1 MKFKSFNRVLA
12 ALLMLTMLAGQVL
25 MSTAM
30 ALNEEP
36 GIVIL
41 DESDLLEAE
50 PTPTPAAESPE
61 GGELPA
67 EGGMPTPGAA
77 ETIEISEDDL
87 TATPTPMPVE
97 PTDTPEAS
105 PTIEPTVTPLLTAT
119 LLRGFNL
126 MSNNADE
133 LANGGIKVIVICD
146 KQGQTIYDG
155 EKCTLTITVN
165 DDDLNTE
172 PNIQEGTE
180 IKVKLP
186 GFLQIEDID
195 AAMKGKWGA
204 YFKEANYDAGTNT
217 LTLIVKKTD
226 ANGTVKYITATIETT
241 AHLAGYDGDET
252 GKIEIDVGNIQEAE
266 IDIGTGT
273 GTGTGTGETQTALNK
288 TIYGNYREGTDRGQG
303 VYLLDDPNKAI
314 TYQVNFGVSKNYT
327 NQVVL
332 TDTLSNGELALC
344 DSQANINVSLDK
356 SFRLFIEGTKYV
368 FTKTTEEK
376 LEFTD
381 TPLGTITIEKKNT
394 GFTVTCDPDSI
405 SQGTDAQMVNVSVRY
420 FAKVVGNATN
430 VTNTVDL
437 AINGEQQQQSSV
449 TARKYDAAMLLLNKY
464 IIADGNAV
472 RMVDINSKEMGKK
485 QVTFRISITQYGD
498 DATEEEASITDD
510 VLSDCFSFVE
520 GSVKYGPENAN
531 KFLSVEHDGG
541 KISIKKTRGERI
553 PAGTYTI
560 DFTVDVDMAE
570 LQPGG
575 VAQNRI
581 SDNSVVYI
589 RRDAELTVNKTW
601 EEGDG
606 EEKIATFQLIG
617 PKGDIIDTATVTG
630 NGSAT
635 LYIGADK
642 LNEGN
647 NICTLREIV
656 AESSKYVA
664 GPDKKVVI
672 NKNGNILK
680 IASIEGG
687 IADQG
692 TASVEIENK
701 LDSQKGSVT
710 FRKYGEDNKP
720 LDGGTFQLWK
730 ENAGSTDTLIADFST
745 VNGSWTSSPIEYGTY
760 YVKEISAPQGYILDS
775 EPSAGITIKKTA
787 AHGTITMTNEKYTA
801 GSITVKKVDEKG
813 KPLAGAEF
821 MLLPGGTKKTTDN
834 SGAAEF
840 TGLEAGKYFI
850 IEKTAP
856 KGYGGYDGTVTVEIK
871 ADGTATV
878 DDLPKG
884 ISFAGE
890 TVTLTWTNTRDKG
903 SISITKT
910 GSANNPLQGAV
921 FGLYKDAAAA
931 EKPIDTQQTD
941 KNGKALFADLAAGTY
956 YVKEI
961 AAPNGYA
968 LDTTVRGF
976 TIGGDNAWDV
986 KTEIKNTLKE
996 YSLTLV
1002 KKGDDG
1008 KLLEGVEFEISGNG
1022 ISKIATSGQGG
1033 VVKFEGLPF
1042 GRYTITETKAPQG
1055 YVKAKPINV
1064 TIDEKNTVGAYTPNQ
1079 AVDGGTITNEH
1090 TVLTV
1095 LKIDDADKKR
1105 LAGATFRIKNSAG
1118 QYVSAENGKFKA
1130 FVSDEGGASV
1140 FETGEDG
1147 KFTLEYLPVGNNYE
1161 LEEISAPQGYIKVKG
1176 TTSFNIVKA
1185 QETVSVGNS
1194 LIKGTLKLV
1203 KKDQHGKLLNG
1214 IEFVLKKGGQYVKAN
1229 GGNSRYTY
1237 TGLANNKEAA
1247 TKLKTDENGRMEIS
1261 GLLWGTYYLEEVNT
1275 PAGLIAGEDIVVSVT
1290 DQSPKPIIDLEV
1302 TNKLNTGSL
1311 SFTKTDGAGKGLAGA
1326 VFKLKLVEGSGTAYS
1341 TVKQMYA
1348 ISDDKG
1354 QVSFEDVPYG
1364 VYELTE
1370 VIAPEGYVRSN
1381 DTYYV
1386 SIGSAVA
1393 EGKNIGSVP
1402 NSWANSRMEK
1412 EFTVEK
1418 VNADGG
1424 EPLNGAA
1431 FQVLDEDENP
1441 IKDKTIT
1448 TWNGGSDTVTLPL
1461 GRYYLKET
1469 VAPEG
1474 YELNEELIPFEVTT
1488 NGRNTVTVKNTPKTG
1503 SLTIQKA
1510 DKDGKPLLGAEF
1522 KIYAMGVAARE
1533 NPIYTLITDSSGKA
1547 VKTGIPYGSYVA
1559 IESRAPE
1566 GYERDDTE
1574 RPFDIP
1580 QKAEDG
1586 TVSAD
1591 ISISVENT
1599 KSRYALSIVKR
1610 DINDKNKKLA
1620 NTKFAVRGGGFYAEV
1635 ETGKDGTVTVEVPAA
1650 GEYSITE
1657 IAPPVG
1663 YTLDPATYTVEVEGH
1678 TAAGE
1683 EVVFTARNYKT
1694 RVKLNKVDEQG
1705 NRLEGAEFSIFD
1717 ADGKQVTF
1725 TNKGSVYTY
1734 SEDGDVTAITAG
1746 NADIVGLPVGSYILR
1761 ENEAPKNYIPME
1773 DMSFHVRADLY
1784 DKALELTVEN
1794 LPHEK
1799 GIAVLKES
1807 PDGTRLKGAEFAL
1820 YGEDDTEIRRVT
1832 TDKAGVALFT
1842 GLKSGSYY
1850 IKETAAPEGYK
1861 PLDNKFE
1868 FTIDEKGNLQGDGFS
1883 GEGLYTL
1890 TVKNSPLEYGFQ
1902 VKKVSTNDE
1911 GLTLPGA
1918 EFRILGGGLDK
1929 RYTTG
1934 ADGLTEQIT
1943 LPIGE
1948 YTLTEMKA
1956 PEGYVING
1964 AGRHISVKADGI
1976 YLDGGKLGEGA
1987 AITIR
1992 NAPVNF
1998 KLRLVKVDADTN
2010 QPLANVAFI
2019 LKGKYGGTHSLIT
2032 GSNGITDTISL
2043 APGEY
2048 TLSEV
2053 AAAEGYAI
2061 PLNGWGFTVTE
2072 GTVQQVTNTSEVTE
2086 WSFKRGLLT
2095 LTLKNSRIYGGLTI
2109 EKTDGKDGSALAGAE
2124 FTVAGSDGTPLTFIK
2139 NNGRYEAAT
2148 GEGAS
2153 STIATDANGKAYITG
2168 LKFGNY
2174 AVTET
2179 KAPEGYVLKGD
2190 RHSIAISRQQT
2201 EVTLR
2206 LKNDKAMYKVTAI
2219 KHDAGENGKLLVGAE
2234 FTLYSAEGAVV
2245 AKAVTGYDGTAVFE
2259 VPEGKYKLI
2268 ETRAPAGYQL
2278 SGDFVREI
2286 TVNAMQDSVGEF
2298 KYTFNNEKTSYS
2310 IEIHK
2315 HDSEDK
2321 QKKLAGAEFAVTD
2334 SRGFTK
2340 TVTTDTSGKA
2350 SITEL
2355 PYDDY
2360 TIREIKAPKGY
2371 ALSDKEYS
2379 VKKTELVHGSPVV
2392 IEAANKHILGSVTIK
2407 KVDHENPEKL
2417 LEGAK
2422 FNVTDENG
2430 SLLKWK
2436 AEGDVY
2442 TLDERGSSV
2451 ITAGRVTLKDLPEG
2465 TYTLTEIDAPSGY
2478 AILDGSRTFTI
2489 TEANMTAPLEIKV
2502 ENLLRRTAVGFIKVD
2517 KNNKEL
2523 RLAGAEFTLY
2533 RMNGEKQG
2541 EVVATGV
2548 TNSNGLVTFT
2558 ELTMGSYRAKE
2569 TKAPKGYKLWNAP
2582 IDFTVDE
2589 YGKVSVGSTELKPEG
2604 LVYTAMITNTAE
2616 EKEITLKKVS
2626 DTGEALTG
2634 ATFRLSGE
2642 KSYILT
2648 TGSDGTAKISLPYG
2662 DYILEEV
2669 IAPDGYVLSSEK
2681 QALNLSDSG
2690 LKLNGKA
2697 VSGFTVTL
2705 KNQPVTFALTLHKRD
2720 ASTGKALSGATFK
2733 ITGNSYTKTVTADAL
2748 GNTETIKLRPGT
2760 YGITETAMPSGYIR
2774 PLGGWTLTVER
2785 DGDMSVSGN
2794 GAYISLDNTVV
2805 LTVDNISNQ
2814 PCSTPTQP
2822 PCSTPGS
2829 GSTPKPAGG
2838 AGKTG
2843 SIGKTGELG
2852 GDIRLLCG
2860 AAMMLLSF
2868 TGLLALLIA
2877 DGRKKQKYM
2886 IGM

>member
-105 PTIEPTVTPLLTAT
+105 PTIEPTDTPLLTAT

-133 LANGGIKVIVICD
+133 LANGGI
-146 KQGQTIYDG
+146 TITISGGKETVEDG
-155 EKCTLTITVN
+155 ETCTFSVTIT
-165 DDDLNTE
+165 DTDLNKVPNLVENTE
-172 PNIQEGTE
+172 VT
-180 IKVKLP
+180 VKLP
-186 GFLQIEDID
+186 EFLDIKDVENAYNKDWKQWFKDAKYDRNKHELTLMLKDIGSSQQTVSISFNIETVANFIGYEGDG
-195 AAMKGKWGA
+195 KGKISIGIA
-204 YFKEANYDAGTNT
+204 GLNEYEGEKE
-217 LTLIVKKTD
+217 
-226 ANGTVKYITATIETT
+226 
-241 AHLAGYDGDET
+241 
-252 GKIEIDVGNIQEAE
+252 
-266 IDIGTGT
+266 IGTGT
-273 GTGTGTGETQTALNK
+273 GTGTGTEETTPYLQKTMFANYLPGADKDNNIYILNDESK
-288 TIYGNYREGTDRGQG
+288 
-303 VYLLDDPNKAI
+303 PI
-314 TYQVNFGVSKNYT
+314 TYRVNFGINKNYAG
-327 NQVVL
+327 NVAIE
-332 TDTLSNGELALC
+332 DDMSNGALALC
-344 DSQANINVSLDK
+344 DVSGSVDASLDK
-356 SFRLFIEGTKYV
+356 CIKLYIDGSRVALSQTGESLTGTHN
-368 FTKTTEEK
+368 E
-376 LEFTD
+376 
-381 TPLGTITIEKKNT
+381 LGNITISKGGT
-394 GFTVTCDPDSI
+394 GFSVTFSRGESFLPGEDSSLANI
-405 SQGTDAQMVNVSVRY
+405 ELRY
-420 FAKVVGNATN
+420 FAKLVGNVN
-430 VTNTVDL
+430 DVTNKVNMNID
-437 AINGEQQQQSSV
+437 GEISKTAQVVARRYTSGAV
-449 TARKYDAAMLLLNKY
+449 TTSKY
-464 IIADGNAV
+464 IMNGNNEV
-472 RMVDINSKEMGKK
+472 TVLDINEKTGT
-485 QVTFRISITQYGD
+485 VTFRIRVSAYGENAIAKD
-498 DATEEEASITDD
+498 RVIVTD
-510 VLSDCFSFVE
+510 VLDNCFIFRNE
-520 GSVKYGPENAN
+520 
-531 KFLSVEHDGG
+531 SVEYSRDAEKYFALAVTNNVVTITKINDGAIAQG
-541 KISIKKTRGERI
+541 F
-553 PAGTYTI
+553 YTI
-560 DFTVDVDMAE
+560 DFTVDVNMDM

-575 VAQNRI
+575 AAQNKI
-581 SDNSVVYI
+581 SESNVVYV

-672 NKNGNILK
+672 NKKDNVVTIVSVEDGNVNK
-680 IASIEGG
+680 
-687 IADQG
+687 G
-692 TASVEIENK
+692 TALVSIENK

-710 FRKYGEDNKP
+710 FKKLGEGKEQIG
-720 LDGGTFQLWK
+720 GGTFQLYRVDG
-730 ENAGSTDTLIADFST
+730 ENSDPVGKVFST
-745 VNGSWTSSPIEYGTY
+745 ANGEHTIDNLLYGTY
-760 YVKEISAPQGYILDS
+760 YVKEITAPAGYILANTLS
-775 EPSAGITIKKTA
+775 QSVTIKKTN
-787 AHGTITMTNEKYTA
+787 AHATIEMTNEKYTA
-801 GSITVKKVDEKG
+801 GSITIMKEDEDG

-821 MLLPGGTKKTTDN
+821 MLFGPKTDKKTTDN
-834 SGAAEF
+834 NGVAEF
-840 TGLEAGKYFI
+840 TGLEAGKYSI

-856 KGYGGYDGTVTVEIK
+856 KGYGRYDGTVTVEIK

-910 GSANNPLQGAV
+910 DGNQLLSGAF

-931 EKPIDTQQTD
+931 EGPIDIQKTD
-941 KNGKALFADLAAGTY
+941 KNGKALFADLEAGTY

-961 AAPNGYA
+961 AAPNGYV
-968 LDTTVRGF
+968 LDETIRPF
-976 TIGGDNAWDV
+976 KIGGNNDWDV
-986 KTEIKNTLKE
+986 ETTIKNTLKE

-1008 KLLEGVEFEISGNG
+1008 KPLEGVEFEISGNG
-1022 ISKIATSGQGG
+1022 ITKKSASGRDG

-1095 LKIDDADKKR
+1095 LKIDDADRKP
-1105 LAGATFRIKNSAG
+1105 LAGATFRIKNSDG

-1130 FVSDEGGASV
+1130 FVSGEGGASV

-1147 KFTLEYLPVGNNYE
+1147 KFTLEYLPVGNNYA

-1214 IEFVLKKGGQYVKAN
+1214 IEFVLKKGGQYVTAN

-1290 DQSPKPIIDLEV
+1290 DQSKNPIIDLEV

-1348 ISDDKG
+1348 ISEDQG
-1354 QVSFEDVPYG
+1354 WVSFKDVPYG

-1386 SIGSAVA
+1386 SIGGAVA

-1402 NSWANSRMEK
+1402 AIWANSRTEK
-1412 EFTVEK
+1412 EFTVKK
-1418 VNADGG
+1418 VSADGG
-1424 EPLNGAA
+1424 ELLSGAV
-1431 FQVLDEDENP
+1431 FQILDEGKKLIEG
-1441 IKDKTIT
+1441 KKIT
-1448 TWNGGSDTVTLPL
+1448 TLNGGSDTVTLPL
-1461 GRYYLKET
+1461 GKYYLKET
-1469 VAPEG
+1469 AAPES

-1522 KIYAMGVAARE
+1522 KIYAMGDAVRE

-1591 ISISVENT
+1591 ISISVKNT

-1610 DINDKNKKLA
+1610 DINDENKKLA

-1635 ETGKDGTVTVEVPAA
+1635 ETGEDGTVTVEVPAA
-1650 GEYSITE
+1650 GTYSITE

-1683 EVVFTARNYKT
+1683 EVAFIAENYQTK
-1694 RVKLNKVDEQG
+1694 VKLNKVDENG
-1705 NRLEGAEFSIFD
+1705 NRREGAEFSILD
-1717 ADGKQVTF
+1717 ADGKQPAKF
-1725 TNKGSVYTY
+1725 TQEGSVYTY
-1734 SEDGDVTAITAG
+1734 SEDGDVTAIAAG
-1746 NADIVGLPVGSYILR
+1746 YAEIVGLPVGSYILR
-1761 ENEAPKNYIPME
+1761 ENKAPKNYIPME

-1807 PDGTRLKGAEFAL
+1807 PDGTRLKGAVFTL
-1820 YGEDDTEIRRVT
+1820 YKADNTEVEKVT
-1832 TDKAGVALFT
+1832 TNKAGVALFT
-1842 GLKSGSYY
+1842 GLNPGSYY

-1861 PLDNKFE
+1861 PLDKRFD
-1868 FTIDEKGNLQGDGFS
+1868 FIIDANGDLRGDGFS

-1890 TVKNSPLEYGFQ
+1890 TVKNSPLEYGFK

-1911 GLTLPGA
+1911 KLVLPGA
-1918 EFRILGGGLDK
+1918 EFRMLGGGLD
-1929 RYTTG
+1929 RTYTTG

-1976 YLDGGKLGEGA
+1976 YLDGGKLDERA
-1987 AITIR
+1987 TITIR

-2032 GSNGITDTISL
+2032 GSDGITDTISL
-2043 APGEY
+2043 APGKY

-2061 PLNGWGFTVTE
+2061 PLNGWGFTVKE
-2072 GTVQQVTNTSEVTE
+2072 GTVQQVTNTSEVAK
-2086 WSFKRGLLT
+2086 WDFNRGLLT

-2124 FTVAGSDGTPLTFIK
+2124 FTVAGSDDTPLTFIK
-2139 NNGRYEAAT
+2139 KGGRYEAAT

-2174 AVTET
+2174 TVTET

-2190 RHSIAISRQQT
+2190 RYSIAISRQQT

-2219 KHDAGENGKLLVGAE
+2219 KQDAGENGKLLVGAE

-2286 TVNAMQDSVGEF
+2286 TVNAMQGAVGEF

-2340 TVTTDTSGKA
+2340 TVTTDASGKA

-2392 IEAANKHILGSVTIK
+2392 IEAANKYILGSVTIK

-2548 TNSNGLVTFT
+2548 TNNNGLVTFT

-2697 VSGFTVTL
+2697 VSGFTVAL

-2760 YGITETAMPSGYIR
+2760 YGITETATPSGYIR

-2794 GAYISLDNTVV
+2794 GAYISLGNTVV

-2814 PCSTPTQP
+2814 PCATPTQP
-2822 PCSTPGS
+2822 PCSTPGP

>member
-50 PTPTPAAESPE
+50 PTPTPAAEPPE

-87 TATPTPMPVE
+87 TATPTPVPVE

-105 PTIEPTVTPLLTAT
+105 PTIEPTDTPLLTAT

-133 LANGGIKVIVICD
+133 LANGGI
-146 KQGQTIYDG
+146 TITISGGKETVEDG
-155 EKCTLTITVN
+155 ETCTFSVTIT
-165 DDDLNTE
+165 DTDLNKVPNLVENTE
-172 PNIQEGTE
+172 VT
-180 IKVKLP
+180 VKLP
-186 GFLQIEDID
+186 EFLDIKDVENAYNKDWKQWFKDAKYDRNKHELTLMLKDIGSSQQTVSISFNIETVANFIGYEGDG
-195 AAMKGKWGA
+195 KGKISIGIA
-204 YFKEANYDAGTNT
+204 GLNEYEGEKE
-217 LTLIVKKTD
+217 
-226 ANGTVKYITATIETT
+226 
-241 AHLAGYDGDET
+241 
-252 GKIEIDVGNIQEAE
+252 
-266 IDIGTGT
+266 IGTGT
-273 GTGTGTGETQTALNK
+273 GTGTGTEETTPYLQKTMFANYLPGADKDNNIYILNDESK
-288 TIYGNYREGTDRGQG
+288 
-303 VYLLDDPNKAI
+303 PI
-314 TYQVNFGVSKNYT
+314 TYRVNFGINKNYAG
-327 NQVVL
+327 NVAIE
-332 TDTLSNGELALC
+332 DDMSNGALALC
-344 DSQANINVSLDK
+344 DVSGSVDASLDK
-356 SFRLFIEGTKYV
+356 CIKLYIDGSRVALSQTGESLTGTHN
-368 FTKTTEEK
+368 E
-376 LEFTD
+376 
-381 TPLGTITIEKKNT
+381 LGNITISKGGT
-394 GFTVTCDPDSI
+394 GFSVTFSRGESFLPGEDSSLANI
-405 SQGTDAQMVNVSVRY
+405 ELRY
-420 FAKVVGNATN
+420 FAKLVGNVN
-430 VTNTVDL
+430 DVTNKVNMNID
-437 AINGEQQQQSSV
+437 GEISKTAQVVARRYTSGAV
-449 TARKYDAAMLLLNKY
+449 TTSKY
-464 IIADGNAV
+464 IMNGNNEV
-472 RMVDINSKEMGKK
+472 TVLDINEKTGT
-485 QVTFRISITQYGD
+485 VTFRIRVSAYGENAIAKD
-498 DATEEEASITDD
+498 RVIVTD
-510 VLSDCFSFVE
+510 VLDNCFIFRNE
-520 GSVKYGPENAN
+520 
-531 KFLSVEHDGG
+531 SVEYSRDAEKYFALAVTNNVVTITKINDGAIAQG
-541 KISIKKTRGERI
+541 F
-553 PAGTYTI
+553 YTI
-560 DFTVDVDMAE
+560 DFTVDVNMDM

-575 VAQNRI
+575 AAQNKI
-581 SDNSVVYI
+581 SESNVVYV

-672 NKNGNILK
+672 NKKDNVVTIVSVEDGNVNK
-680 IASIEGG
+680 
-687 IADQG
+687 G
-692 TASVEIENK
+692 TALVSIENK

-710 FRKYGEDNKP
+710 LKKLGEGKEQIG
-720 LDGGTFQLWK
+720 GGTFQLYRVDG
-730 ENAGSTDTLIADFST
+730 ENSDPVGKVFST
-745 VNGSWTSSPIEYGTY
+745 ANGEHTIDNLLYGTY

-801 GSITVKKVDEKG
+801 GAITIKKVDEKN

-821 MLLPGGTKKTTDN
+821 TLLPGEIKKTTGENGEAVFD
-834 SGAAEF
+834 
-840 TGLEAGKYFI
+840 GLTEETYTI
-850 IEKTAP
+850 IETKSPT
-856 KGYGGYDGTVTVEIK
+856 GYGKLEGYVTVNIEANGTANVAGTVPDNLNFNGKSVI
-871 ADGTATV
+871 
-878 DDLPKG
+878 
-884 ISFAGE
+884 
-890 TVTLTWTNTRDKG
+890 LTWENTRTHG

-910 GSANNPLQGAV
+910 DGNQPLSGAF

-931 EKPIDTQQTD
+931 EEPIDIQKTD
-941 KNGKALFADLAAGTY
+941 KNGKALFADLEAGTY

-961 AAPNGYA
+961 AAPNGYV
-968 LDTTVRGF
+968 LDETIRPF
-976 TIGGDNAWDV
+976 TIGGNDAWDV
-986 KTEIKNTLKE
+986 KTDIENSLKQYTLK
-996 YSLTLV
+996 LT

-1008 KLLEGVEFEISGNG
+1008 KLLEGVEFTLSGNG
-1022 ISKIATSGQGG
+1022 ITKKSASGQDG
-1033 VVKFEGLPF
+1033 VVTFEGLHF
-1042 GRYTITETKAPQG
+1042 GKYTITETKAPQG
-1055 YVKAKPINV
+1055 YVPAGSINV
-1064 TIDEKNTVGAYTPNQ
+1064 EVKGDSSNGSVIQVGDVINKRTKLTVTKFAEDGKTALPGAKFVIKSADGKYVK
-1079 AVDGGTITNEH
+1079 VDGTSFASF
-1090 TVLTV
+1090 
-1095 LKIDDADKKR
+1095 ADKKED
-1105 LAGATFRIKNSAG
+1105 ATAIVTG
-1118 QYVSAENGKFKA
+1118 ENG
-1130 FVSDEGGASV
+1130 
-1140 FETGEDG
+1140 T
-1147 KFTLEYLPVGNNYE
+1147 FTLEYLPLGKYV
-1161 LEEISAPQGYIKVKG
+1161 LEEIEAPEGYMIVTASKDFEIKN
-1176 TTSFNIVKA
+1176 S
-1185 QETVSVGNS
+1185 ETRVSINNTK
-1194 LIKGTLKLV
+1194 IK
-1203 KKDQHGKLLNG
+1203 
-1214 IEFVLKKGGQYVKAN
+1214 
-1229 GGNSRYTY
+1229 
-1237 TGLANNKEAA
+1237 TGLKIV
-1247 TKLKTDENGRMEIS
+1247 KTDENGKLLEGIRFVLKDSGGQAVQASGSGGKYTYTGRGDTGTEFTTDGRGEIFVS
-1261 GLLWGTYYLEEVNT
+1261 GLLWGTYYLSETNAPKGMV
-1275 PAGLIAGEDIVVSVT
+1275 GIKDQIVKVDAENHNKT
-1290 DQSPKPIIDLEV
+1290 IELKLE
-1302 TNKLNTGSL
+1302 NRSEKEKIE
-1311 SFTKTDGAGKGLAGA
+1311 FKKTDGAGNGLAGA
-1326 VFKLKLVEGSGTAYS
+1326 VFKLKLVEKSGTAYS

-1348 ISDDKG
+1348 ISDDEG
-1354 QVSFEDVPYG
+1354 RVSFEDVPYG

-1381 DTYYV
+1381 KTYYV
-1386 SIGSAVA
+1386 SIGGATA
-1393 EGKNIGSVP
+1393 DGITIGNAP
-1402 NSWANSRMEK
+1402 DPWTNDPTEK
-1412 EFTVEK
+1412 EFTVKK
-1418 VNADGG
+1418 VSADGG
-1424 EPLNGAA
+1424 ELLNGAV
-1431 FQVLDEDENP
+1431 FQVLDEDEKP
-1441 IKDKTIT
+1441 IEGKIIT
-1448 TWNGGSDTVTLPL
+1448 TYGGSGKITLPL
-1461 GRYYLKET
+1461 GRYYLKEK

-1474 YELNEELIPFEVTT
+1474 YKLNEELIPFEVTT

-1503 SLTIQKA
+1503 LLTVKKT
-1510 DKDGKPLLGAEF
+1510 DNGGNPLLGAEF
-1522 KIYAMGVAARE
+1522 KIYAMGDEARK

-1547 VKTGIPYGSYVA
+1547 VKTGIPYGRYVA

-1566 GYERDDTE
+1566 GYELDNTE
-1574 RPFDIP
+1574 HTFDIP
-1580 QKAEDG
+1580 QKNEDG

-1591 ISISVENT
+1591 ISIFVKNT
-1599 KSRYALSIVKR
+1599 KSRYALSIEKK

-1635 ETGKDGTVTVEVPAA
+1635 ETDADGTVTVEVPAV
-1650 GEYSITE
+1650 GTYSITE

-1663 YTLDPATYTVEVEGH
+1663 YTIDPNTYTVNVSGHTESGKEVEFI
-1678 TAAGE
+1678 AE
-1683 EVVFTARNYKT
+1683 NYQTKVT
-1694 RVKLNKVDEQG
+1694 LNKVDEKE

-1717 ADGKQVTF
+1717 AEGKQPAKF
-1725 TNKGSVYTY
+1725 TQEGSVYTY
-1734 SEDGDVTAITAG
+1734 SEDGNVTAITAG
-1746 NADIVGLPVGSYILR
+1746 NAEIVGLPVGSYILR
-1761 ENEAPKNYIPME
+1761 ENTAPKNYIPME
-1773 DMSFHVRADLY
+1773 DMSFHVRADMY
-1784 DKALELTVEN
+1784 DKALELTAEN

-1799 GIAVLKES
+1799 GVAVLKES
-1807 PDGTRLKGAEFAL
+1807 PDGTRLKGAVFTL
-1820 YGEDDTEIRRVT
+1820 YKDDSVIKEVT
-1832 TDKAGVALFT
+1832 TDNAGVALFT
-1842 GLKSGSYY
+1842 GLNPGSYY

-1861 PLDNKFE
+1861 PLDNRVE
-1868 FTIDEKGNLQGDGFS
+1868 FTIDEKGNLKGDGFS
-1883 GEGLYTL
+1883 GDGLYML
-1890 TVKNSPLEYGFQ
+1890 TVENSPLEYGFK
-1902 VKKVSTNDE
+1902 VKKVSANDE
-1911 GLTLPGA
+1911 KLVLPGA

-1929 RYTTG
+1929 RYTTK

-1956 PEGYVING
+1956 PEGYVIAG
-1964 AGRHISVKADGI
+1964 TGRHISVRADGI
-1976 YLDGGKLGEGA
+1976 YLDGDELGEGE

-2019 LKGKYGGTHSLIT
+2019 LKGEYGGTHSLIT

-2086 WSFKRGLLT
+2086 WSFNDGLLT

-2502 ENLLRRTAVGFIKVD
+2502 ENLVRRTAVGFIKVD

-2760 YGITETAMPSGYIR
+2760 YGITETATPSGYIR

-2794 GAYISLDNTVV
+2794 GSYISLGNTVV

-2814 PCSTPTQP
+2814 PCATPTQP
-2822 PCSTPGS
+2822 PCSTPGP

>member
-581 SDNSVVYI
+581 SDNSVVYV

-672 NKNGNILK
+672 NKKDNVVTIVSVEDGNVNK
-680 IASIEGG
+680 
-687 IADQG
+687 G
-692 TASVEIENK
+692 TALVSIENK

-710 FRKYGEDNKP
+710 LKKLGEGKEQIG
-720 LDGGTFQLWK
+720 GGTFQLYRVDG
-730 ENAGSTDTLIADFST
+730 ENSDPVGKVFST
-745 VNGSWTSSPIEYGTY
+745 ANGEYTIDNLLYGTY

-801 GSITVKKVDEKG
+801 GSITIKKVDENG
-813 KPLAGAEF
+813 NPLAGAEF
-821 MLLPGGTKKTTDN
+821 TLLPGRISETTGANGIAVFDGLTEGTYTIIETKSPTGYGKL
-834 SGAAEF
+834 E
-840 TGLEAGKYFI
+840 GLEGS
-850 IEKTAP
+850 
-856 KGYGGYDGTVTVEIK
+856 VTVNIQ
-871 ADGTATV
+871 ANGTANV
-878 DDLPKG
+878 EGKVPDKFRFDGK
-884 ISFAGE
+884 S
-890 TVTLTWTNTRDKG
+890 VKLTWKNTRTHG

-910 GSANNPLQGAV
+910 DGNQPLSGAF

-931 EKPIDTQQTD
+931 EEPIDIQKTD

-968 LDTTVRGF
+968 LDETIRPF
-976 TIGGDNAWDV
+976 KIGGNNDWDV
-986 KTEIKNTLKE
+986 ETTIKNTLKE

-1008 KLLEGVEFEISGNG
+1008 KPLEGVEFEISGNG
-1022 ISKIATSGQGG
+1022 ITKKSASGRDG
-1033 VVKFEGLPF
+1033 VVTFTGLAF
-1042 GRYTITETKAPQG
+1042 GEYTITEVEAPQG
-1055 YVKAKPINV
+1055 YVKAAPIKV
-1064 TIDEKNTVGAYTPNQ
+1064 TIDGSDSAERVIQLEPIENKHTKLTVTKFAEDGKTALPGAEFIIRNAEGKYVK
-1079 AVDGGTITNEH
+1079 VDGTSFASF
-1090 TVLTV
+1090 
-1095 LKIDDADKKR
+1095 ADKKED
-1105 LAGATFRIKNSAG
+1105 ATAIVTG
-1118 QYVSAENGKFKA
+1118 ENG
-1130 FVSDEGGASV
+1130 
-1140 FETGEDG
+1140 T
-1147 KFTLEYLPVGNNYE
+1147 FTLEYLPLGKYV
-1161 LEEISAPQGYIKVKG
+1161 LEEIEAPEGYMIVTASKDFEIKN
-1176 TTSFNIVKA
+1176 S
-1185 QETVSVGNS
+1185 ETRVSINNTK
-1194 LIKGTLKLV
+1194 IK
-1203 KKDQHGKLLNG
+1203 
-1214 IEFVLKKGGQYVKAN
+1214 
-1229 GGNSRYTY
+1229 
-1237 TGLANNKEAA
+1237 TGLKII
-1247 TKLKTDENGRMEIS
+1247 KTDENGKLLEGIKFTLKNSADGFVTASGSGGKYTYTGRGDTGTEFTTDGRGEIFVS
-1261 GLLWGTYYLEEVNT
+1261 GLLWGTYYLSETNAPKGMV
-1275 PAGLIAGEDIVVSVT
+1275 GIKDQIVKVDAENHNKT
-1290 DQSPKPIIDLEV
+1290 IELKLE
-1302 TNKLNTGSL
+1302 NRSEKGKIE
-1311 SFTKTDGAGKGLAGA
+1311 FTKTDGAGNGLAGA

-1354 QVSFEDVPYG
+1354 RVSFEDVPYG
-1364 VYELTE
+1364 VYELSE

-1386 SIGSAVA
+1386 SIGDAVA
-1393 EGKNIGSVP
+1393 EGKKIDSVP
-1402 NSWANSRMEK
+1402 NPWTNSRTEK
-1412 EFTVEK
+1412 EFTVKK
-1418 VNADGG
+1418 VSADGG
-1424 EPLNGAA
+1424 ELLNGAV
-1431 FQVLDEDENP
+1431 FQVLDEDNNP
-1441 IKDKTIT
+1441 IEDKIIT
-1448 TWNGGSDTVTLPL
+1448 TNGGSGKITLPL

-1522 KIYAMGVAARE
+1522 KIYAAEGAARK

-1566 GYERDDTE
+1566 GYERDNTE
-1574 RPFDIP
+1574 HTFDIP
-1580 QKAEDG
+1580 QKNEDG

-1635 ETGKDGTVTVEVPAA
+1635 ETGEDGTVTVEVPAA
-1650 GEYSITE
+1650 GTYSITE

-1683 EVVFTARNYKT
+1683 EVAFIAKNYQTK
-1694 RVKLNKVDEQG
+1694 VKLNKVDEKGIQ
-1705 NRLEGAEFSIFD
+1705 LEGAEFSILG
-1717 ADGKQVTF
+1717 AEGKRAVKF
-1725 TNKGSVYTY
+1725 KKEGSVYTY

-1746 NADIVGLPVGSYILR
+1746 NAEIVGLPVGSYILR
-1761 ENEAPKNYIPME
+1761 ENNAPANYVSLE
-1773 DMSFHVRADLY
+1773 DIRFRVRADLY

-1807 PDGTRLKGAEFAL
+1807 PDGTRLKGAVFTL
-1820 YGEDDTEIRRVT
+1820 YKADNTEVEKVT
-1832 TDKAGVALFT
+1832 TNKAGVALFT
-1842 GLKSGSYY
+1842 GLNPGSYY

-1861 PLDNKFE
+1861 PLDKRFD
-1868 FTIDEKGNLQGDGFS
+1868 FIIDANGDLRGDGFS

-1890 TVKNSPLEYGFQ
+1890 IVKNSPLEYGFK

-1911 GLTLPGA
+1911 KLVLPGA

-1956 PEGYVING
+1956 PESYVING

-1987 AITIR
+1987 AITVR

-2010 QPLANVAFI
+2010 QPLANVAFM
-2019 LKGKYGGTHSLIT
+2019 LKGEKGAHSLIT

-2043 APGEY
+2043 APGKY

-2086 WSFKRGLLT
+2086 WNFKGGLLT

-2109 EKTDGKDGSALAGAE
+2109 EKTDGKDGGALAGAE
-2124 FTVAGSDGTPLTFIK
+2124 FTVAGSDDTPLTFIK

-2219 KHDAGENGKLLVGAE
+2219 KQDADENGKLLVGAE
-2234 FTLYSAEGAVV
+2234 FMLYSMEGAVV

-2259 VPEGKYKLI
+2259 VPEGKYKLV

-2340 TVTTDTSGKA
+2340 TVTTDASGKA

-2360 TIREIKAPKGY
+2360 TIHEIKAPKGY

-2430 SLLKWK
+2430 SLLMWK

-2523 RLAGAEFTLY
+2523 RLADAEFTLY

-2634 ATFRLSGE
+2634 ATFRLNGE

-2648 TGSDGTAKISLPYG
+2648 TDSDGTAKISLPYG

-2760 YGITETAMPSGYIR
+2760 YGITETATPSGYIR

-2785 DGDMSVSGN
+2785 DGNMSVSGN
-2794 GAYISLDNTVV
+2794 GAYISLGNTVV

-2814 PCSTPTQP
+2814 PCATPTQP
-2822 PCSTPGS
+2822 PCSTPGP

>member
-105 PTIEPTVTPLLTAT
+105 PTIEPTDTPLLTAT

-133 LANGGIKVIVICD
+133 LANGGI
-146 KQGQTIYDG
+146 TINISGGKETVEDG
-155 EKCTLTITVN
+155 ESCTFSVTIT
-165 DDDLNTE
+165 DTDLHAT
-172 PNIQEGTE
+172 PNLVEGT
-180 IKVKLP
+180 KVTVKLP
-186 GFLQIEDID
+186 EFLEIKDIET
-195 AAMKGKWGA
+195 A
-204 YFKEANYDAGTNT
+204 YNKDWKQWFKNAEYDQNKHELI
-217 LTLIVKKTD
+217 LTL
-226 ANGTVKYITATIETT
+226 ANIDSSKQTVGISFNIETV
-241 AHLAGYDGDET
+241 ANFIGYDGDGK
-252 GKIEIDVGNIQEAE
+252 GKISIGIAGLNESETE
-266 IDIGTGT
+266 IGTGT
-273 GTGTGTGETQTALNK
+273 GTGTGKTEPYLQKTMFANYMPGADKDHNIYILNDQSK
-288 TIYGNYREGTDRGQG
+288 
-303 VYLLDDPNKAI
+303 PI
-314 TYQVNFGVSKNYT
+314 TYRVNFGINKNYAG
-327 NQVVL
+327 NVAIE
-332 TDTLSNGELALC
+332 DDMSNGALALC
-344 DSQANINVSLDK
+344 DDSGRVDASLVKCIKLYIDGSPVALSQTGESLTGTHNELGNITISKDGTGFSVTFSREEGFAQGEDSSLANIEL
-356 SFRLFIEGTKYV
+356 
-368 FTKTTEEK
+368 
-376 LEFTD
+376 
-381 TPLGTITIEKKNT
+381 
-394 GFTVTCDPDSI
+394 
-405 SQGTDAQMVNVSVRY
+405 RY
-420 FAKVVGNATN
+420 FAKLVGNVN
-430 VTNTVDL
+430 DVTNKVNMKIDDKISEAAQVVARRYTSG
-437 AINGEQQQQSSV
+437 AV
-449 TARKYDAAMLLLNKY
+449 TTSKY
-464 IIADGNAV
+464 IMNGSNEV
-472 RMVDINSKEMGKK
+472 TVLDINEKTGT
-485 QVTFRISITQYGD
+485 VTFRIRVSAYGEIAID
-498 DATEEEASITDD
+498 KDTVIVKD
-510 VLSDCFSFVE
+510 VLEDCFSYKDK
-520 GSVKYGPENAN
+520 SVKYGTKADEYFKLEVNGQTVTIT
-531 KFLSVEHDGG
+531 KIKDGAIAQG
-541 KISIKKTRGERI
+541 F
-553 PAGTYTI
+553 YTI
-560 DFTVDVDMAE
+560 DFTVDVDMAK

-581 SDNSVVYI
+581 SDNSVVYV

-617 PKGDIIDTATVTG
+617 PKGNIDIIDTAKVTG
-630 NGSAT
+630 NDSAT

-642 LNEGN
+642 LSEGDN
-647 NICTLREIV
+647 TCTLRETV
-656 AESSKYVA
+656 EESSKYVA

-672 NKNGNILK
+672 NKKDNVVTIVSVEDGNVNK
-680 IASIEGG
+680 
-687 IADQG
+687 G
-692 TASVEIENK
+692 TASVRIENK

-710 FRKYGEDNKP
+710 FKKLGEGKEQIG
-720 LDGGTFQLWK
+720 GGTFQLYRVDG
-730 ENAGSTDTLIADFST
+730 ENSDPVGKVFST
-745 VNGSWTSSPIEYGTY
+745 ANGEHTIDNLLYGTY
-760 YVKEISAPQGYILDS
+760 YVKEITAPQGYILDS
-775 EPSAGITIKKTA
+775 EPSAEITIKKTA

-801 GSITVKKVDEKG
+801 GSITVKKVDENG
-813 KPLAGAEF
+813 NPLAGAEF
-821 MLLPGGTKKTTDN
+821 MLSGPKAEKKTTDN
-834 SGAAEF
+834 SGVAEF
-840 TGLEAGKYFI
+840 TGLEAGKYYI

-856 KGYGGYDGTVTVEIK
+856 KGYGRYDGTVTVEIK

-910 GSANNPLQGAV
+910 GSANKSLQGAV

-941 KNGKALFADLAAGTY
+941 KNGEALFADLEAGTY

-968 LDTTVRGF
+968 LSDDVHTF
-976 TIGGDNAWDV
+976 IIGNGENAAWDCE
-986 KTEIKNTLKE
+986 KTITNQLKKYTLK
-996 YSLTLV
+996 LT

-1008 KLLEGVEFEISGNG
+1008 KLLQGVDFTLSGNG
-1022 ISKIATSGQGG
+1022 ITKKSASGQDG

-1042 GRYTITETKAPQG
+1042 GRYTIAETKAPQG
-1055 YVKAKPINV
+1055 YVPAGSINV
-1064 TIDEKNTVGAYTPNQ
+1064 EVKGDGSNGSVIQVGDVINKRTKLTVTKFAEDEKTALPGAKFVIKSADGKYVK
-1079 AVDGGTITNEH
+1079 VDGTSFASF
-1090 TVLTV
+1090 
-1095 LKIDDADKKR
+1095 ADKKED
-1105 LAGATFRIKNSAG
+1105 ATAI
-1118 QYVSAENGKFKA
+1118 VTDENG
-1130 FVSDEGGASV
+1130 
-1140 FETGEDG
+1140 T
-1147 KFTLEYLPVGNNYE
+1147 FTLEYLPLGEYV
-1161 LEEISAPQGYIKVKG
+1161 LEE
-1176 TTSFNIVKA
+1176 VKA
-1185 QETVSVGNS
+1185 PDGYLTISDPENFTIKNESTAVSVGNTR
-1194 LIKGTLKLV
+1194 IKADLK
-1203 KKDQHGKLLNG
+1203 
-1214 IEFVLKKGGQYVKAN
+1214 II
-1229 GGNSRYTY
+1229 
-1237 TGLANNKEAA
+1237 
-1247 TKLKTDENGRMEIS
+1247 KTDENGKLLEGIKFTLKNSVVGFVTASGSNGRYTYTDLADTVTEFITDERGEIFVS
-1261 GLLWGTYYLEEVNT
+1261 GLLWGTYYLSETNA
-1275 PAGLIAGEDIVVSVT
+1275 PKGIVGIK
-1290 DQSPKPIIDLEV
+1290 DQIVKVDAENHNKTIELKLE
-1302 TNKLNTGSL
+1302 NRSEKGKIE
-1311 SFTKTDGAGKGLAGA
+1311 FTKTDGAGNGLAGA
-1326 VFKLKLVEGSGTAYS
+1326 VFKLKLVEKSGTAYS
-1341 TVKQMYA
+1341 TVEQMYA
-1348 ISDDKG
+1348 ISDDEG
-1354 QVSFEDVPYG
+1354 RVSFEDVPYG

-1386 SIGSAVA
+1386 SIGGAVA
-1393 EGKNIGSVP
+1393 EGIIIGNAP
-1402 NSWANSRMEK
+1402 DPWTNSRTEK
-1412 EFTVEK
+1412 EFTVKK
-1418 VNADGG
+1418 VSADGG
-1424 EPLNGAA
+1424 ELLNGAV
-1431 FQVLDEDENP
+1431 FQVLDEDNNP
-1441 IKDKTIT
+1441 IEDKIIT
-1448 TWNGGSDTVTLPL
+1448 TNGGSGKITLPL

-1522 KIYAMGVAARE
+1522 KIYAAEGAARK

-1566 GYERDDTE
+1566 GYERDNTE
-1574 RPFDIP
+1574 HTFDIP
-1580 QKAEDG
+1580 QKNEDG

-1635 ETGKDGTVTVEVPAA
+1635 ETGEDGTVTVEVPAA
-1650 GEYSITE
+1650 GTYSITE

-1683 EVVFTARNYKT
+1683 EVAFIAKNYQTK
-1694 RVKLNKVDEQG
+1694 VKLNKVDEKGIQ
-1705 NRLEGAEFSIFD
+1705 LEGAEFSILG
-1717 ADGKQVTF
+1717 AEGKRAVKF
-1725 TNKGSVYTY
+1725 KKEGSVYTY

-1746 NADIVGLPVGSYILR
+1746 NAEIVGLPVGSYILR

-1807 PDGTRLKGAEFAL
+1807 PDGTRLKGAVFTL
-1820 YGEDDTEIRRVT
+1820 YKADNTEVEKVT
-1832 TDKAGVALFT
+1832 TNKAGVALFT
-1842 GLKSGSYY
+1842 GLNPGSYY

-1861 PLDNKFE
+1861 PLDKRFD
-1868 FTIDEKGNLQGDGFS
+1868 FIIDANGDLRGDGFS

-1890 TVKNSPLEYGFQ
+1890 IVKNSPLEYGFK

-1911 GLTLPGA
+1911 KLVLPGA
-1918 EFRILGGGLDK
+1918 EFRILGGGLD
-1929 RYTTG
+1929 RTYTTG

-2392 IEAANKHILGSVTIK
+2392 IEAANKYILGSVTIK

-2442 TLDERGSSV
+2442 TLDERGNSV

-2465 TYTLTEIDAPSGY
+2465 TYTLTEIDAPGGY

-2541 EVVATGV
+2541 EAVATGV

-2697 VSGFTVTL
+2697 VSGLTVTL

-2760 YGITETAMPSGYIR
+2760 YGITETATPSGYIR

-2785 DGDMSVSGN
+2785 DGNMSVSGN
-2794 GAYISLDNTVV
+2794 GAYISLGNTVV

-2814 PCSTPTQP
+2814 PCATPTQP
-2822 PCSTPGS
+2822 PCSTPGP

>member
-105 PTIEPTVTPLLTAT
+105 PTIEPTDTPLLTAT

-133 LANGGIKVIVICD
+133 LANGGI
-146 KQGQTIYDG
+146 TINISGGKETVEDG
-155 EKCTLTITVN
+155 ESCTFSVTIT
-165 DDDLNTE
+165 DTDLHAT
-172 PNIQEGTE
+172 PNLVEGT
-180 IKVKLP
+180 KVTVKLP
-186 GFLQIEDID
+186 EFLEIKDIET
-195 AAMKGKWGA
+195 A
-204 YFKEANYDAGTNT
+204 YNKDWKQWFKNAEYDQNKHELI
-217 LTLIVKKTD
+217 LTL
-226 ANGTVKYITATIETT
+226 ANIDSSKQTVGISFNIETV
-241 AHLAGYDGDET
+241 ANFIGYDGDGK
-252 GKIEIDVGNIQEAE
+252 GKISIGIAGLNESETE
-266 IDIGTGT
+266 IGTGT
-273 GTGTGTGETQTALNK
+273 GTGTGKTEPYLQKTMFANYMPGADKDHNIYILNDQSK
-288 TIYGNYREGTDRGQG
+288 
-303 VYLLDDPNKAI
+303 PI
-314 TYQVNFGVSKNYT
+314 TYRVNFGINKNYAG
-327 NQVVL
+327 NVAIE
-332 TDTLSNGELALC
+332 DDMSNGALALC
-344 DSQANINVSLDK
+344 DDSGRVDASLVKCIKLYIDGSPVALSQTGESLTGTHNELGNITISKDGTGFSVTFSREEGFAQGEDSSLANIEL
-356 SFRLFIEGTKYV
+356 
-368 FTKTTEEK
+368 
-376 LEFTD
+376 
-381 TPLGTITIEKKNT
+381 
-394 GFTVTCDPDSI
+394 
-405 SQGTDAQMVNVSVRY
+405 RY
-420 FAKVVGNATN
+420 FAKLVGNVN
-430 VTNTVDL
+430 DVTNKVNMKIDDKISEAAQVVARRYTSG
-437 AINGEQQQQSSV
+437 AV
-449 TARKYDAAMLLLNKY
+449 TTSKY
-464 IIADGNAV
+464 IMNGSNEV
-472 RMVDINSKEMGKK
+472 TVLDINEKTGT
-485 QVTFRISITQYGD
+485 VTFRIRVSAYGEIAID
-498 DATEEEASITDD
+498 KDTVIVKD
-510 VLSDCFSFVE
+510 VLEDCFSYKDK
-520 GSVKYGPENAN
+520 SVKYGTKADEYFKLEVNGQTVTIT
-531 KFLSVEHDGG
+531 KIKDGAIAQG
-541 KISIKKTRGERI
+541 F
-553 PAGTYTI
+553 YTI
-560 DFTVDVDMAE
+560 DFTVDVDMAK

-581 SDNSVVYI
+581 SDNSVVYV

-617 PKGDIIDTATVTG
+617 PKGNIDIIDTAKVTG
-630 NGSAT
+630 NDSAT

-642 LNEGN
+642 LSEGDN
-647 NICTLREIV
+647 TCTLRETV
-656 AESSKYVA
+656 EESSKYVA

-672 NKNGNILK
+672 NKKDNVVTIVSVEDGNVNK
-680 IASIEGG
+680 
-687 IADQG
+687 G
-692 TASVEIENK
+692 TASVRIENK

-710 FRKYGEDNKP
+710 FKKLGEGKEQIG
-720 LDGGTFQLWK
+720 GGTFQLYRVDG
-730 ENAGSTDTLIADFST
+730 ENSDPVGKVFST
-745 VNGSWTSSPIEYGTY
+745 ANGEHTIDNLLYGTY
-760 YVKEISAPQGYILDS
+760 YVKEITAPQGYILDS
-775 EPSAGITIKKTA
+775 EPSAEITIKKTA

-801 GSITVKKVDEKG
+801 GSITVKKVDENG
-813 KPLAGAEF
+813 NPLAGAEF
-821 MLLPGGTKKTTDN
+821 MLSGPKAEKKTTDN
-834 SGAAEF
+834 SGVAEF
-840 TGLEAGKYFI
+840 TGLEAGKYYI

-856 KGYGGYDGTVTVEIK
+856 KGYGRYDGTVTVEIK

-910 GSANNPLQGAV
+910 GSANKSLQGAV

-941 KNGKALFADLAAGTY
+941 KNGEALFADLEAGTY

-968 LDTTVRGF
+968 LSDDVHTF
-976 TIGGDNAWDV
+976 IIGNGENAAWDCE
-986 KTEIKNTLKE
+986 KTITNQLKKYTLK
-996 YSLTLV
+996 LT

-1008 KLLEGVEFEISGNG
+1008 KLLQGVDFTLSGNG
-1022 ISKIATSGQGG
+1022 ITKKSASGQDG

-1042 GRYTITETKAPQG
+1042 GRYTIAETKAPQG
-1055 YVKAKPINV
+1055 YVPAGSINV
-1064 TIDEKNTVGAYTPNQ
+1064 EVKGDGSNGSVIQVGDVINKRTK
-1079 AVDGGTITNEH
+1079 
-1090 TVLTV
+1090 LTV
-1095 LKIDDADKKR
+1095 TKFAEDGETKLPGAEFIIRNGEGKYVTAD
-1105 LAGATFRIKNSAG
+1105 GIN
-1118 QYVSAENGKFKA
+1118 
-1130 FVSDEGGASV
+1130 FVSFTDKDNATKLT
-1140 FETGEDG
+1140 TGSDG
-1147 KFTLEYLPVGNNYE
+1147 TFTLEYLPLGEYV
-1161 LEEISAPQGYIKVKG
+1161 LEE
-1176 TTSFNIVKA
+1176 VKA
-1185 QETVSVGNS
+1185 PDGYLTISDPKIFTIKNESTAVSVGNTR
-1194 LIKGTLKLV
+1194 IKADLK
-1203 KKDQHGKLLNG
+1203 
-1214 IEFVLKKGGQYVKAN
+1214 II
-1229 GGNSRYTY
+1229 
-1237 TGLANNKEAA
+1237 
-1247 TKLKTDENGRMEIS
+1247 KTDENGKLLEGIKFTLKNSAGGFVTASGSNGRYTYTDLADIGTEFITDERGEILIS
-1261 GLLWGTYYLEEVNT
+1261 GLLWGTYYLSETNAPKGMV
-1275 PAGLIAGEDIVVSVT
+1275 GIKDQIVKVDAENHNKT
-1290 DQSPKPIIDLEV
+1290 IELKLE
-1302 TNKLNTGSL
+1302 NRSEKGKIE
-1311 SFTKTDGAGKGLAGA
+1311 FTKTDGAGNGLAGA
-1326 VFKLKLVEGSGTAYS
+1326 VFKLKLVEKSGTAYS

-1348 ISDDKG
+1348 ISDDQG
-1354 QVSFEDVPYG
+1354 RVSFEDVPYG

-1381 DTYYV
+1381 KTYYV
-1386 SIGSAVA
+1386 SIGGAVA
-1393 EGKNIGSVP
+1393 EGIIIGNAP
-1402 NSWANSRMEK
+1402 DPWTNSRTEK
-1412 EFTVEK
+1412 EFTVKK
-1418 VNADGG
+1418 VSADGG
-1424 EPLNGAA
+1424 ELLNGAV
-1431 FQVLDEDENP
+1431 FQVLDEDNNP
-1441 IKDKTIT
+1441 IEDKIIT
-1448 TWNGGSDTVTLPL
+1448 TNGGSGKITLPL

-1522 KIYAMGVAARE
+1522 KIYAAEGAARK

-1566 GYERDDTE
+1566 GYERDNTE
-1574 RPFDIP
+1574 HTFDIP
-1580 QKAEDG
+1580 QKNEDG

-1635 ETGKDGTVTVEVPAA
+1635 ETGEDGTVTVEVPAA
-1650 GEYSITE
+1650 GTYSITE

-1683 EVVFTARNYKT
+1683 EVAFIAKNYQTK
-1694 RVKLNKVDEQG
+1694 VKLNKVDEKGIQ
-1705 NRLEGAEFSIFD
+1705 LEGAEFSILG
-1717 ADGKQVTF
+1717 AEGKRAVKF
-1725 TNKGSVYTY
+1725 KKEGSVYTY

-1746 NADIVGLPVGSYILR
+1746 NAEIVGLPVGSYILR

-1807 PDGTRLKGAEFAL
+1807 PDGTRLKGAVFTL
-1820 YGEDDTEIRRVT
+1820 YKADNTEVEKVT
-1832 TDKAGVALFT
+1832 TNKAGVALFT
-1842 GLKSGSYY
+1842 GLNPGSYY

-1861 PLDNKFE
+1861 PLDKRFD
-1868 FTIDEKGNLQGDGFS
+1868 FIIDANGDLRGDGFS

-1890 TVKNSPLEYGFQ
+1890 IVKNSPLEYGFK

-1911 GLTLPGA
+1911 KLVLPGA
-1918 EFRILGGGLDK
+1918 EFRILGGGLD
-1929 RYTTG
+1929 RTYTTG

-2392 IEAANKHILGSVTIK
+2392 IEAANKYILGSVTIK

-2442 TLDERGSSV
+2442 TLDERGNSV

-2465 TYTLTEIDAPSGY
+2465 TYTLTEIDAPGGY

-2541 EVVATGV
+2541 EAVATGV

-2681 QALNLSDSG
+2681 QTMNLSDSG

-2760 YGITETAMPSGYIR
+2760 YGITETATPSGYIR

-2785 DGDMSVSGN
+2785 DGHMSVSGN
-2794 GAYISLDNTVV
+2794 GAYISLGNTVV

-2814 PCSTPTQP
+2814 PCATPTQP
-2822 PCSTPGS
+2822 PCSTPGP

>member
-50 PTPTPAAESPE
+50 PTPTPAAEPPE

-87 TATPTPMPVE
+87 TATPTPVPVE

-105 PTIEPTVTPLLTAT
+105 PTIEPTDTPLLTAT

-133 LANGGIKVIVICD
+133 LANGGI
-146 KQGQTIYDG
+146 TITISRGKETVEDG
-155 EKCTLTITVN
+155 ETCTFSVTIT
-165 DDDLNTE
+165 DTDLNKVPNLVENTE
-172 PNIQEGTE
+172 VT
-180 IKVKLP
+180 VKLP
-186 GFLQIEDID
+186 EFLDIKDVENAYNKDWKQWFKD
-195 AAMKGKWGA
+195 AK
-204 YFKEANYDAGTNT
+204 YDRNKHELT
-217 LTLIVKKTD
+217 LTLKDI
-226 ANGTVKYITATIETT
+226 GSSQQTVSISFNIETV
-241 AHLAGYDGDET
+241 ANFIGYEGDGK
-252 GKIEIDVGNIQEAE
+252 GKISIGIAGLNEYEGEKE
-266 IDIGTGT
+266 IGTGT
-273 GTGTGTGETQTALNK
+273 GTGTGTEETTPYLQKTMFANYLPGADKDNNIYILNDESK
-288 TIYGNYREGTDRGQG
+288 
-303 VYLLDDPNKAI
+303 PI
-314 TYQVNFGVSKNYT
+314 TYRVNFGINKNYAG
-327 NQVVL
+327 NVAIE
-332 TDTLSNGELALC
+332 DDMSNGALALC
-344 DSQANINVSLDK
+344 DVSGSVDASLDK
-356 SFRLFIEGTKYV
+356 CIKLYIDGSRVALSQTGESLTGTHN
-368 FTKTTEEK
+368 E
-376 LEFTD
+376 
-381 TPLGTITIEKKNT
+381 LGNITISKGGT
-394 GFTVTCDPDSI
+394 GFSVTFSRGESFLPGEDSSLANI
-405 SQGTDAQMVNVSVRY
+405 ELRY
-420 FAKVVGNATN
+420 FAKLVGNVN
-430 VTNTVDL
+430 DVTNKVNMNID
-437 AINGEQQQQSSV
+437 GEISKTAQVVARRYTSGAV
-449 TARKYDAAMLLLNKY
+449 TTSKY
-464 IIADGNAV
+464 IMNGNNEV
-472 RMVDINSKEMGKK
+472 TVLDINEKTGT
-485 QVTFRISITQYGD
+485 VTFRIRVSAYGENAIAKD
-498 DATEEEASITDD
+498 RVIVTD
-510 VLSDCFSFVE
+510 VLDNCFIFRNE
-520 GSVKYGPENAN
+520 
-531 KFLSVEHDGG
+531 SVEYSRDAEKYFALAVTNNVVTITKINDGAIAQG
-541 KISIKKTRGERI
+541 F
-553 PAGTYTI
+553 YTI
-560 DFTVDVDMAE
+560 DFTVDVNMDM

-575 VAQNRI
+575 AAQNKI
-581 SDNSVVYI
+581 SESNVVYV

-672 NKNGNILK
+672 NKKDNVVTIVSVEDGNVNK
-680 IASIEGG
+680 
-687 IADQG
+687 G
-692 TASVEIENK
+692 TALVSIENK

-710 FRKYGEDNKP
+710 LKKLGEGKEQIG
-720 LDGGTFQLWK
+720 GGTFQLYRVDG
-730 ENAGSTDTLIADFST
+730 ENSDPVGKVFST
-745 VNGSWTSSPIEYGTY
+745 ANGEHTIDNLLYGTY

-801 GSITVKKVDEKG
+801 GSITIKKVDENG
-813 KPLAGAEF
+813 NPLAGAEF
-821 MLLPGGTKKTTDN
+821 TLLPGRISETTGANGIAVFDGLTEGTYTIIETKSPTGYGKL
-834 SGAAEF
+834 E
-840 TGLEAGKYFI
+840 GLEGS
-850 IEKTAP
+850 
-856 KGYGGYDGTVTVEIK
+856 VTVNIQ
-871 ADGTATV
+871 ANGTANV
-878 DDLPKG
+878 EGKVPDKFRFDGK
-884 ISFAGE
+884 S
-890 TVTLTWTNTRDKG
+890 VKLTWKNTRTHG

-910 GSANNPLQGAV
+910 DGNQPLSGAF
-921 FGLYKDAAAA
+921 FGIYKDAAAA
-931 EKPIDTQQTD
+931 EEPIDIQKTD

-968 LDTTVRGF
+968 LDETIRPF
-976 TIGGDNAWDV
+976 KIGGNNDWDV
-986 KTEIKNTLKE
+986 ETTIKNTLKE

-1008 KLLEGVEFEISGNG
+1008 KPLEGVEFEISGNG
-1022 ISKIATSGQGG
+1022 ITKKSASGRDG
-1033 VVKFEGLPF
+1033 VVTFTGLAF
-1042 GRYTITETKAPQG
+1042 GEYTITEVEAPQG
-1055 YVKAKPINV
+1055 YVKAAPIKV
-1064 TIDEKNTVGAYTPNQ
+1064 TIDGSDSAERVIQLEPIENKHTKLTVTKFAEDEKTALPGAKFVIKSADGKYVK
-1079 AVDGGTITNEH
+1079 VDGTSFASF
-1090 TVLTV
+1090 
-1095 LKIDDADKKR
+1095 ADKKED
-1105 LAGATFRIKNSAG
+1105 ATAI
-1118 QYVSAENGKFKA
+1118 VTDENG
-1130 FVSDEGGASV
+1130 
-1140 FETGEDG
+1140 T
-1147 KFTLEYLPVGNNYE
+1147 FTLEYLPLGEYV
-1161 LEEISAPQGYIKVKG
+1161 LEE
-1176 TTSFNIVKA
+1176 VKA
-1185 QETVSVGNS
+1185 PDGYLTISDPENFTIKNESTAVSVGNTR
-1194 LIKGTLKLV
+1194 IKADLK
-1203 KKDQHGKLLNG
+1203 
-1214 IEFVLKKGGQYVKAN
+1214 II
-1229 GGNSRYTY
+1229 
-1237 TGLANNKEAA
+1237 
-1247 TKLKTDENGRMEIS
+1247 KTDENGKLLEGIKFTLKNSVVGFVTASGSNGRYTYTDLADTVTEFITDERGEIFVS
-1261 GLLWGTYYLEEVNT
+1261 GLLWGTYYLSETNA
-1275 PAGLIAGEDIVVSVT
+1275 PKGIVGIK
-1290 DQSPKPIIDLEV
+1290 DQIVKVDAENHNKTIELKLE
-1302 TNKLNTGSL
+1302 NRSEKGKIE
-1311 SFTKTDGAGKGLAGA
+1311 FTKTDGAGNGLAGA
-1326 VFKLKLVEGSGTAYS
+1326 VFKLKLVEKSGTAYS
-1341 TVKQMYA
+1341 TVEQMYA
-1348 ISDDKG
+1348 ISDDEG
-1354 QVSFEDVPYG
+1354 RVSFEDVPYG

-1386 SIGSAVA
+1386 SIGGAVA
-1393 EGKNIGSVP
+1393 EGIIIGNAP
-1402 NSWANSRMEK
+1402 DPWTNSRTEK
-1412 EFTVEK
+1412 EFTVKK
-1418 VNADGG
+1418 VSADGG
-1424 EPLNGAA
+1424 ELLNGAV
-1431 FQVLDEDENP
+1431 FQVLDEDNNP
-1441 IKDKTIT
+1441 IEDKIIT
-1448 TWNGGSDTVTLPL
+1448 TNGGSGKITLPL

-1522 KIYAMGVAARE
+1522 KIYAAEGAARK

-1566 GYERDDTE
+1566 GYERDNTE
-1574 RPFDIP
+1574 HTFDIP
-1580 QKAEDG
+1580 QKNEDG

-1635 ETGKDGTVTVEVPAA
+1635 ETGEDGTVTVEVPAA
-1650 GEYSITE
+1650 GTYSITE

-1683 EVVFTARNYKT
+1683 EVAFIAKNYQTK
-1694 RVKLNKVDEQG
+1694 VKLNKVDEKGIQ
-1705 NRLEGAEFSIFD
+1705 LEGAEFSILG
-1717 ADGKQVTF
+1717 AEGKRAVKF
-1725 TNKGSVYTY
+1725 KKEGSVYTY

-1746 NADIVGLPVGSYILR
+1746 NAEIVGLPVGSYILR

-1807 PDGTRLKGAEFAL
+1807 PDGTRLKGAVFTL
-1820 YGEDDTEIRRVT
+1820 YKADNTEVEKVT
-1832 TDKAGVALFT
+1832 TNKAGVALFT
-1842 GLKSGSYY
+1842 GLNPGSYY

-1861 PLDNKFE
+1861 PLDKRFD
-1868 FTIDEKGNLQGDGFS
+1868 FIIDANGDLRGDGFS

-1890 TVKNSPLEYGFQ
+1890 IVKNSPLEYGFK

-1911 GLTLPGA
+1911 KLVLPGA
-1918 EFRILGGGLDK
+1918 EFRILGGGLD
-1929 RYTTG
+1929 RTYTTG

-2379 VKKTELVHGSPVV
+2379 VKKTELLHGSPVV
-2392 IEAANKHILGSVTIK
+2392 IEAANKYILGSVTIK

-2442 TLDERGSSV
+2442 TLDERGNSV

-2465 TYTLTEIDAPSGY
+2465 TYTLTEIDAPGGY

-2548 TNSNGLVTFT
+2548 TNNNGLVTFT

-2720 ASTGKALSGATFK
+2720 ASTGKALSGATFR

-2814 PCSTPTQP
+2814 PCATPTQP

>member
-241 AHLAGYDGDET
+241 AHLAGYDDDET

-430 VTNTVDL
+430 VTNTVNL

-498 DATEEEASITDD
+498 DATEEEASIADD

-1956 PEGYVING
+1956 PESYVING

-1987 AITIR
+1987 AITVR

-2010 QPLANVAFI
+2010 QPLANVAFM
-2019 LKGKYGGTHSLIT
+2019 LKGEKGAHSLIT

-2043 APGEY
+2043 APGKY

-2086 WSFKRGLLT
+2086 WNFKGGLLT

-2109 EKTDGKDGSALAGAE
+2109 EKTDGKDGGALAGAE
-2124 FTVAGSDGTPLTFIK
+2124 FTVAGSDDTPLTFIK

-2219 KHDAGENGKLLVGAE
+2219 KQDADENGKLLVGAE
-2234 FTLYSAEGAVV
+2234 FMLYSMEGAVV

-2259 VPEGKYKLI
+2259 VPEGKYKLV

-2286 TVNAMQDSVGEF
+2286 TVNAMQGAVGEF

-2340 TVTTDTSGKA
+2340 TVTTDASGKA

-2392 IEAANKHILGSVTIK
+2392 IEAANKYILGSVTIK

-2430 SLLKWK
+2430 SLLMWK

-2548 TNSNGLVTFT
+2548 TNNNGLVTFT

-2681 QALNLSDSG
+2681 QTMNLSDSG

-2705 KNQPVTFALTLHKRD
+2705 KNQPVIFALTLHKRD

-2760 YGITETAMPSGYIR
+2760 YGITETATPSGYIR

-2794 GAYISLDNTVV
+2794 GAYISLGNTVV

-2814 PCSTPTQP
+2814 PCATPTQP
-2822 PCSTPGS
+2822 PCSTPGP

>member
-41 DESDLLEAE
+41 DESDLLETE
-50 PTPTPAAESPE
+50 PTPTPAAEPPE

-87 TATPTPMPVE
+87 TATPTPVPVE

-105 PTIEPTVTPLLTAT
+105 PTIEPTDTPLLTAM

-133 LANGGIKVIVICD
+133 LANGGI
-146 KQGQTIYDG
+146 TINISGGKETVEDG
-155 EKCTLTITVN
+155 EICTFSVTIT
-165 DDDLNTE
+165 DTDLHAK
-172 PNIQEGTE
+172 PNLVEGTE
-180 IKVKLP
+180 VTVKLP
-186 GFLQIEDID
+186 EFLEIKDIET
-195 AAMKGKWGA
+195 A
-204 YFKEANYDAGTNT
+204 YNKDWKQWFKNAEYDQNKHELI
-217 LTLIVKKTD
+217 LTL
-226 ANGTVKYITATIETT
+226 ANIGSSQQTVGISFNIETV
-241 AHLAGYDGDET
+241 ANFIGYDGDGK
-252 GKIEIDVGNIQEAE
+252 GKISIGIAGLNESETEI
-266 IDIGTGT
+266 GT
-273 GTGTGTGETQTALNK
+273 GTGTGTGETEPYLQKTMFANYLPGADKDHNIYILNDK
-288 TIYGNYREGTDRGQG
+288 SK
-303 VYLLDDPNKAI
+303 PI
-314 TYQVNFGVSKNYT
+314 TYRVNFGINKNYAG
-327 NQVVL
+327 NVAIE
-332 TDTLSNGELALC
+332 DDMSNGALALC
-344 DSQANINVSLDK
+344 DVSGSVDASLDK
-356 SFRLFIEGTKYV
+356 CIKLYIDGSRVALSQTGESLTGTHN
-368 FTKTTEEK
+368 E
-376 LEFTD
+376 
-381 TPLGTITIEKKNT
+381 LGNITISKGGT
-394 GFTVTCDPDSI
+394 GFSVTFSRGEGFASGENSSLANI
-405 SQGTDAQMVNVSVRY
+405 ELRY
-420 FAKVVGNATN
+420 FAKLVGDVND
-430 VTNTVDL
+430 VTNKVNMK
-437 AINGEQQQQSSV
+437 INDKISKTAQVVARRYTSGAV
-449 TARKYDAAMLLLNKY
+449 TTSKY
-464 IIADGNAV
+464 IMNGSNEV
-472 RMVDINSKEMGKK
+472 TVLDINEKTGT
-485 QVTFRISITQYGD
+485 VTFRIRVSAYGENAIAK
-498 DATEEEASITDD
+498 DAVIVTD
-510 VLSDCFSFVE
+510 VLENCFSFRNE
-520 GSVKYGPENAN
+520 
-531 KFLSVEHDGG
+531 SVEYSRDAGKYFALAVTNNVVTITKINDGAIAQG
-541 KISIKKTRGERI
+541 F
-553 PAGTYTI
+553 YTI
-560 DFTVDVDMAE
+560 DFTVDVNMDM

-575 VAQNRI
+575 AAQNKI
-581 SDNSVVYI
+581 SESNVVYV

-672 NKNGNILK
+672 NKKDNVVTIVSVEDGNVNK
-680 IASIEGG
+680 
-687 IADQG
+687 G
-692 TASVEIENK
+692 TALVSIENK

-710 FRKYGEDNKP
+710 LKKLGEGKEQIG
-720 LDGGTFQLWK
+720 GGTFQLYRVDG
-730 ENAGSTDTLIADFST
+730 ENSVPVGKVFST
-745 VNGSWTSSPIEYGTY
+745 ANGEHTIDNLLYGTY

-787 AHGTITMTNEKYTA
+787 AHGTITMTNEKYTV
-801 GSITVKKVDEKG
+801 GSITIKKVDENG
-813 KPLAGAEF
+813 NPLAGAEF
-821 MLLPGGTKKTTDN
+821 TLFGPKTDKKTTDN
-834 SGAAEF
+834 NGVAEF
-840 TGLEAGKYFI
+840 TGLEAGKYSI

-856 KGYGGYDGTVTVEIK
+856 KGYGRYDGTVTVEIK

-884 ISFAGE
+884 ISFAGK

-910 GSANNPLQGAV
+910 DGNQLLSEAF

-931 EKPIDTQQTD
+931 GDLVKTAHTD
-941 KNGKALFADLAAGTY
+941 RYGKALFADLEAGTY

-968 LDTTVRGF
+968 LDETIRPF
-976 TIGGDNAWDV
+976 KIGGNNDWDV
-986 KTEIKNTLKE
+986 ETTIKNTLKE

-1008 KLLEGVEFEISGNG
+1008 KPLEGVEFEISGNG
-1022 ISKIATSGQGG
+1022 ITKKSASGRDG
-1033 VVKFEGLPF
+1033 VVTFTGLAF
-1042 GRYTITETKAPQG
+1042 GEYTITEVEAPQG
-1055 YVKAKPINV
+1055 YVKAAPIKV
-1064 TIDEKNTVGAYTPNQ
+1064 TIDGSDSAERVIQLEPIENKHTKLTVTKFAEDGKTALPGAEFIIRNAEGKYVK
-1079 AVDGGTITNEH
+1079 VDGTSFASF
-1090 TVLTV
+1090 
-1095 LKIDDADKKR
+1095 ADKKED
-1105 LAGATFRIKNSAG
+1105 ATAIVTG
-1118 QYVSAENGKFKA
+1118 ENG
-1130 FVSDEGGASV
+1130 
-1140 FETGEDG
+1140 T
-1147 KFTLEYLPVGNNYE
+1147 FTLEYLPLGKYV
-1161 LEEISAPQGYIKVKG
+1161 LEEIEAPEGYMIVTASKDFEIKN
-1176 TTSFNIVKA
+1176 S
-1185 QETVSVGNS
+1185 ETRVSINNTK
-1194 LIKGTLKLV
+1194 IK
-1203 KKDQHGKLLNG
+1203 
-1214 IEFVLKKGGQYVKAN
+1214 
-1229 GGNSRYTY
+1229 
-1237 TGLANNKEAA
+1237 TGLKII
-1247 TKLKTDENGRMEIS
+1247 KTDENGKLLEGIKFTLKNSVGGFVTASGSNGRYTYTDLANIGTEFITDERGEILIS
-1261 GLLWGTYYLEEVNT
+1261 GLLWGTYYLSETNAPKGMV
-1275 PAGLIAGEDIVVSVT
+1275 GIKDQIVKVDAENHNKT
-1290 DQSPKPIIDLEV
+1290 IELKLE
-1302 TNKLNTGSL
+1302 NRSEKGKIE
-1311 SFTKTDGAGKGLAGA
+1311 FTKTDGAGNGLAGA

-1354 QVSFEDVPYG
+1354 RVSFEDVPYG
-1364 VYELTE
+1364 VYELSE

-1386 SIGSAVA
+1386 SIGDAVA
-1393 EGKNIGSVP
+1393 EGKKIDSVP
-1402 NSWANSRMEK
+1402 NPWTNSRTEK
-1412 EFTVEK
+1412 EFTVKK
-1418 VNADGG
+1418 VSADGG
-1424 EPLNGAA
+1424 EPLSGAV
-1431 FQVLDEDENP
+1431 FQVLDEGNNP
-1441 IKDKTIT
+1441 IENKIIT
-1448 TWNGGSDTVTLPL
+1448 TNGGSGKIKLPL
-1461 GRYYLKET
+1461 GKYYLKET
-1469 VAPEG
+1469 AAPEG

-1510 DKDGKPLLGAEF
+1510 DKDDKPLLGAEF
-1522 KIYAMGVAARE
+1522 KIYAAKDKARE
-1533 NPIYTLITDSSGKA
+1533 NPITLITDSSGKA
-1547 VKTGIPYGSYVA
+1547 IKTGIPYGSYVA

-1574 RPFDIP
+1574 HTFDIP
-1580 QKAEDG
+1580 QKDEDG
-1586 TVSAD
+1586 KVTEVED
-1591 ISISVENT
+1591 VTISVTNV
-1599 KSRYALSIVKR
+1599 KSRYALRIVKV
-1610 DINDKNKKLA
+1610 DKDNSEIRLA
-1620 NTKFAVRGGGFYAEV
+1620 GARFAVSGGSFYIEAV
-1635 ETGKDGTVTVEVPAA
+1635 TGEDGTVTVEVPEK
-1650 GEYSITE
+1650 GKYLITE
-1657 IAPPVG
+1657 LEPPAG
-1663 YTLDPATYTVEVEGH
+1663 YTIDPKTYTVEVKAH
-1678 TAAGE
+1678 SADDVNIAAIH
-1683 EVVFTARNYKT
+1683 KSQDHQT
-1694 RVKLNKVDEQG
+1694 RVELTKVNEKGQQ
-1705 NRLEGAEFSIFD
+1705 LEGAEFSILD
-1717 ADGKQVTF
+1717 AEGKRPAKF
-1725 TNKGSVYTY
+1725 TQEGSVYTY
-1734 SEDGDVTAITAG
+1734 SESGSVTEIEAG
-1746 NADIVGLPVGSYILR
+1746 YAEIVGLPVGSYILR

-1807 PDGTRLKGAEFAL
+1807 PDGTRLKGAVFTL
-1820 YGEDDTEIRRVT
+1820 YKADNTEVEKVT

-1861 PLDNKFE
+1861 PLDNRFE
-1868 FTIDEKGNLQGDGFS
+1868 FTIDEKGNLKGDGFS
-1883 GEGLYTL
+1883 GDGLYML
-1890 TVKNSPLEYGFQ
+1890 TVENSPLEYGFK

-1956 PEGYVING
+1956 PESYVING

-1987 AITIR
+1987 AITVR

-2010 QPLANVAFI
+2010 QPLANVAFM
-2019 LKGKYGGTHSLIT
+2019 LKGEKGAHSLIT

-2043 APGEY
+2043 APGKY

-2086 WSFKRGLLT
+2086 WNFKGGLLT

-2109 EKTDGKDGSALAGAE
+2109 EKTDGKDGGALAGAE
-2124 FTVAGSDGTPLTFIK
+2124 FTISGSDDTPLTFIK
-2139 NNGRYEAAT
+2139 NNGRYEAAA

-2219 KHDAGENGKLLVGAE
+2219 KQDADENGKLLVGAE
-2234 FTLYSAEGAVV
+2234 FMLYSMEGAVV

-2259 VPEGKYKLI
+2259 VPEGKYKLV

-2286 TVNAMQDSVGEF
+2286 TVNAMQGAVGEF

-2310 IEIHK
+2310 VEIHK

-2340 TVTTDTSGKA
+2340 TVTTDASGKA

-2379 VKKTELVHGSPVV
+2379 VKKTELLHGSPVV
-2392 IEAANKHILGSVTIK
+2392 IEAANKYVLGSVTIK

-2442 TLDERGSSV
+2442 TLDERGSNV

-2548 TNSNGLVTFT
+2548 TNNNGLVTFT

-2720 ASTGKALSGATFK
+2720 ASTGKALSGATFR

-2814 PCSTPTQP
+2814 PCATPTQP

>member
-41 DESDLLEAE
+41 DESDLLETE
-50 PTPTPAAESPE
+50 PTPTPAAEPPE

-105 PTIEPTVTPLLTAT
+105 PTIEPTVTPLTAT

-133 LANGGIKVIVICD
+133 LANGGI
-146 KQGQTIYDG
+146 TINISGGKETVEDG
-155 EKCTLTITVN
+155 ESCTFSVTIT
-165 DDDLNTE
+165 DTDLHAT
-172 PNIQEGTE
+172 PNLVEGT
-180 IKVKLP
+180 KVTVKLP
-186 GFLQIEDID
+186 EFLEIKDIET
-195 AAMKGKWGA
+195 A
-204 YFKEANYDAGTNT
+204 YNKDWKQWFKNAEYDQNKHELI
-217 LTLIVKKTD
+217 LTL
-226 ANGTVKYITATIETT
+226 ANIDSSKQTVGISFNIETV
-241 AHLAGYDGDET
+241 ANFIGYDGDGK
-252 GKIEIDVGNIQEAE
+252 GKISIGIAGLNESETE
-266 IDIGTGT
+266 IGTGT
-273 GTGTGTGETQTALNK
+273 GTGTGKTEPYLQKTMFANYMPGADKDHNIYILNDQSK
-288 TIYGNYREGTDRGQG
+288 
-303 VYLLDDPNKAI
+303 PI
-314 TYQVNFGVSKNYT
+314 TYRVNFGINKNYAG
-327 NQVVL
+327 NVAIE
-332 TDTLSNGELALC
+332 DDMSNGALALC
-344 DSQANINVSLDK
+344 DDSGRVDASLVKCIKLYIDGSPVALSQTGESLTGTHNELGNITISKDGTGFSVTFSREEGFAQGEDSSLANIEL
-356 SFRLFIEGTKYV
+356 
-368 FTKTTEEK
+368 
-376 LEFTD
+376 
-381 TPLGTITIEKKNT
+381 
-394 GFTVTCDPDSI
+394 
-405 SQGTDAQMVNVSVRY
+405 RY
-420 FAKVVGNATN
+420 FAKLVGNVN
-430 VTNTVDL
+430 DVTNKVNMNID
-437 AINGEQQQQSSV
+437 GEISKTAQVVARRYTSGAV
-449 TARKYDAAMLLLNKY
+449 TTSKY
-464 IIADGNAV
+464 IMNGNNEV
-472 RMVDINSKEMGKK
+472 TVLDINEKTGT
-485 QVTFRISITQYGD
+485 VTFRIRVSAYGENAIAKD
-498 DATEEEASITDD
+498 RVIVTD
-510 VLSDCFSFVE
+510 VLDNCFIFRNE
-520 GSVKYGPENAN
+520 
-531 KFLSVEHDGG
+531 SVEYSRDAEKYFALAVTNNVVTITKINDGAIAQG
-541 KISIKKTRGERI
+541 F
-553 PAGTYTI
+553 YTI
-560 DFTVDVDMAE
+560 DFTVDVNMDM

-575 VAQNRI
+575 AAQNKI
-581 SDNSVVYI
+581 SESNVVYV

-672 NKNGNILK
+672 NKKDNVVTIVSVEDGNVNK
-680 IASIEGG
+680 
-687 IADQG
+687 G
-692 TASVEIENK
+692 TALVSIENK

-710 FRKYGEDNKP
+710 LKKLGEGKEQIG
-720 LDGGTFQLWK
+720 GGTFQLYRVDG
-730 ENAGSTDTLIADFST
+730 ENSDPVGKVFST
-745 VNGSWTSSPIEYGTY
+745 ANGEHTIDNLLYGTY

-801 GSITVKKVDEKG
+801 GSITIKKVDENG
-813 KPLAGAEF
+813 NPLAGAEF
-821 MLLPGGTKKTTDN
+821 TLLPGRISETTGANGIAVFDGLTEGTYTIIETKSPTGYGKL
-834 SGAAEF
+834 E
-840 TGLEAGKYFI
+840 GLEGS
-850 IEKTAP
+850 
-856 KGYGGYDGTVTVEIK
+856 VTVNIQ
-871 ADGTATV
+871 ANGTANV
-878 DDLPKG
+878 EGKVPDKFRFDGK
-884 ISFAGE
+884 S
-890 TVTLTWTNTRDKG
+890 VKLTWKNTRTHG

-910 GSANNPLQGAV
+910 DGNQPLSGAF

-931 EKPIDTQQTD
+931 EEPIDIQKTD

-968 LDTTVRGF
+968 LDETIRPF
-976 TIGGDNAWDV
+976 KIGGNNDWDV
-986 KTEIKNTLKE
+986 ETTIKNTLKE

-1008 KLLEGVEFEISGNG
+1008 KPLEGVEFEISGNG
-1022 ISKIATSGQGG
+1022 ITKKSASGRDG
-1033 VVKFEGLPF
+1033 VVTFTGLAF
-1042 GRYTITETKAPQG
+1042 GEYTITEVEAPQG
-1055 YVKAKPINV
+1055 YVKAAPIKV
-1064 TIDEKNTVGAYTPNQ
+1064 TIDGSDSAERVIQLEPIENKHTKLTVTKFAEDGKTALPGAEFIIRNAEGKYVK
-1079 AVDGGTITNEH
+1079 VDGTSFASF
-1090 TVLTV
+1090 
-1095 LKIDDADKKR
+1095 ADKKED
-1105 LAGATFRIKNSAG
+1105 ATAIVTG
-1118 QYVSAENGKFKA
+1118 ENG
-1130 FVSDEGGASV
+1130 
-1140 FETGEDG
+1140 T
-1147 KFTLEYLPVGNNYE
+1147 FTLEYLPLGKYV
-1161 LEEISAPQGYIKVKG
+1161 LEEIEAPEGYMIVTASKDFEIKN
-1176 TTSFNIVKA
+1176 S
-1185 QETVSVGNS
+1185 ETRVSINNTK
-1194 LIKGTLKLV
+1194 IK
-1203 KKDQHGKLLNG
+1203 
-1214 IEFVLKKGGQYVKAN
+1214 
-1229 GGNSRYTY
+1229 
-1237 TGLANNKEAA
+1237 TGLKII
-1247 TKLKTDENGRMEIS
+1247 KTDENGKLLEGIKFTLKNSADGFVTASGSGGKYTYTGRGDTGTEFTTDGRGEIFVS
-1261 GLLWGTYYLEEVNT
+1261 GLLWGTYYLSETNAPKGMV
-1275 PAGLIAGEDIVVSVT
+1275 GIKDQIVKVDAENHNKT
-1290 DQSPKPIIDLEV
+1290 IELKLE
-1302 TNKLNTGSL
+1302 NRSEKGKIE
-1311 SFTKTDGAGKGLAGA
+1311 FTKTDGAGNGLAGA

-1354 QVSFEDVPYG
+1354 RVSFEDVPYG
-1364 VYELTE
+1364 VYELSE

-1386 SIGSAVA
+1386 SIGDAVA
-1393 EGKNIGSVP
+1393 EGKKIDSVP
-1402 NSWANSRMEK
+1402 NPWTNSRTEK
-1412 EFTVEK
+1412 EFTVKK
-1418 VNADGG
+1418 VSADGG
-1424 EPLNGAA
+1424 ELLNGAV
-1431 FQVLDEDENP
+1431 FQVLDEDNNP
-1441 IKDKTIT
+1441 IEDKIIT
-1448 TWNGGSDTVTLPL
+1448 TNGGSGKITLPL

-1522 KIYAMGVAARE
+1522 KIYAAEGAARK

-1566 GYERDDTE
+1566 GYERDNTE
-1574 RPFDIP
+1574 HTFDIP
-1580 QKAEDG
+1580 QKNEDG

-1635 ETGKDGTVTVEVPAA
+1635 ETGEDGTVTVEVPAA
-1650 GEYSITE
+1650 GTYSITE

-1683 EVVFTARNYKT
+1683 EVAFIAKNYQTK
-1694 RVKLNKVDEQG
+1694 VKLNKVDEKGIQ
-1705 NRLEGAEFSIFD
+1705 LEGAEFSILG
-1717 ADGKQVTF
+1717 AEGKRAVKF
-1725 TNKGSVYTY
+1725 KKEGSVYTY

-1746 NADIVGLPVGSYILR
+1746 NAEIVGLPVGSYILR
-1761 ENEAPKNYIPME
+1761 ENNAPANYVSLE
-1773 DMSFHVRADLY
+1773 DIRFRVRADLY

-1807 PDGTRLKGAEFAL
+1807 PDGTRLKGAVFTL
-1820 YGEDDTEIRRVT
+1820 YKADNTEVEKVT
-1832 TDKAGVALFT
+1832 TNKAGVALFT
-1842 GLKSGSYY
+1842 GLNPGSYY

-1861 PLDNKFE
+1861 PLDKRFD
-1868 FTIDEKGNLQGDGFS
+1868 FIIDANGDLRGDGFS

-1890 TVKNSPLEYGFQ
+1890 IVKNSPLEYGFK

-1911 GLTLPGA
+1911 KLVLPGA
-1918 EFRILGGGLDK
+1918 EFSILGGGLD
-1929 RYTTG
+1929 RTYTTG

-1956 PEGYVING
+1956 PEGYVIAG
-1964 AGRHISVKADGI
+1964 TGRHISVRADGI
-1976 YLDGGKLGEGA
+1976 YLDGDELGEGE

-2019 LKGKYGGTHSLIT
+2019 LKGEYGGTHSLIT

-2086 WSFKRGLLT
+2086 WSFNDGLLT

-2523 RLAGAEFTLY
+2523 RLADAEFTLY

-2541 EVVATGV
+2541 KVVATGV

-2720 ASTGKALSGATFK
+2720 ASTGKALSGATFR

-2760 YGITETAMPSGYIR
+2760 YGITETATPSGYIR

-2794 GAYISLDNTVV
+2794 GAYISLGNTVV

-2814 PCSTPTQP
+2814 PCATPTQP
-2822 PCSTPGS
+2822 PCSTPGP

>member
-50 PTPTPAAESPE
+50 PTPTQAAEPPE

-105 PTIEPTVTPLLTAT
+105 PTIEPTVTPLTAENGIMLLGDT
-119 LLRGFNL
+119 LEDG
-126 MSNNADE
+126 D
-133 LANGGIKVIVICD
+133 GG
-146 KQGQTIYDG
+146 
-155 EKCTLTITVN
+155 LSITVN
-165 DDDLNTE
+165 SDRTTVQDGDEYIFSVGIKDDDLTKE
-172 PNIQEGTE
+172 PNIKAGD
-180 IKVKLP
+180 KVTIKLP
-186 GFLQIEDID
+186 DFLEIEKFPNQLQQYFNWPPEYDKNTHTITLTFEDI
-195 AAMKGKWGA
+195 KPGA
-204 YFKEANYDAGTNT
+204 QSLNVQFS
-217 LTLIVKKTD
+217 
-226 ANGTVKYITATIETT
+226 ITARVNTI
-241 AHLAGYDGDET
+241 GYDGD
-252 GKIEIDVGNIQEAE
+252 
-266 IDIGTGT
+266 
-273 GTGTGTGETQTALNK
+273 
-288 TIYGNYREGTDRGQG
+288 GQG
-303 VYLLDDPNKAI
+303 SIEVGLGEVKKISTNIGLDTGAGEGSEQGEPYLVKSIWSNGRPNGERYIMKETDKPI
-314 TYQVNFGVSKNYT
+314 GYSVGFGVNSG
-327 NQVVL
+327 
-332 TDTLSNGELALC
+332 NGAVITFSDDMSSGNLALC
-344 DSQANINVSLDK
+344 SVNGDTSAPLENCITRVTINGSAVLPTKVENGSL
-356 SFRLFIEGTKYV
+356 V
-368 FTKTTEEK
+368 FSHEK
-376 LEFTD
+376 LGTMAISKQGKGFKAEITAKAEGQSEFVEV
-381 TPLGTITIEKKNT
+381 GI
-394 GFTVTCDPDSI
+394 
-405 SQGTDAQMVNVSVRY
+405 RY
-420 FAKVVGNATN
+420 FAVIVGDAVNATNTATLTIGGGESYTDNATIIRYESQGAVVWKRALDNGNEVTVIDITETDSITFRIKINQYGEGSLYKDGDVIAFDDLEPCLTYDQTAESSIRGPFRIEANNNRLNIVKSGDDPIPAGEYNIDFSVKVDKEKLDYGNAT
-430 VTNTVDL
+430 TNTVG
-437 AINGEQQQQSSV
+437 NTV
-449 TARKYDAAMLLLNKY
+449 T
-464 IIADGNAV
+464 
-472 RMVDINSKEMGKK
+472 
-485 QVTFRISITQYGD
+485 
-498 DATEEEASITDD
+498 
-510 VLSDCFSFVE
+510 
-520 GSVKYGPENAN
+520 
-531 KFLSVEHDGG
+531 
-541 KISIKKTRGERI
+541 
-553 PAGTYTI
+553 
-560 DFTVDVDMAE
+560 
-570 LQPGG
+570 
-575 VAQNRI
+575 
-581 SDNSVVYI
+581 I
-589 RRDAELTVNKTW
+589 RRKAKLTINKTW
-601 EEGDG
+601 ADGKQIGKGAEFSLLDGKKVIASAQSNGDG
-606 EEKIATFQLIG
+606 L
-617 PKGDIIDTATVTG
+617 V
-630 NGSAT
+630 T
-635 LYIGADK
+635 LYISADDLK
-642 LNEGN
+642 SGQHTYVLKETVDENSGY
-647 NICTLREIV
+647 
-656 AESSKYVA
+656 SSVK
-664 GPDKKVVI
+664 DKEVVI
-672 NKNGNILK
+672 TKADNAIIINSIDGQNN
-680 IASIEGG
+680 ASGEARVSITNTPDSGLGTVSFKKLGEGKEQIG
-687 IADQG
+687 
-692 TASVEIENK
+692 
-701 LDSQKGSVT
+701 
-710 FRKYGEDNKP
+710 
-720 LDGGTFQLWK
+720 GGTFQLWK
-730 ENAGSTDTLIADFST
+730 EGTDSTADQLIDEFST

-760 YVKEISAPQGYILDS
+760 YVKEITAPAGYILANTLS
-775 EPSAGITIKKTA
+775 KSVTIKKTN
-787 AHGTITMTNEKYTA
+787 AHATIEMTNEKYTA
-801 GSITVKKVDEKG
+801 GAITIKKVDENG
-813 KPLAGAEF
+813 NPLAGAEF
-821 MLLPGGTKKTTDN
+821 TLLPGEIKKTTDN
-834 SGAAEF
+834 NGVAEF

-856 KGYGGYDGTVTVEIK
+856 KGYGRYDGTVTVEIK

-884 ISFAGE
+884 ISFVGE

-910 GSANNPLQGAV
+910 DGNQPLSGAF

-931 EKPIDTQQTD
+931 GDPVKTAYTD
-941 KNGKALFADLAAGTY
+941 RYGKALFADLEAGKY

-961 AAPNGYA
+961 AAPNGYV
-968 LDTTVRGF
+968 LDETIRPF
-976 TIGGDNAWDV
+976 TIGGNDAWDV
-986 KTEIKNTLKE
+986 KTNIENSLKQYTLK
-996 YSLTLV
+996 LT

-1008 KLLEGVEFEISGNG
+1008 KLLQGVEFTLSGNG
-1022 ISKIATSGQGG
+1022 ISSITKSSDEDG
-1033 VVKFEGLPF
+1033 VVTFTGLAF
-1042 GRYTITETKAPQG
+1042 GEYTITEVEAPQG

-1095 LKIDDADKKR
+1095 LKIDDADKKP

-1130 FVSDEGGASV
+1130 FVSGEEMASV

-1147 KFTLEYLPVGNNYE
+1147 KFTLEYLPVGNNYA

-1214 IEFVLKKGGQYVKAN
+1214 IEFVLKKGGRYVTAN
-1229 GGNSRYTY
+1229 GVNSRYTY
-1237 TGLANNKEAA
+1237 TGLADNKEAA

-1290 DQSPKPIIDLEV
+1290 DQSQKPIIDLEV
-1302 TNKLNTGSL
+1302 TNKLNTDSL
-1311 SFTKTDGAGKGLAGA
+1311 SFTKTDGAGNGLAGA
-1326 VFKLKLVEGSGTAYS
+1326 VFKLKLVEKSGTAYS
-1341 TVKQMYA
+1341 TVEQMYA

-1354 QVSFEDVPYG
+1354 RVSFEDVPYG
-1364 VYELTE
+1364 VYELSE

-1386 SIGSAVA
+1386 SIGDAVA
-1393 EGKNIGSVP
+1393 EGKKIDSVP
-1402 NSWANSRMEK
+1402 NPWTNSRTEK
-1412 EFTVEK
+1412 EFTVKK
-1418 VNADGG
+1418 VSADGG
-1424 EPLNGAA
+1424 ELLNGAV
-1431 FQVLDEDENP
+1431 FQVLDEDNNP
-1441 IKDKTIT
+1441 IEDKIIT
-1448 TWNGGSDTVTLPL
+1448 TNGGSGKITLPL
-1461 GRYYLKET
+1461 GKYYLKET

-1503 SLTIQKA
+1503 SLTIQKD

-1522 KIYAMGVAARE
+1522 KIYAMGGAARG

-1547 VKTGIPYGSYVA
+1547 IKTGIPYGSYVA

-1566 GYERDDTE
+1566 GYELDNTE
-1574 RPFDIP
+1574 HTFDIP

-1591 ISISVENT
+1591 ISISVKNT
-1599 KSRYALSIVKR
+1599 KSRYALSIEKR
-1610 DINDKNKKLA
+1610 DINDENKKLA

-1635 ETGKDGTVTVEVPAA
+1635 ETGKDGTAMVEVPAA

-1663 YTLDPATYTVEVEGH
+1663 YTLDPATYTVKVEGH

-1683 EVVFTARNYKT
+1683 EEPFIAKNYQTKVT
-1694 RVKLNKVDEQG
+1694 LNKVDEKG
-1705 NRLEGAEFSIFD
+1705 NRLEGAEFSILD
-1717 ADGKQVTF
+1717 AEGKRAVKF
-1725 TNKGSVYTY
+1725 KKEGSVYTY
-1734 SEDGDVTAITAG
+1734 SEDGGVTAITAG
-1746 NADIVGLPVGSYILR
+1746 NADIVGLPVGDYILR
-1761 ENEAPKNYIPME
+1761 ENKAPANYVSLE
-1773 DMSFHVRADLY
+1773 DIRFRVRADMY
-1784 DKALELTVEN
+1784 DKALELTAEN

-1799 GIAVLKES
+1799 GVAVLKES
-1807 PDGTRLKGAEFAL
+1807 PDGTRLKGAVFTL
-1820 YGEDDTEIRRVT
+1820 YRDDSVIKEVT
-1832 TDKAGVALFT
+1832 TDNAGVALFT

-1861 PLDNKFE
+1861 LSDKKFD
-1868 FTIDEKGNLQGDGFS
+1868 FTIDSNGVLSDEGFAGD
-1883 GEGLYTL
+1883 ELYKL
-1890 TVKNSPLEYGFQ
+1890 TVENRPVEHGFK

-1911 GLTLPGA
+1911 GLTLSGA
-1918 EFRILGGGLDK
+1918 EFRILGGGLDST
-1929 RYTTG
+1929 YTTG
-1934 ADGLTEQIT
+1934 ANGLTEQIT

-1964 AGRHISVKADGI
+1964 AGRHISVRADGI
-1976 YLDGGKLGEGA
+1976 YLDGDELDEGE

-2061 PLNGWGFTVTE
+2061 PLNGWGFTVKE
-2072 GTVQQVTNTSEVTE
+2072 GTVQQVTNTSEVAK
-2086 WSFKRGLLT
+2086 WDFNRGLLT

-2124 FTVAGSDGTPLTFIK
+2124 FTVAGSDDTPLTFIK
-2139 NNGRYEAAT
+2139 NNGRYEAAA

-2219 KHDAGENGKLLVGAE
+2219 KQDAGENGKLLVGAE
-2234 FTLYSAEGAVV
+2234 FMLYSMEGAVV

-2286 TVNAMQDSVGEF
+2286 TVNAVQGAVGEF

-2340 TVTTDTSGKA
+2340 TVTTDASGKA

-2392 IEAANKHILGSVTIK
+2392 IEAANKYILGSVTIK

-2548 TNSNGLVTFT
+2548 TNNNGLVTFT

-2697 VSGFTVTL
+2697 VSGFTVAL

-2760 YGITETAMPSGYIR
+2760 YGITETATPSGYIR

-2794 GAYISLDNTVV
+2794 GAYISLGNTVV

-2814 PCSTPTQP
+2814 PCATPTQP
-2822 PCSTPGS
+2822 PCSTPGP

>member
-50 PTPTPAAESPE
+50 PTPTPAAEPPE

-87 TATPTPMPVE
+87 TATPTPVPVE

-133 LANGGIKVIVICD
+133 LANGGI
-146 KQGQTIYDG
+146 TINISGGKETVEDG
-155 EKCTLTITVN
+155 EICTFSVTIMDT
-165 DDDLNTE
+165 DLNKVPNLVENTE
-172 PNIQEGTE
+172 VT
-180 IKVKLP
+180 VKLP
-186 GFLQIEDID
+186 EFLDIKD
-195 AAMKGKWGA
+195 VENA
-204 YFKEANYDAGTNT
+204 YNKDWKQWFKNAEYDQNEHKLI
-217 LTLIVKKTD
+217 LTL
-226 ANGTVKYITATIETT
+226 ANIDSSQQTVGISFNIETV
-241 AHLAGYDGDET
+241 ANFIGYDGDGK
-252 GKIEIDVGNIQEAE
+252 GKISIGIAGLKESETE
-266 IDIGTGT
+266 IGTGT
-273 GTGTGTGETQTALNK
+273 GTGTGEKEPYLQKTMFANYMPGADKDKNIYILNDSDK
-288 TIYGNYREGTDRGQG
+288 
-303 VYLLDDPNKAI
+303 PI
-314 TYQVNFGVSKNYT
+314 TYRINFGVSKNYT
-327 NQVVL
+327 QRVAVV
-332 TDTLSNGELALC
+332 DNMSNGALALC
-344 DSQANINVSLDK
+344 DVSGSVDASLDK
-356 SFRLFIEGTKYV
+356 CIKLYIDGSRVALSQTGGSLTGTHN
-368 FTKTTEEK
+368 E
-376 LEFTD
+376 
-381 TPLGTITIEKKNT
+381 LGNITISKGGT
-394 GFTVTCDPDSI
+394 GF
-405 SQGTDAQMVNVSVRY
+405 SVIFSREEVVAPGNDEALANIELRY
-420 FAKVVGNATN
+420 FAKLVGNVN
-430 VTNTVDL
+430 DVTNKVEMEIDNNIIGTAQV
-437 AINGEQQQQSSV
+437 V
-449 TARKYDAAMLLLNKY
+449 ARKFKSGAVTTSKY
-464 IIADGNAV
+464 IMNGSNEV
-472 RMVDINSKEMGKK
+472 TELDINEKTGT
-485 QVTFRISITQYGD
+485 VTFRIRVSAYGEIAID
-498 DATEEEASITDD
+498 KDTVIVKD
-510 VLSDCFSFVE
+510 VLEDCFSYKDK
-520 GSVKYGPENAN
+520 SVKYGTKADEYFKLEVNGQTVTIT
-531 KFLSVEHDGG
+531 KIKDGAIAQG
-541 KISIKKTRGERI
+541 F
-553 PAGTYTI
+553 YTI
-560 DFTVDVDMAE
+560 DFTVDVNMNK
-570 LQPGG
+570 LQPGDA
-575 VAQNRI
+575 AQNKI
-581 SDNSVVYI
+581 SESNVVYI
-589 RRDAELTVNKTW
+589 HRDAELTVNKTW
-601 EEGDG
+601 EGDG
-606 EEKIATFQLIG
+606 AGEKATFRLIG
-617 PKGDIIDTATVTG
+617 PKGDIDTATVTG

-642 LNEGN
+642 LNEDN
-647 NICTLREIV
+647 NICTLHEIV

-672 NKNGNILK
+672 NKKDNVVTIVSVEHENVNK
-680 IASIEGG
+680 
-687 IADQG
+687 G
-692 TASVEIENK
+692 TASVSIKNTP
-701 LDSQKGSVT
+701 DSGVGSVT
-710 FRKYGEDNKP
+710 FKKLGEGKEQIGD
-720 LDGGTFQLWK
+720 GTFQLWK
-730 ENAGSTDTLIADFST
+730 ENEGSDDELIKTFST

-760 YVKEISAPQGYILDS
+760 YVKEIAAPQGYILDS
-775 EPSAGITIKKTA
+775 KPSDGITIKKTA

-801 GSITVKKVDEKG
+801 GSITIKKVDENG
-813 KPLAGAEF
+813 NPLAGAEF
-821 MLLPGGTKKTTDN
+821 TLLGPKTDKKTTDN
-834 SGAAEF
+834 NGVAEF
-840 TGLEAGKYFI
+840 TGLEAGKYSI

-856 KGYGGYDGTVTVEIK
+856 KGYGRYDGTVTVEIK

-910 GSANNPLQGAV
+910 DGNQPLSGAV
-921 FGLYKDAAAA
+921 FGLYENK
-931 EKPIDTQQTD
+931 
-941 KNGKALFADLAAGTY
+941 DLADNDPKTAVTNGQGVAEFNDLSAGTY
-956 YVKEI
+956 YLKEI
-961 AAPNGYA
+961 TAPNGYA
-968 LDTTVRGF
+968 LDETIRPF
-976 TIGGDNAWDV
+976 KIGGNNDWDV
-986 KTEIKNTLKE
+986 ETTIKNTLKE

-1008 KLLEGVEFEISGNG
+1008 KPLEGVEFEISGNG
-1022 ISKIATSGQGG
+1022 ITKKSASGRDG
-1033 VVKFEGLPF
+1033 VVTFTGLAF
-1042 GRYTITETKAPQG
+1042 GEYTITEVEAPQG
-1055 YVKAKPINV
+1055 YVKAAPIKV
-1064 TIDEKNTVGAYTPNQ
+1064 TIDGSDSAERVIQLEPIENKHTKLTVTKFAEDGKTALPGAEFIIRNAEGKYVK
-1079 AVDGGTITNEH
+1079 VDGTSFASF
-1090 TVLTV
+1090 
-1095 LKIDDADKKR
+1095 ADKKED
-1105 LAGATFRIKNSAG
+1105 ATAIVTG
-1118 QYVSAENGKFKA
+1118 ENG
-1130 FVSDEGGASV
+1130 
-1140 FETGEDG
+1140 T
-1147 KFTLEYLPVGNNYE
+1147 FTLEYLPLGKYV
-1161 LEEISAPQGYIKVKG
+1161 LEEIEAPEGYMIVTASKDFEIKN
-1176 TTSFNIVKA
+1176 S
-1185 QETVSVGNS
+1185 ETRVSINNTK
-1194 LIKGTLKLV
+1194 IK
-1203 KKDQHGKLLNG
+1203 
-1214 IEFVLKKGGQYVKAN
+1214 
-1229 GGNSRYTY
+1229 
-1237 TGLANNKEAA
+1237 TGLKIV
-1247 TKLKTDENGRMEIS
+1247 KTDENGKLLEGIKFTLKNSADGFVTASGSGGKYTYTGRGDTGTEFTTDGRGEIFVS
-1261 GLLWGTYYLEEVNT
+1261 GLLWGTYYLSETNAPKGMVE
-1275 PAGLIAGEDIVVSVT
+1275 IKDQIVKVDAENHNKT
-1290 DQSPKPIIDLEV
+1290 IELKLE
-1302 TNKLNTGSL
+1302 NRSEKGKIE
-1311 SFTKTDGAGKGLAGA
+1311 FTKTDGAGKGLAGA
-1326 VFKLKLVEGSGTAYS
+1326 VFKLKLVEESGTAYS

-1348 ISDDKG
+1348 ISDDEG
-1354 QVSFEDVPYG
+1354 RVSFEDVPYG

-1381 DTYYV
+1381 KTYYV
-1386 SIGSAVA
+1386 SIGGAVA
-1393 EGKNIGSVP
+1393 EGKNIDIVP
-1402 NSWANSRMEK
+1402 DVWLNSRTEK
-1412 EFTVEK
+1412 EFTVKK
-1418 VNADGG
+1418 VSADGG
-1424 EPLNGAA
+1424 EPLSGAV
-1431 FQVLDEDENP
+1431 FQVLDEGKKP
-1441 IKDKTIT
+1441 IEGKIIT
-1448 TWNGGSDTVTLPL
+1448 TYGDSGKIKLPL
-1461 GRYYLKET
+1461 GKYYLKET

-1503 SLTIQKA
+1503 LLTVKKT
-1510 DKDGKPLLGAEF
+1510 DNGGNPLLGAEF
-1522 KIYAMGVAARE
+1522 KIYAMGDEARK
-1533 NPIYTLITDSSGKA
+1533 NPIYTLITDSNGKA

-1566 GYERDDTE
+1566 GCELDNTE
-1574 RPFDIP
+1574 HTFDIP
-1580 QKAEDG
+1580 QKNEDG

-1591 ISISVENT
+1591 ISISVKNT

-1635 ETGKDGTVTVEVPAA
+1635 ETDADGTVTVEVPAA

-1663 YTLDPATYTVEVEGH
+1663 YTLDPATYKVNVSGHTEAGKEVEFI
-1678 TAAGE
+1678 AE
-1683 EVVFTARNYKT
+1683 NYQTK
-1694 RVKLNKVDEQG
+1694 VKLNKVDEKE

-1717 ADGKQVTF
+1717 AEGKQVTF
-1725 TNKGSVYTY
+1725 TNKDRVYTY
-1734 SEDGDVTAITAG
+1734 FEDGDVTAITAG
-1746 NADIVGLPVGSYILR
+1746 NADIVGLPVGDYILR
-1761 ENEAPKNYIPME
+1761 ENKAPANYVSLE
-1773 DMSFHVRADLY
+1773 DIRFRVRADLY
-1784 DKALELTVEN
+1784 DKALELTAKN

-1799 GIAVLKES
+1799 GVAVLKES
-1807 PDGTRLKGAEFAL
+1807 PDGTRLKGAVFTL
-1820 YGEDDTEIRRVT
+1820 YKDDSVIKKVT
-1832 TDKAGVALFT
+1832 TDNAGVALFT

-1861 PLDNKFE
+1861 LSDKKFD
-1868 FTIDEKGNLQGDGFS
+1868 FTIDSNGVLSDEGFAGD
-1883 GEGLYTL
+1883 ELYKL
-1890 TVKNSPLEYGFQ
+1890 TVENRPVEHGFK

-1911 GLTLPGA
+1911 GLTLSGA
-1918 EFRILGGGLDK
+1918 EFRILGGGLDST
-1929 RYTTG
+1929 YTTG
-1934 ADGLTEQIT
+1934 ANGLTEQIT

-1964 AGRHISVKADGI
+1964 AGRHISVREDGI
-1976 YLDGGKLGEGA
+1976 YLDGDKLGEGE

-2032 GSNGITDTISL
+2032 GSDGITDTISL

-2061 PLNGWGFTVTE
+2061 PLNGWGFTVKE
-2072 GTVQQVTNTSEVTE
+2072 STVQQVTNTSEVTE
-2086 WSFKRGLLT
+2086 WSFNDGLLT

-2124 FTVAGSDGTPLTFIK
+2124 FTVAGSDDTPLTFIK

-2340 TVTTDTSGKA
+2340 TVTTDASGKA

-2392 IEAANKHILGSVTIK
+2392 IEAANKYILGSVTIK

-2442 TLDERGSSV
+2442 TPDERGSSV

-2478 AILDGSRTFTI
+2478 AILDGSRAFTI

-2548 TNSNGLVTFT
+2548 TNNNGLVTFT

-2681 QALNLSDSG
+2681 QTMNLSDSG

-2760 YGITETAMPSGYIR
+2760 YGITETATPSGYIR

-2794 GAYISLDNTVV
+2794 GAYISLGNTVV

-2814 PCSTPTQP
+2814 PCATPTQP
-2822 PCSTPGS
+2822 PCSTPGP

>member
-12 ALLMLTMLAGQVL
+12 ALLMLTMLVGQVL

-50 PTPTPAAESPE
+50 PTPTPAAEPPE

-97 PTDTPEAS
+97 PTDTPEVS
-105 PTIEPTVTPLLTAT
+105 PTIEPTVTPLTAT

-133 LANGGIKVIVICD
+133 LANGGI
-146 KQGQTIYDG
+146 TINISGGKETVEDG
-155 EKCTLTITVN
+155 EICTFSVTIMDT
-165 DDDLNTE
+165 DLNKVPNLVENTE
-172 PNIQEGTE
+172 VT
-180 IKVKLP
+180 VKLP
-186 GFLQIEDID
+186 EFLDIKDVENAYNKDWKQWFKD
-195 AAMKGKWGA
+195 AK
-204 YFKEANYDAGTNT
+204 YDRNKHELT
-217 LTLIVKKTD
+217 LTLKDI
-226 ANGTVKYITATIETT
+226 GSSQQTVSISFNIETV
-241 AHLAGYDGDET
+241 ANFIGYDGDGK
-252 GKIEIDVGNIQEAE
+252 GKISIGIAGLNEFETEI
-266 IDIGTGT
+266 GT
-273 GTGTGTGETQTALNK
+273 GTGTGTGETEPYLQKTMFANYLPGADKDHNIYILNDK
-288 TIYGNYREGTDRGQG
+288 SK
-303 VYLLDDPNKAI
+303 PI
-314 TYQVNFGVSKNYT
+314 TYRVNFGINKNYAG
-327 NQVVL
+327 NVAIE
-332 TDTLSNGELALC
+332 DDMSNGALALC
-344 DSQANINVSLDK
+344 DVSGSVDASLDK
-356 SFRLFIEGTKYV
+356 CIKLYIDGSRVALSQTGESLTGTHN
-368 FTKTTEEK
+368 E
-376 LEFTD
+376 
-381 TPLGTITIEKKNT
+381 LGNITISKGGT
-394 GFTVTCDPDSI
+394 GFSVTFSRGESFLPGEDSSLANI
-405 SQGTDAQMVNVSVRY
+405 ELRY
-420 FAKVVGNATN
+420 FAKLVGDVND
-430 VTNTVDL
+430 VTNKVNMK
-437 AINGEQQQQSSV
+437 INDEIIKTAQVVARRYTSGVV
-449 TARKYDAAMLLLNKY
+449 TTSKY
-464 IIADGNAV
+464 IMNGSNEV
-472 RMVDINSKEMGKK
+472 TVLDIKEQDKT
-485 QVTFRISITQYGD
+485 VTFRIQISAYGENSIAGGTVIV
-498 DATEEEASITDD
+498 TD
-510 VLSDCFSFVE
+510 VLEDCFSYKDN
-520 GSVKYGPENAN
+520 SVTYGTDAGEYFKLEVNGQTVTIT
-531 KFLSVEHDGG
+531 KIKDGAIAQG
-541 KISIKKTRGERI
+541 F
-553 PAGTYTI
+553 YTI
-560 DFTVDVDMAE
+560 DFTVDVDMAK

-575 VAQNRI
+575 VAQNKI
-581 SDNSVVYI
+581 SESNVVYI

-601 EEGDG
+601 DGDKAG
-606 EEKIATFQLIG
+606 KEATFKLIG
-617 PKGDIIDTATVTG
+617 PKGNIDTATVTG

-642 LNEGN
+642 LSEGDN
-647 NICTLREIV
+647 TCTLRETV
-656 AESSKYVA
+656 EESSAYVA

-672 NKNGNILK
+672 NKNGNTLT

-730 ENAGSTDTLIADFST
+730 ENEGSDDEWIADFST
-745 VNGSWTSSPIEYGTY
+745 VNGVWSKDNLPYGTY
-760 YVKEISAPQGYILDS
+760 YVKEITAPQGYILDS
-775 EPSAGITIKKTA
+775 KPSDGITIKKTA

-801 GSITVKKVDEKG
+801 GSITIKKEDEDG
-813 KPLAGAEF
+813 NPLAGAEF
-821 MLLPGGTKKTTDN
+821 MLSGPKTDKKTTDN
-834 SGAAEF
+834 NGVAEF
-840 TGLEAGKYFI
+840 TGLEAGKYSI

-910 GSANNPLQGAV
+910 DGNQPLSGAF

-931 EKPIDTQQTD
+931 EEPIDIQKTD

-968 LDTTVRGF
+968 LSDDVHTF
-976 TIGGDNAWDV
+976 IIGNGENAAWDCE
-986 KTEIKNTLKE
+986 KTITNQLKKYTLK
-996 YSLTLV
+996 LT

-1008 KLLEGVEFEISGNG
+1008 KLLQGVDFTLSGNG
-1022 ISKIATSGQGG
+1022 ITKKSASGQDG

-1042 GRYTITETKAPQG
+1042 GRYTIAETKAPQG
-1055 YVKAKPINV
+1055 YVPAGSINV
-1064 TIDEKNTVGAYTPNQ
+1064 EVKGDGSNGSVIQVGDVINKRTKLTVTKFAEDEKTALPGAKFVIKSADGKYVK
-1079 AVDGGTITNEH
+1079 VDGTSFASF
-1090 TVLTV
+1090 
-1095 LKIDDADKKR
+1095 ADKKED
-1105 LAGATFRIKNSAG
+1105 ATAI
-1118 QYVSAENGKFKA
+1118 VTDENG
-1130 FVSDEGGASV
+1130 
-1140 FETGEDG
+1140 T
-1147 KFTLEYLPVGNNYE
+1147 FTLEYLPLGEYV
-1161 LEEISAPQGYIKVKG
+1161 LEE
-1176 TTSFNIVKA
+1176 VKA
-1185 QETVSVGNS
+1185 PDGYLTISDPENFTIKNESTAVSVGNTR
-1194 LIKGTLKLV
+1194 IKADLK
-1203 KKDQHGKLLNG
+1203 
-1214 IEFVLKKGGQYVKAN
+1214 II
-1229 GGNSRYTY
+1229 
-1237 TGLANNKEAA
+1237 
-1247 TKLKTDENGRMEIS
+1247 KTDENGKLLEGIKFTLKNSVVGFVTASGSNGRYTYTDLADTVTEFITDERGEIFVS
-1261 GLLWGTYYLEEVNT
+1261 GLLWGTYYLSETNA
-1275 PAGLIAGEDIVVSVT
+1275 PKGIVGIK
-1290 DQSPKPIIDLEV
+1290 DQIVKVDAENHNKTIELKLE
-1302 TNKLNTGSL
+1302 NRSEKGKIE
-1311 SFTKTDGAGKGLAGA
+1311 FTKTDGAGNGLAGA
-1326 VFKLKLVEGSGTAYS
+1326 VFKLKLVEKSGTAYS
-1341 TVKQMYA
+1341 TVEQMYA
-1348 ISDDKG
+1348 ISDDEG
-1354 QVSFEDVPYG
+1354 RVSFEDVPYG

-1386 SIGSAVA
+1386 SIGGAVA
-1393 EGKNIGSVP
+1393 EGKKIDSVP
-1402 NSWANSRMEK
+1402 NPWTNSRTEK
-1412 EFTVEK
+1412 EFTVKK
-1418 VNADGG
+1418 VSADGG
-1424 EPLNGAA
+1424 ELLNGAV
-1431 FQVLDEDENP
+1431 FQVLDEDNNP
-1441 IKDKTIT
+1441 IEDKIIT
-1448 TWNGGSDTVTLPL
+1448 TNGGSGKITLPL

-1503 SLTIQKA
+1503 SLTIKKT
-1510 DKDGKPLLGAEF
+1510 DEGENPLLGAEF
-1522 KIYAMGVAARE
+1522 KIYAMGDAVRE

-1574 RPFDIP
+1574 HTFDIP
-1580 QKAEDG
+1580 QKNEDG

-1591 ISISVENT
+1591 IRISVKNT
-1599 KSRYALSIVKR
+1599 KSRYALSIEKR
-1610 DINDKNKKLA
+1610 DINDENKKLA

-1635 ETGKDGTVTVEVPAA
+1635 ETGADGTVTVEVPAA

-1663 YTLDPATYTVEVEGH
+1663 YTIDPNTYTVNVSGH
-1678 TAAGE
+1678 TEAGE
-1683 EVVFTARNYKT
+1683 EEPFTARNYKT
-1694 RVKLNKVDEQG
+1694 RVKLSKVDENEIQ
-1705 NRLEGAEFSIFD
+1705 LEGAEFSILD

-1725 TNKGSVYTY
+1725 TNKDRVYTY
-1734 SEDGDVTAITAG
+1734 SESGSVTEIEAG
-1746 NADIVGLPVGSYILR
+1746 NAEIVGLPVGSYILR
-1761 ENEAPKNYIPME
+1761 ENKAPKNYIPME

-1784 DKALELTVEN
+1784 DKALELTAEN

-1799 GIAVLKES
+1799 GVAVLKED
-1807 PDGTRLKGAEFAL
+1807 PDGTRLRGAVFTL
-1820 YGEDDTEIRRVT
+1820 YKDDSVIKEVT
-1832 TDKAGVALFT
+1832 TDNAGVALFT
-1842 GLKSGSYY
+1842 GLNPGSYY

-1861 PLDNKFE
+1861 PLDNRFE
-1868 FTIDEKGNLQGDGFS
+1868 FTIDEKGNLKGDGFS

-1890 TVKNSPLEYGFQ
+1890 NVKNSPLEYGFK

-1911 GLTLPGA
+1911 KLVLPGA
-1918 EFRILGGGLDK
+1918 EFRILGGDLDK

-1934 ADGLTEQIT
+1934 ANGLTEQIT

-1976 YLDGGKLGEGA
+1976 YLDGGKLGEGE

-2019 LKGKYGGTHSLIT
+2019 LKGEYGGTHSLIT

-2043 APGEY
+2043 APGKY

-2053 AAAEGYAI
+2053 AAADGYAI

-2086 WSFKRGLLT
+2086 WSFNDGLLT

-2109 EKTDGKDGSALAGAE
+2109 EKTDGKDGGALAGAE
-2124 FTVAGSDGTPLTFIK
+2124 FTVAGSDGAPLTFIK

-2153 STIATDANGKAYITG
+2153 STIATDANGKAHITG

-2219 KHDAGENGKLLVGAE
+2219 KQDAGENGKLLVGAE

-2286 TVNAMQDSVGEF
+2286 TVSAEQGAVGEF

-2340 TVTTDTSGKA
+2340 TVTTDASGKA

-2392 IEAANKHILGSVTIK
+2392 IEAANKYILGSVTIK

-2548 TNSNGLVTFT
+2548 TNNNGLVTFT

-2604 LVYTAMITNTAE
+2604 LVYTAMVTNTAE

-2760 YGITETAMPSGYIR
+2760 YGITETATPSGYIR

-2794 GAYISLDNTVV
+2794 GAYISLGNTVV

-2814 PCSTPTQP
+2814 PCATPTQP
-2822 PCSTPGS
+2822 PCSTPGP

>member
-41 DESDLLEAE
+41 DESDLLETE
-50 PTPTPAAESPE
+50 PTPTPAAEPPE

-87 TATPTPMPVE
+87 TATPTPVPVE

-105 PTIEPTVTPLLTAT
+105 PTIEPTVTPLLTAENGIMLLGDT
-119 LLRGFNL
+119 LEDG
-126 MSNNADE
+126 D
-133 LANGGIKVIVICD
+133 GG
-146 KQGQTIYDG
+146 
-155 EKCTLTITVN
+155 LSITVN
-165 DDDLNTE
+165 SDRTTVQDGDEYIFSVGIKDDDLTKE
-172 PNIQEGTE
+172 PNIKAGD
-180 IKVKLP
+180 KVTIKLP
-186 GFLQIEDID
+186 EFLEIEKFPNQLQQYFNWPPEYDKNTHTITLTFEDI
-195 AAMKGKWGA
+195 KPGA
-204 YFKEANYDAGTNT
+204 QSLNVQFS
-217 LTLIVKKTD
+217 
-226 ANGTVKYITATIETT
+226 ITARVNTI
-241 AHLAGYDGDET
+241 GYDGD
-252 GKIEIDVGNIQEAE
+252 
-266 IDIGTGT
+266 
-273 GTGTGTGETQTALNK
+273 
-288 TIYGNYREGTDRGQG
+288 GQG
-303 VYLLDDPNKAI
+303 SIEVGLGEVKKISTNIGLDTGAGEGSEQGEPYLVKSIWSNGRPNGERYIMKETDKPI
-314 TYQVNFGVSKNYT
+314 GYSVGFGVNSGSGAVITFADDMSSGN
-327 NQVVL
+327 
-332 TDTLSNGELALC
+332 LALC
-344 DSQANINVSLDK
+344 SVNGDTSAPLENCITWVTINDSPVLPTKGENGSL
-356 SFRLFIEGTKYV
+356 V
-368 FTKTTEEK
+368 FSHEK
-376 LEFTD
+376 LGTMTISKQGKGFKAEITTKAEEQSEFVEV
-381 TPLGTITIEKKNT
+381 GI
-394 GFTVTCDPDSI
+394 
-405 SQGTDAQMVNVSVRY
+405 RY
-420 FAKVVGNATN
+420 FAVIVGDAVNATNTATLTIGGGKSYTDNATIIRYESQGAVVWKRALDNGNEVTVIDITETDSITFRIKINQYGEGSLYKDGDVIAFDDLEPCLTYDQTAESSIRGPFRIEANNNRLNIVKSGDDPIPAGEYNIDFSVKVDKEKLDYGNAT
-430 VTNTVDL
+430 TNTVG
-437 AINGEQQQQSSV
+437 NTV
-449 TARKYDAAMLLLNKY
+449 TICRKAKL
-464 IIADGNAV
+464 
-472 RMVDINSKEMGKK
+472 
-485 QVTFRISITQYGD
+485 
-498 DATEEEASITDD
+498 
-510 VLSDCFSFVE
+510 
-520 GSVKYGPENAN
+520 
-531 KFLSVEHDGG
+531 
-541 KISIKKTRGERI
+541 
-553 PAGTYTI
+553 TI
-560 DFTVDVDMAE
+560 
-570 LQPGG
+570 
-575 VAQNRI
+575 
-581 SDNSVVYI
+581 
-589 RRDAELTVNKTW
+589 NKTW
-601 EEGDG
+601 ADGKQIGKGAEFSLLDGKKVIARAQSKENGPVMLYISAGDLKSG
-606 EEKIATFQLIG
+606 QHTYVLKETVDENSEYSSVKDKDVVIT
-617 PKGDIIDTATVTG
+617 KENNTVTINSIDG
-630 NGSAT
+630 Q
-635 LYIGADK
+635 
-642 LNEGN
+642 N
-647 NICTLREIV
+647 NASGEAQVSITNT
-656 AESSKYVA
+656 
-664 GPDKKVVI
+664 PDSGV
-672 NKNGNILK
+672 
-680 IASIEGG
+680 
-687 IADQG
+687 
-692 TASVEIENK
+692 
-701 LDSQKGSVT
+701 GSVT
-710 FRKYGEDNKP
+710 FRKYGDDNKP
-720 LDGGTFQLWK
+720 LDGGTFQLYRVEG
-730 ENAGSTDTLIADFST
+730 ENSVPVGKVFST
-745 VNGSWTSSPIEYGTY
+745 ANGEHTIDNLLYGTY
-760 YVKEISAPQGYILDS
+760 YVQEITAPAGYILAS
-775 EPSAGITIKKTA
+775 TPSQRVTIKKTN
-787 AHGTITMTNEKYTA
+787 AHATIEMTNEKYTSGA
-801 GSITVKKVDEKG
+801 ITIKKVDEKN
-813 KPLAGAEF
+813 KPLKGAEF
-821 MLLPGGTKKTTDN
+821 MLFGPKTYKKTTDN
-834 SGAAEF
+834 NGVAEF
-840 TGLEAGKYFI
+840 TGLEAGKYSI

-910 GSANNPLQGAV
+910 DGNQPLSGAF

-931 EKPIDTQQTD
+931 EEPIDIQKTD

-961 AAPNGYA
+961 AAPNGYV
-968 LDTTVRGF
+968 LSDVVHTF
-976 TIGGDNAWDV
+976 IIGNGENAAWDCG
-986 KTEIKNTLKE
+986 KTITNQLKKYTLK
-996 YSLTLV
+996 LT

-1008 KLLEGVEFEISGNG
+1008 KLLQGVEFTLSGNG
-1022 ISKIATSGQGG
+1022 ISKIATSGQDG

-1042 GRYTITETKAPQG
+1042 GRYTIAETKAPQG
-1055 YVKAKPINV
+1055 YVPAGSINV
-1064 TIDEKNTVGAYTPNQ
+1064 EVKGDGSNGSVIQVGDVINKRTKLTVTKFAEDGKMALPGAKFVIKSADGKYVK
-1079 AVDGGTITNEH
+1079 VDGTSFASF
-1090 TVLTV
+1090 
-1095 LKIDDADKKR
+1095 ADKKED
-1105 LAGATFRIKNSAG
+1105 ATAIVTG
-1118 QYVSAENGKFKA
+1118 ENGA
-1130 FVSDEGGASV
+1130 
-1140 FETGEDG
+1140 
-1147 KFTLEYLPVGNNYE
+1147 FTLEYLPLGKYV
-1161 LEEISAPQGYIKVKG
+1161 LEEIEAPEGYMIVTASKDFEIKN
-1176 TTSFNIVKA
+1176 S
-1185 QETVSVGNS
+1185 ETRVSINNTK
-1194 LIKGTLKLV
+1194 IK
-1203 KKDQHGKLLNG
+1203 
-1214 IEFVLKKGGQYVKAN
+1214 
-1229 GGNSRYTY
+1229 
-1237 TGLANNKEAA
+1237 TGLKIV
-1247 TKLKTDENGRMEIS
+1247 KTDENGKLLEGIRFVLKDSGGQAVQASGSGGKYTYTGRGDTGTEFTTDGRGEIFVS
-1261 GLLWGTYYLEEVNT
+1261 GLLWGTYYLSETNAPKGMV
-1275 PAGLIAGEDIVVSVT
+1275 GIKDQIVKVDAENHNKT
-1290 DQSPKPIIDLEV
+1290 IELKLE
-1302 TNKLNTGSL
+1302 NRSEKEKIE
-1311 SFTKTDGAGKGLAGA
+1311 FKKTDGAGNGLAGA
-1326 VFKLKLVEGSGTAYS
+1326 VFKLKLVEKSGTAYS
-1341 TVKQMYA
+1341 TVEQMYA
-1348 ISDDKG
+1348 ISDDEG
-1354 QVSFEDVPYG
+1354 RVSFEDVPYG

-1381 DTYYV
+1381 KTYYV
-1386 SIGSAVA
+1386 SIGGAVA
-1393 EGKNIGSVP
+1393 EGKNIVSVP
-1402 NSWANSRMEK
+1402 NPWTNSRTEK

-1418 VNADGG
+1418 VSADGG
-1424 EPLNGAA
+1424 EPLNGAV
-1431 FQVLDEDENP
+1431 FQVLDEGKKP
-1441 IKDKTIT
+1441 IDGKIIT
-1448 TWNGGSDTVTLPL
+1448 TYGGSGTVTLPL
-1461 GRYYLKET
+1461 GKYYLKET

-1566 GYERDDTE
+1566 GYELDNTE
-1574 RPFDIP
+1574 HNFDIP
-1580 QKAEDG
+1580 QKDEDG
-1586 TVSAD
+1586 TVTEVED
-1591 ISISVENT
+1591 VTISVTNV
-1599 KSRYALSIVKR
+1599 KSRYALRIVKV
-1610 DINDKNKKLA
+1610 DKDNSEIRLA
-1620 NTKFAVRGGGFYAEV
+1620 GARFAVSGGSFYTEAV
-1635 ETGKDGTVTVEVPAA
+1635 TGEDGTVTVEVPEK
-1650 GEYSITE
+1650 GKYLITE
-1657 IAPPVG
+1657 LEPPAG
-1663 YTLDPATYTVEVEGH
+1663 YTIDPETYTVEVKAH
-1678 TAAGE
+1678 SADDVNIAAIH
-1683 EVVFTARNYKT
+1683 KSQDHQT
-1694 RVKLNKVDEQG
+1694 RVELTKVNEKGQQ
-1705 NRLEGAEFSIFD
+1705 LEGAEFSILD
-1717 ADGKQVTF
+1717 AEGKQPAKF
-1725 TNKGSVYTY
+1725 TQEGSVYTY
-1734 SEDGDVTAITAG
+1734 SESGSVTKIEAG
-1746 NADIVGLPVGSYILR
+1746 NAEIVGLPVGSYILR
-1761 ENEAPKNYIPME
+1761 ENTAPKNYIPME

-1820 YGEDDTEIRRVT
+1820 YNADDTEIRKVT

-1861 PLDNKFE
+1861 PLDNRVE
-1868 FTIDEKGNLQGDGFS
+1868 FTIDEKGNLKGDGFS
-1883 GEGLYTL
+1883 GDGLYML
-1890 TVKNSPLEYGFQ
+1890 TVENSPLEYGFK

-1911 GLTLPGA
+1911 KLVLPGA
-1918 EFRILGGGLDK
+1918 EFRILGGGLD
-1929 RYTTG
+1929 RTYTTG

-1976 YLDGGKLGEGA
+1976 YLDGDKLTGTAE
-1987 AITIR
+1987 ITVQ
-1992 NAPVNF
+1992 NAPGSF
-1998 KLRLVKVDADTN
+1998 KLKLVKVDADTN

-2043 APGEY
+2043 APGKY

-2072 GTVQQVTNTSEVTE
+2072 GTVQQVTNTSEVAK
-2086 WSFKRGLLT
+2086 WDFNDGLLT

-2124 FTVAGSDGTPLTFIK
+2124 FTVAGSDDTPLTFIK

-2259 VPEGKYKLI
+2259 VPEGKYKLV

-2286 TVNAMQDSVGEF
+2286 TVNAVRGAVGEF

-2340 TVTTDTSGKA
+2340 TVTTDASGKA

-2392 IEAANKHILGSVTIK
+2392 IEAANKYILGSVTIK

-2430 SLLKWK
+2430 SLLMWK

-2442 TLDERGSSV
+2442 TLDERGSNV
-2451 ITAGRVTLKDLPEG
+2451 ITAGRVTLRDLPEG

-2541 EVVATGV
+2541 EAVATGV

-2697 VSGFTVTL
+2697 VSGLTVTL

-2760 YGITETAMPSGYIR
+2760 YGITETATPSGYIR

-2794 GAYISLDNTVV
+2794 GAYISLGNTVV

-2814 PCSTPTQP
+2814 PCATPTQP
-2822 PCSTPGS
+2822 PCSTPGP

>member
-41 DESDLLEAE
+41 DESDLLETE
-50 PTPTPAAESPE
+50 PTPTPAAEPPE

-87 TATPTPMPVE
+87 TATPTPVPVE

-105 PTIEPTVTPLLTAT
+105 PTIEPTDTPLLTAM

-133 LANGGIKVIVICD
+133 LANGGI
-146 KQGQTIYDG
+146 TINISGGKETVEDG
-155 EKCTLTITVN
+155 EICTFSVTIT
-165 DDDLNTE
+165 DTDLHAK
-172 PNIQEGTE
+172 PNLVEGTE
-180 IKVKLP
+180 VTVKLP
-186 GFLQIEDID
+186 EFLEIKDIET
-195 AAMKGKWGA
+195 A
-204 YFKEANYDAGTNT
+204 YNKDWKQWFKNAEYDQNKHELI
-217 LTLIVKKTD
+217 LTL
-226 ANGTVKYITATIETT
+226 ANIGSSQQTVGISFNIETV
-241 AHLAGYDGDET
+241 ANFIGYDGDGK
-252 GKIEIDVGNIQEAE
+252 GKISIGIAGLNESETEI
-266 IDIGTGT
+266 GT
-273 GTGTGTGETQTALNK
+273 GTGTGTGETEPYLQKTMFANYLPGADKDHNIYILNDK
-288 TIYGNYREGTDRGQG
+288 SK
-303 VYLLDDPNKAI
+303 PI
-314 TYQVNFGVSKNYT
+314 TYRVNFGINKNYAG
-327 NQVVL
+327 NVAIE
-332 TDTLSNGELALC
+332 DDMSNGALALC
-344 DSQANINVSLDK
+344 DVSGSVDASLDK
-356 SFRLFIEGTKYV
+356 CIKLYIDGSRVALSQTGESLTGTHN
-368 FTKTTEEK
+368 E
-376 LEFTD
+376 
-381 TPLGTITIEKKNT
+381 LGNITISKGGT
-394 GFTVTCDPDSI
+394 GFSVTFSRGEGFASGENSSLANI
-405 SQGTDAQMVNVSVRY
+405 ELRY
-420 FAKVVGNATN
+420 FAKLVGDVND
-430 VTNTVDL
+430 VTNKVNMK
-437 AINGEQQQQSSV
+437 INDKISKTAQVVARRYTSGAV
-449 TARKYDAAMLLLNKY
+449 TTSKY
-464 IIADGNAV
+464 IMNGSNEV
-472 RMVDINSKEMGKK
+472 TVLDINEKTGT
-485 QVTFRISITQYGD
+485 VTFRIRVSAYGENAIAKD
-498 DATEEEASITDD
+498 RVIVTD
-510 VLSDCFSFVE
+510 VLDNCFIFRNE
-520 GSVKYGPENAN
+520 
-531 KFLSVEHDGG
+531 SVEYSRDAEKYFALAVTNNVVTITKINDGAIAQG
-541 KISIKKTRGERI
+541 F
-553 PAGTYTI
+553 YTI
-560 DFTVDVDMAE
+560 DFTVDVNMDM

-575 VAQNRI
+575 AAQNKI
-581 SDNSVVYI
+581 SESNVVYV

-672 NKNGNILK
+672 NKKDNVVTIVSVEDGNVNK
-680 IASIEGG
+680 
-687 IADQG
+687 G
-692 TASVEIENK
+692 TALVSIENK

-710 FRKYGEDNKP
+710 LKKLGEGKEQIG
-720 LDGGTFQLWK
+720 GGTFQLYRVDG
-730 ENAGSTDTLIADFST
+730 ENSDPVGKVFST
-745 VNGSWTSSPIEYGTY
+745 ANGEHTIDNLLYGTY

-801 GSITVKKVDEKG
+801 GSITIKKVDENG
-813 KPLAGAEF
+813 NPLAGAEF
-821 MLLPGGTKKTTDN
+821 TLLPGRISETTGANGIAVFDGLTEWTYTIIETKSPTGYGKL
-834 SGAAEF
+834 E
-840 TGLEAGKYFI
+840 GLEGS
-850 IEKTAP
+850 
-856 KGYGGYDGTVTVEIK
+856 VTVNIQ
-871 ADGTATV
+871 ANGTANV
-878 DDLPKG
+878 EGKVPDKFRFDGK
-884 ISFAGE
+884 S
-890 TVTLTWTNTRDKG
+890 VKLTWKNTRTHG

-910 GSANNPLQGAV
+910 DGNQPLSGAV
-921 FGLYKDAAAA
+921 FGLYENK
-931 EKPIDTQQTD
+931 
-941 KNGKALFADLAAGTY
+941 DLADNDPKTAVTNGQGVAEFNDLSAGTY
-956 YVKEI
+956 YLKEI
-961 AAPNGYA
+961 TAPNGYV
-968 LDTTVRGF
+968 LDETIRPF
-976 TIGGDNAWDV
+976 KIGGNDAWDV
-986 KTEIKNTLKE
+986 KTDIENSLKQYTLK
-996 YSLTLV
+996 LT

-1022 ISKIATSGQGG
+1022 ITKKSASGQDG

-1042 GRYTITETKAPQG
+1042 GRYTIAETKAPQG
-1055 YVKAKPINV
+1055 YVPAGSINV
-1064 TIDEKNTVGAYTPNQ
+1064 EVKGDGSNGSVIQVGDVINKRTK
-1079 AVDGGTITNEH
+1079 
-1090 TVLTV
+1090 LTV
-1095 LKIDDADKKR
+1095 
-1105 LAGATFRIKNSAG
+1105 T
-1118 QYVSAENGKFKA
+1118 KFA
-1130 FVSDEGGASV
+1130 
-1140 FETGEDG
+1140 EDG
-1147 KFTLEYLPVGNNYE
+1147 KTKLPGAEFIIRNGEGEYVKVDGINFFSFTDKDNATKLTTGSDGTFALEYLPLGEYV
-1161 LEEISAPQGYIKVKG
+1161 LEE
-1176 TTSFNIVKA
+1176 VKA
-1185 QETVSVGNS
+1185 PDGYLTISDPKNFTIKNESTAVSVGNTR
-1194 LIKGTLKLV
+1194 IKADLK
-1203 KKDQHGKLLNG
+1203 
-1214 IEFVLKKGGQYVKAN
+1214 II
-1229 GGNSRYTY
+1229 
-1237 TGLANNKEAA
+1237 
-1247 TKLKTDENGRMEIS
+1247 KTDENGKLLEGIKFTLKNSAGGFVTARESKGKYTYTGRGNTGTEFTTDGCGEIFVS
-1261 GLLWGTYYLEEVNT
+1261 GLLWGTYYLSETNA
-1275 PAGLIAGEDIVVSVT
+1275 PKGIVGIK
-1290 DQSPKPIIDLEV
+1290 DQIVKVDAKNHNKTIELKLE
-1302 TNKLNTGSL
+1302 NRSEKEKIE
-1311 SFTKTDGAGKGLAGA
+1311 FKKTDGADKGLAGA

-1348 ISDDKG
+1348 ISDDQG
-1354 QVSFEDVPYG
+1354 WVSFKDVPYG

-1370 VIAPEGYVRSN
+1370 VIAPEGYERG
-1381 DTYYV
+1381 DEKYYV
-1386 SIGSAVA
+1386 
-1393 EGKNIGSVP
+1393 NIGGATADGITIGNAP
-1402 NSWANSRMEK
+1402 DPWTNDPTEK
-1412 EFTVEK
+1412 EFTVKK
-1418 VNADGG
+1418 VSADGG
-1424 EPLNGAA
+1424 ELLNGAV
-1431 FQVLDEDENP
+1431 FQVLDEDEKP
-1441 IKDKTIT
+1441 IEGKIIT
-1448 TWNGGSDTVTLPL
+1448 TYGGSGKITLPL
-1461 GRYYLKET
+1461 GRYYLKEK

-1474 YELNEELIPFEVTT
+1474 YKLNEELIPFEVTT

-1503 SLTIQKA
+1503 LLTVKKT
-1510 DKDGKPLLGAEF
+1510 DNGGNPLLGAEF
-1522 KIYAMGVAARE
+1522 KIYAMGDEARK

-1547 VKTGIPYGSYVA
+1547 VKTGIPYGRYVA

-1566 GYERDDTE
+1566 GYELDNTE
-1574 RPFDIP
+1574 HTFDIP
-1580 QKAEDG
+1580 QKNEDG

-1591 ISISVENT
+1591 ISIFVKNT
-1599 KSRYALSIVKR
+1599 KSRYALSIEKK

-1635 ETGKDGTVTVEVPAA
+1635 ETDADGTVTVEVPAV
-1650 GEYSITE
+1650 GTYSITE

-1663 YTLDPATYTVEVEGH
+1663 YTIDPNTYTVNVSGHTESGKEVEFI
-1678 TAAGE
+1678 AE
-1683 EVVFTARNYKT
+1683 NYQTKVT
-1694 RVKLNKVDEQG
+1694 LNKVDEKE

-1717 ADGKQVTF
+1717 AEGKQPAKF
-1725 TNKGSVYTY
+1725 TQEGSVYTY
-1734 SEDGDVTAITAG
+1734 SEDGNVTAITAG
-1746 NADIVGLPVGSYILR
+1746 NAEIVGLPVGSYILR
-1761 ENEAPKNYIPME
+1761 ENTAPKNYIPME
-1773 DMSFHVRADLY
+1773 DMSFHVRADMY
-1784 DKALELTVEN
+1784 DKALELTAEN

-1799 GIAVLKES
+1799 GVAVLKES
-1807 PDGTRLKGAEFAL
+1807 PDGTRLKGAVFTL
-1820 YGEDDTEIRRVT
+1820 YKDDSVIKEVT
-1832 TDKAGVALFT
+1832 TDNAGVALFT
-1842 GLKSGSYY
+1842 GLNPGSYY

-1861 PLDNKFE
+1861 PLDNRVE
-1868 FTIDEKGNLQGDGFS
+1868 FTIDEKGNLKGDGFS
-1883 GEGLYTL
+1883 GDGLYML
-1890 TVKNSPLEYGFQ
+1890 TVENSPLEYGFK
-1902 VKKVSTNDE
+1902 VKKVSANDE
-1911 GLTLPGA
+1911 KLVLPGA

-1929 RYTTG
+1929 RYTTK

-1956 PEGYVING
+1956 PEGYVIAG
-1964 AGRHISVKADGI
+1964 TGRHISVRADGI
-1976 YLDGGKLGEGA
+1976 YLDGDELGEGE

-2019 LKGKYGGTHSLIT
+2019 LKGEYGGTHSLIT

-2043 APGEY
+2043 APGKY

-2086 WSFKRGLLT
+2086 WNFKGGLLT

-2124 FTVAGSDGTPLTFIK
+2124 FTVAGSDDTPLTFIK

-2219 KHDAGENGKLLVGAE
+2219 KHDADENGKLLVGAE

-2286 TVNAMQDSVGEF
+2286 TVNTMQGAVGEF

-2340 TVTTDTSGKA
+2340 TVTTDASGKA

-2392 IEAANKHILGSVTIK
+2392 IEAANKYILGSVTIK

-2442 TLDERGSSV
+2442 TLDEHGSNV

-2705 KNQPVTFALTLHKRD
+2705 KNQPVIFALTLHKRD
-2720 ASTGKALSGATFK
+2720 ASTGKALSGATFR

-2760 YGITETAMPSGYIR
+2760 YGITETATPSGYIR

-2794 GAYISLDNTVV
+2794 GSYISLGNTVV

-2814 PCSTPTQP
+2814 PCATPTQP
-2822 PCSTPGS
+2822 PCSTPGP

>member
-50 PTPTPAAESPE
+50 PTPTPAAEPPE

-126 MSNNADE
+126 MSNNPDE
-133 LANGGIKVIVICD
+133 LANGGI
-146 KQGQTIYDG
+146 TINISGGKETVEDG
-155 EKCTLTITVN
+155 EICTFSVTIMDT
-165 DDDLNTE
+165 DLNKVPNLVENTE
-172 PNIQEGTE
+172 VT
-180 IKVKLP
+180 VKLP
-186 GFLQIEDID
+186 EFLDIKDVKNAYNKDWKQWFKD
-195 AAMKGKWGA
+195 AK
-204 YFKEANYDAGTNT
+204 YDRNKHELT
-217 LTLIVKKTD
+217 LTLKDI
-226 ANGTVKYITATIETT
+226 GSSQQTVSISFNIETV
-241 AHLAGYDGDET
+241 ANFIGYDGDGK
-252 GKIEIDVGNIQEAE
+252 GKISIGIAGLNESETE
-266 IDIGTGT
+266 IGTGT
-273 GTGTGTGETQTALNK
+273 GTGTGEKEPYLQKTMFANYLPGADKDNNIYILNDQSK
-288 TIYGNYREGTDRGQG
+288 
-303 VYLLDDPNKAI
+303 PI
-314 TYQVNFGVSKNYT
+314 TYRVNFGINKNYAG
-327 NQVVL
+327 NVAIE
-332 TDTLSNGELALC
+332 DDMSNGALALC
-344 DSQANINVSLDK
+344 DVSGSVDASLVKCIKLYIDGSPVALSQTGESLTGTHNELGNITISKGGTGFSVTFSREEGFAQGEDSSLANIEL
-356 SFRLFIEGTKYV
+356 
-368 FTKTTEEK
+368 
-376 LEFTD
+376 
-381 TPLGTITIEKKNT
+381 
-394 GFTVTCDPDSI
+394 
-405 SQGTDAQMVNVSVRY
+405 RY
-420 FAKVVGNATN
+420 FAKLVGNVN
-430 VTNTVDL
+430 DVTNKVNMKIDDKISKTAQV
-437 AINGEQQQQSSV
+437 V
-449 TARKYDAAMLLLNKY
+449 ARKFTSGAVTTSKY
-464 IIADGNAV
+464 IMNGNNKV
-472 RMVDINSKEMGKK
+472 TVLDIKEQDKT
-485 QVTFRISITQYGD
+485 VTFRIQISAYGEIAID
-498 DATEEEASITDD
+498 KDTVIVKD
-510 VLSDCFSFVE
+510 VLEDCFSYKDK
-520 GSVKYGPENAN
+520 SVKYGTKADEYFKLEVNGQTVTIT
-531 KFLSVEHDGG
+531 KIKDGAIAQG
-541 KISIKKTRGERI
+541 F
-553 PAGTYTI
+553 YTI
-560 DFTVDVDMAE
+560 DFTVNVDMNK
-570 LQPGG
+570 LQPGDA
-575 VAQNRI
+575 AQNKI
-581 SDNSVVYI
+581 SESNVVYV

-606 EEKIATFQLIG
+606 EEKEATFQLIG
-617 PKGDIIDTATVTG
+617 PKGNIIDTATVTE

-647 NICTLREIV
+647 NICTLHEIV

-664 GPDKKVVI
+664 GPDKKVEI
-672 NKNGNILK
+672 NKNGNILT

-687 IADQG
+687 TANQG
-692 TASVEIENK
+692 TASVGIENK

-720 LDGGTFQLWK
+720 LDGGTFQLYRVDG
-730 ENAGSTDTLIADFST
+730 ENSDPVGNVFST
-745 VNGSWTSSPIEYGTY
+745 ANGVWSKDNLPYGTY
-760 YVKEISAPQGYILDS
+760 YVKEISAPQGYILGS
-775 EPSAGITIKKTA
+775 EHSDGITINKTA
-787 AHGTITMTNEKYTA
+787 AHGTITMTNEKYTSGA
-801 GSITVKKVDEKG
+801 ITIKKVDEKNN
-813 KPLAGAEF
+813 PLAGAEF
-821 MLLPGGTKKTTDN
+821 MLSGPKAEKATTDDK
-834 SGAAEF
+834 GVAEF
-840 TGLEAGKYFI
+840 TGLEAGKYSI

-884 ISFAGE
+884 ISFVGE

-910 GSANNPLQGAV
+910 GSANKPLQDAV
-921 FGLYKDAAAA
+921 FGLYKAAAAA
-931 EKPIDTQQTD
+931 EKPIDIQKTD
-941 KNGKALFADLAAGTY
+941 KNGKALFADLEAGTY

-1002 KKGDDG
+1002 KKGDDEN
-1008 KLLEGVEFEISGNG
+1008 LLEGVEFEISGNG

-1095 LKIDDADKKR
+1095 LKIDDADRKP
-1105 LAGATFRIKNSAG
+1105 LAGATFRIKNSDG

-1130 FVSDEGGASV
+1130 FVSGEGGASV

-1147 KFTLEYLPVGNNYE
+1147 KFTLEYLPVGNNYA

-1214 IEFVLKKGGQYVKAN
+1214 IEFVLKKGGQYVTAN

-1290 DQSPKPIIDLEV
+1290 DQSKNPIIDLEV

-1311 SFTKTDGAGKGLAGA
+1311 SFTKTDGAGNGLAGA
-1326 VFKLKLVEGSGTAYS
+1326 VFKLKLVEKSGTAYS

-1348 ISDDKG
+1348 ISDDEG
-1354 QVSFEDVPYG
+1354 WVSFKDVPYG

-1381 DTYYV
+1381 KTYYV
-1386 SIGSAVA
+1386 SIGGATA
-1393 EGKNIGSVP
+1393 DGITIGNAP
-1402 NSWANSRMEK
+1402 DPWTNSRTEK
-1412 EFTVEK
+1412 EFTVKK
-1418 VNADGG
+1418 VSADGD

-1431 FQVLDEDENP
+1431 FQVLDEDEKP
-1441 IKDKTIT
+1441 IEDKTIT
-1448 TWNGGSDTVTLPL
+1448 TLNGGSDTVTLPL
-1461 GRYYLKET
+1461 GKYYLKET
-1469 VAPEG
+1469 AAPEG

-1510 DKDGKPLLGAEF
+1510 DKDDKPLLGAEF
-1522 KIYAMGVAARE
+1522 KIYAAKDKARE
-1533 NPIYTLITDSSGKA
+1533 NPITLITDSSGKA
-1547 VKTGIPYGSYVA
+1547 VKTGIPYGRYVA

-1566 GYERDDTE
+1566 GYELDNTE
-1574 RPFDIP
+1574 HTFDIP
-1580 QKAEDG
+1580 QKNEDG

-1591 ISISVENT
+1591 ISISVKNT

-1610 DINDKNKKLA
+1610 DINDENKKLA

-1635 ETGKDGTVTVEVPAA
+1635 VTGADGTVTVEVPAA

-1663 YTLDPATYTVEVEGH
+1663 YTIDPNTYTVRVSGHTEAGKEVEFI
-1678 TAAGE
+1678 AE
-1683 EVVFTARNYKT
+1683 NYQTK
-1694 RVKLNKVDEQG
+1694 VKLNKVDEKG

-1717 ADGKQVTF
+1717 AEGKQVTF
-1725 TNKGSVYTY
+1725 TNKDRVYTY
-1734 SEDGDVTAITAG
+1734 SEDGGITAITAG
-1746 NADIVGLPVGSYILR
+1746 NAEIVGLPVGSYILR
-1761 ENEAPKNYIPME
+1761 ENKAPKNYIPME
-1773 DMSFHVRADLY
+1773 DMSFHVRADMY

-1799 GIAVLKES
+1799 GVAVLKES

-1842 GLKSGSYY
+1842 GLNPGSYY
-1850 IKETAAPEGYK
+1850 IKETKAPAGYK
-1861 PLDNKFE
+1861 PLDKRFG
-1868 FTIDEKGNLQGDGFS
+1868 FIIDANGDLRGDGFS
-1883 GEGLYTL
+1883 GDGLYTL
-1890 TVKNSPLEYGFQ
+1890 TVENSPLEYGFQ
-1902 VKKVSTNDE
+1902 VKKVSANDE
-1911 GLTLPGA
+1911 KLVLPGA

-1934 ADGLTEQIT
+1934 ANGLTEQIT

-1964 AGRHISVKADGI
+1964 AGRHISVRADGI
-1976 YLDGGKLGEGA
+1976 YLDGGKLGEGE
-1987 AITIR
+1987 AITVR

-2019 LKGKYGGTHSLIT
+2019 LKGEYGGTHSLIT

-2043 APGEY
+2043 APGKY

-2061 PLNGWGFTVTE
+2061 PLNGWGFTVKE
-2072 GTVQQVTNTSEVTE
+2072 GTVQRVTNTSEVAK
-2086 WSFKRGLLT
+2086 WDFNDGLLT

-2124 FTVAGSDGTPLTFIK
+2124 FTVAGSDDTPLTFIK
-2139 NNGRYEAAT
+2139 KGGRYEAAA

-2174 AVTET
+2174 TVTET

-2219 KHDAGENGKLLVGAE
+2219 KQDADKNGKLLVGAE

-2259 VPEGKYKLI
+2259 VPEGNYKLV

-2286 TVNAMQDSVGEF
+2286 TVNALQGAVGEF

-2340 TVTTDTSGKA
+2340 TVTTDASGKA
-2350 SITEL
+2350 SITGL

-2360 TIREIKAPKGY
+2360 TIREIRAPKGY

-2392 IEAANKHILGSVTIK
+2392 IEAANKYILGSVTIK

-2589 YGKVSVGSTELKPEG
+2589 YGKVSVGSTGLKPEG

-2681 QALNLSDSG
+2681 QAMNLSDSG

-2720 ASTGKALSGATFK
+2720 VSTGKALSGATFK

-2760 YGITETAMPSGYIR
+2760 YGITETATPSGYIR

-2794 GAYISLDNTVV
+2794 GAYISLGNTVV

-2814 PCSTPTQP
+2814 PCATPTQP

-2829 GSTPKPAGG
+2829 GGTPNKPSGG
-2838 AGKTG
+2838 GGKTN

>member
-50 PTPTPAAESPE
+50 PTPTPAAEPPE

-105 PTIEPTVTPLLTAT
+105 PTIEPIVTPLLTAT

-133 LANGGIKVIVICD
+133 LANGGI
-146 KQGQTIYDG
+146 TINISGGKGTVEDG
-155 EKCTLTITVN
+155 EICTFSVTIT
-165 DDDLNTE
+165 DTDLNAT
-172 PNIQEGTE
+172 PNLVEGTE
-180 IKVKLP
+180 VTVKLP
-186 GFLQIEDID
+186 EFLEIKDIET
-195 AAMKGKWGA
+195 A
-204 YFKEANYDAGTNT
+204 YNKDWKQWFKNAEYDQNEHKLI
-217 LTLIVKKTD
+217 LTL
-226 ANGTVKYITATIETT
+226 ANIDSSQQTVSISFNIETV
-241 AHLAGYDGDET
+241 ANFIGYDGDGK
-252 GKIEIDVGNIQEAE
+252 GKISIGIAGLNEFENEI
-266 IDIGTGT
+266 GT
-273 GTGTGTGETQTALNK
+273 GTGTGTGETEPYLQKTMFANYMPGADKDHNIYILNDESK
-288 TIYGNYREGTDRGQG
+288 
-303 VYLLDDPNKAI
+303 PI
-314 TYQVNFGVSKNYT
+314 TYRVNFGINKNYAG
-327 NQVVL
+327 NVAIE
-332 TDTLSNGELALC
+332 DDMSNGALALC
-344 DSQANINVSLDK
+344 DVSGSVDASLDK
-356 SFRLFIEGTKYV
+356 CIKLYIDGSRVALSQTGESLTGTHN
-368 FTKTTEEK
+368 E
-376 LEFTD
+376 
-381 TPLGTITIEKKNT
+381 LGNITISKGGT
-394 GFTVTCDPDSI
+394 GFSVTFSRGESFLPGEDSSLANI
-405 SQGTDAQMVNVSVRY
+405 ELRY
-420 FAKVVGNATN
+420 FAKLVGDVND
-430 VTNTVDL
+430 VTNKVNMK
-437 AINGEQQQQSSV
+437 INDEIIKTAQVVARRYTSGAV
-449 TARKYDAAMLLLNKY
+449 TTSKY
-464 IIADGNAV
+464 IMNGSNEV
-472 RMVDINSKEMGKK
+472 TVLDIKEQDKT
-485 QVTFRISITQYGD
+485 VTFRIQISAYGENSIAGGTVIV
-498 DATEEEASITDD
+498 TD
-510 VLSDCFSFVE
+510 VLEDCFSYKDK
-520 GSVKYGPENAN
+520 SVKYGTKADEYFKLEVNGQTVTIT
-531 KFLSVEHDGG
+531 KIKDGAIAQG
-541 KISIKKTRGERI
+541 F
-553 PAGTYTI
+553 YTI
-560 DFTVDVDMAE
+560 DFTVDVDMAK

-581 SDNSVVYI
+581 SDNSVVYV

-617 PKGDIIDTATVTG
+617 PKGNIDIIDTAKVTG
-630 NGSAT
+630 NDSAT

-642 LNEGN
+642 LSEGDN
-647 NICTLREIV
+647 TCTLRETV

-672 NKNGNILK
+672 NKKDNVVTIVSVEDGNVNK
-680 IASIEGG
+680 
-687 IADQG
+687 G
-692 TASVEIENK
+692 TALVSIENK

-710 FRKYGEDNKP
+710 FKKLGEGKEQIG
-720 LDGGTFQLWK
+720 GGTFQLYRVDG
-730 ENAGSTDTLIADFST
+730 ENSDPVGKVFST
-745 VNGSWTSSPIEYGTY
+745 ANGEHTIDNLLYGTY
-760 YVKEISAPQGYILDS
+760 YVKEITAPAGYILANTLS
-775 EPSAGITIKKTA
+775 QSVTIKKTN
-787 AHGTITMTNEKYTA
+787 AHATIEMTNEKYTA
-801 GSITVKKVDEKG
+801 GSITIMKEDEDG

-821 MLLPGGTKKTTDN
+821 MLFGPKTDKKTTDN
-834 SGAAEF
+834 NGVAEF
-840 TGLEAGKYFI
+840 TGLEAGKYSI

-856 KGYGGYDGTVTVEIK
+856 KGYGRYDGTVTVEIK

-910 GSANNPLQGAV
+910 DGNQLLSGAF

-931 EKPIDTQQTD
+931 EGPIDIQKTD
-941 KNGKALFADLAAGTY
+941 KNGKALFADLEAGTY

-961 AAPNGYA
+961 AAPNGYV
-968 LDTTVRGF
+968 LDETIRPF
-976 TIGGDNAWDV
+976 KIGGNNDWDV
-986 KTEIKNTLKE
+986 ETTIKNTLKE

-1008 KLLEGVEFEISGNG
+1008 KPLEGVEFEISGNG
-1022 ISKIATSGQGG
+1022 ITKKSASGRDG

-1095 LKIDDADKKR
+1095 LKIDDADRKP
-1105 LAGATFRIKNSAG
+1105 LAGATFRIKNSDG

-1130 FVSDEGGASV
+1130 FVSGEGGASV

-1147 KFTLEYLPVGNNYE
+1147 KFTLEYLPVGNNYA

-1214 IEFVLKKGGQYVKAN
+1214 IEFVLKKGGQYVTAN

-1290 DQSPKPIIDLEV
+1290 DQSKNPIIDLEV

-1348 ISDDKG
+1348 ISDDEG
-1354 QVSFEDVPYG
+1354 RVSFEDVPYG

-1381 DTYYV
+1381 ETYYV
-1386 SIGSAVA
+1386 SIGGATA
-1393 EGKNIGSVP
+1393 EGKNIDIVP
-1402 NSWANSRMEK
+1402 DVWLNSRTEK
-1412 EFTVEK
+1412 EFTVKK
-1418 VNADGG
+1418 VSADGG
-1424 EPLNGAA
+1424 EPLNGAV
-1431 FQVLDEDENP
+1431 FQVLDEGNNP
-1441 IKDKTIT
+1441 IEDKIIT
-1448 TWNGGSDTVTLPL
+1448 TNGGSGKITLPL
-1461 GRYYLKET
+1461 GKYYLKET
-1469 VAPEG
+1469 AAPEG

-1522 KIYAMGVAARE
+1522 KIYAAKGAARE
-1533 NPIYTLITDSSGKA
+1533 NPITLITDSSGKA

-1566 GYERDDTE
+1566 GYELDNTE
-1574 RPFDIP
+1574 HTFDIP
-1580 QKAEDG
+1580 QKNEDG

-1591 ISISVENT
+1591 ISISVKNT

-1610 DINDKNKKLA
+1610 DINDENKKLA

-1635 ETGKDGTVTVEVPAA
+1635 VTGADGTVTVEVPAA

-1663 YTLDPATYTVEVEGH
+1663 YTIDPNTYTVNVSGHTEAGKEVEFI
-1678 TAAGE
+1678 AE
-1683 EVVFTARNYKT
+1683 NYQTK
-1694 RVKLNKVDEQG
+1694 VKLNKVDEKG
-1705 NRLEGAEFSIFD
+1705 IGLEGAEFSILG
-1717 ADGKQVTF
+1717 AEGKRAVKF
-1725 TNKGSVYTY
+1725 KKEGSVYTY
-1734 SEDGDVTAITAG
+1734 SEDGDFTAITAG
-1746 NADIVGLPVGSYILR
+1746 NADIVGLPVGDYILR
-1761 ENEAPKNYIPME
+1761 ENKAPANYVSLE
-1773 DMSFHVRADLY
+1773 DIRFRVRADLY

-1799 GIAVLKES
+1799 GVAVLKES

-1820 YGEDDTEIRRVT
+1820 YKADNTEVEKVT

-1842 GLKSGSYY
+1842 GLNPGSYY

-1861 PLDNKFE
+1861 PLDKSFD
-1868 FTIDEKGNLQGDGFS
+1868 FIIDANGDLRGDGFS
-1883 GEGLYTL
+1883 GDGLYML
-1890 TVKNSPLEYGFQ
+1890 TVENSPLEYGFQ
-1902 VKKVSTNDE
+1902 VKKVSANDE
-1911 GLTLPGA
+1911 KLVLPGA
-1918 EFRILGGGLDK
+1918 EFRILGGGLD
-1929 RYTTG
+1929 RTYTTG

-1976 YLDGGKLGEGA
+1976 YLDGDKLDEGA

-2019 LKGKYGGTHSLIT
+2019 LKGEYGGTHSLIT
-2032 GSNGITDTISL
+2032 GSNGITDIISL

-2072 GTVQQVTNTSEVTE
+2072 GTVQQVTNTSEVAK
-2086 WSFKRGLLT
+2086 WDFNRGLLT

-2219 KHDAGENGKLLVGAE
+2219 KQDADKNGKLLVGAE

-2259 VPEGKYKLI
+2259 VPEGNYKLV

-2286 TVNAMQDSVGEF
+2286 TVNALQGAVGEF

-2340 TVTTDTSGKA
+2340 TVTTDASGKA

-2392 IEAANKHILGSVTIK
+2392 IEAANKYILGSVTIK

-2548 TNSNGLVTFT
+2548 TNNNGLVTFT

-2697 VSGFTVTL
+2697 VSGFTVAL

-2748 GNTETIKLRPGT
+2748 GNTEAIKLRPGT
-2760 YGITETAMPSGYIR
+2760 YGITETATPSGYIR

-2794 GAYISLDNTVV
+2794 GAYISLGNTVV

-2814 PCSTPTQP
+2814 PCATPTQP
-2822 PCSTPGS
+2822 PCSTPGP

>member
-50 PTPTPAAESPE
+50 PTPTPAAEPPE

-105 PTIEPTVTPLLTAT
+105 PTIEPTVTPLTAENGIMLLGDT
-119 LLRGFNL
+119 LEDG
-126 MSNNADE
+126 D
-133 LANGGIKVIVICD
+133 GG
-146 KQGQTIYDG
+146 
-155 EKCTLTITVN
+155 LSITVN
-165 DDDLNTE
+165 SDRTTVQDGDEYIFSVGIKDDDLTKE
-172 PNIQEGTE
+172 PNIKAGD
-180 IKVKLP
+180 KVTIKLP
-186 GFLQIEDID
+186 EFLEIEKFPNQLQQYFNWPPEYDKNTHTITLTFEDI
-195 AAMKGKWGA
+195 KPGA
-204 YFKEANYDAGTNT
+204 QSLNVQFS
-217 LTLIVKKTD
+217 
-226 ANGTVKYITATIETT
+226 ITARVNTI
-241 AHLAGYDGDET
+241 GYDGD
-252 GKIEIDVGNIQEAE
+252 
-266 IDIGTGT
+266 
-273 GTGTGTGETQTALNK
+273 
-288 TIYGNYREGTDRGQG
+288 GQG
-303 VYLLDDPNKAI
+303 SIEVGLGEVKKISTNIGLDTGAGEGSEQGEPYLVKSIWSNGRQNGERYIMKETDKPI
-314 TYQVNFGVSKNYT
+314 GYSVGFGVNSG
-327 NQVVL
+327 
-332 TDTLSNGELALC
+332 NGAVITFADDMSSGNLALC
-344 DSQANINVSLDK
+344 SANGDTSAPLENCITRVTINDSPVLPTTVENGSL
-356 SFRLFIEGTKYV
+356 V
-368 FTKTTEEK
+368 FSNEK
-376 LEFTD
+376 LGTMTISKQGKGFKAEITAKAEGQSEFVEV
-381 TPLGTITIEKKNT
+381 GI
-394 GFTVTCDPDSI
+394 
-405 SQGTDAQMVNVSVRY
+405 RY
-420 FAKVVGNATN
+420 FAVIVGDAVNATNTATLTIGGGESYTDNATIIRYESQGAVVWKRALDNGNEVTVIDITETDSITFRIKINQYGEGSLYKDGDVIAFDDLEPCLTYDQTAESSIRGPFRIEANNNRLNIVKSGDDPIPAGEYNIDFRVKVDKEKLDYGNAT
-430 VTNTVDL
+430 TNTVG
-437 AINGEQQQQSSV
+437 NTV
-449 TARKYDAAMLLLNKY
+449 TICRKAKL
-464 IIADGNAV
+464 
-472 RMVDINSKEMGKK
+472 
-485 QVTFRISITQYGD
+485 
-498 DATEEEASITDD
+498 
-510 VLSDCFSFVE
+510 
-520 GSVKYGPENAN
+520 
-531 KFLSVEHDGG
+531 
-541 KISIKKTRGERI
+541 
-553 PAGTYTI
+553 TI
-560 DFTVDVDMAE
+560 
-570 LQPGG
+570 
-575 VAQNRI
+575 
-581 SDNSVVYI
+581 
-589 RRDAELTVNKTW
+589 NKTW
-601 EEGDG
+601 EGDKQNGKGAEFSLLDGKKVIASAQSNGDG
-606 EEKIATFQLIG
+606 L
-617 PKGDIIDTATVTG
+617 V
-630 NGSAT
+630 T
-635 LYIGADK
+635 LYISADDLK
-642 LNEGN
+642 SGRNTYVLKE
-647 NICTLREIV
+647 TVDEKS
-656 AESSKYVA
+656 EYSSVK
-664 GPDKKVVI
+664 DKDVVI
-672 NKNGNILK
+672 TKADNTITINSIDGNDYNSGEAQI
-680 IASIEGG
+680 SITNTPDSGLGTVSFKKLGEG
-687 IADQG
+687 
-692 TASVEIENK
+692 
-701 LDSQKGSVT
+701 
-710 FRKYGEDNKP
+710 NKP
-720 LDGGTFQLWK
+720 LNGGEFQLWEK
-730 ENAGSTDTLIADFST
+730 EAGDAGDKLVVETFST
-745 VNGSWTSSPIEYGTY
+745 VNGVWSKDNLPYGTY
-760 YVKEISAPQGYILDS
+760 YVKEIAAPQGYILDS
-775 EPSAGITIKKTA
+775 NPSDGITIKKTA

-801 GSITVKKVDEKG
+801 GSITVKKVDENG
-813 KPLAGAEF
+813 NPLAGAEF
-821 MLLPGGTKKTTDN
+821 MLFGPKTDKKTTDN
-834 SGAAEF
+834 NGVAIFENLPAGDYHVSETKRPTNYGGFNGSVHIKINTSGEAKTITAAEN
-840 TGLEAGKYFI
+840 
-850 IEKTAP
+850 
-856 KGYGGYDGTVTVEIK
+856 VEVEGSNI
-871 ADGTATV
+871 T
-878 DDLPKG
+878 
-884 ISFAGE
+884 IN
-890 TVTLTWTNTRDKG
+890 WTNTRDKG

-910 GSANNPLQGAV
+910 GSANKSLQGAV

-931 EKPIDTQQTD
+931 KEPIKIQQTG
-941 KNGKALFADLAAGTY
+941 KNGKALFADLEAGPY

-968 LDTTVRGF
+968 LSDEVHTF
-976 TIGGDNAWDV
+976 IIGNGENAAWDV
-986 KTEIKNTLKE
+986 KTDIENSLKQYTLK
-996 YSLTLV
+996 LT
-1002 KKGDDG
+1002 KKGDDE
-1008 KLLEGVEFEISGNG
+1008 KLLEGVEFTLSGNG
-1022 ISKIATSGQGG
+1022 ISSITKSSDEDG

-1042 GRYTITETKAPQG
+1042 GRYTIAETKVPQG
-1055 YVKAKPINV
+1055 YVPAGSINV
-1064 TIDEKNTVGAYTPNQ
+1064 EVKGDGSNGSVIQVGDVINKRTKLTVTKFAEDGKTALPGAKFVIKSADGKYVK
-1079 AVDGGTITNEH
+1079 VDGTSFASF
-1090 TVLTV
+1090 
-1095 LKIDDADKKR
+1095 ADKKED
-1105 LAGATFRIKNSAG
+1105 ATAIVTG
-1118 QYVSAENGKFKA
+1118 ENG
-1130 FVSDEGGASV
+1130 
-1140 FETGEDG
+1140 T
-1147 KFTLEYLPVGNNYE
+1147 FTLEYLPLGKYV
-1161 LEEISAPQGYIKVKG
+1161 LEEIEAPEGYMIVTASKDFEIKN
-1176 TTSFNIVKA
+1176 S
-1185 QETVSVGNS
+1185 ETRVSINNTK
-1194 LIKGTLKLV
+1194 IK
-1203 KKDQHGKLLNG
+1203 
-1214 IEFVLKKGGQYVKAN
+1214 
-1229 GGNSRYTY
+1229 
-1237 TGLANNKEAA
+1237 TGLKIV
-1247 TKLKTDENGRMEIS
+1247 KTDENGKLLEGIKFTLKNSAGGFVTASGSNGRYTYNSLEDKGTEFITDERGEILIS
-1261 GLLWGTYYLEEVNT
+1261 GLLWGTYYLNETNAPKGIVGIKDENVTVNADSHNRT
-1275 PAGLIAGEDIVVSVT
+1275 IEL
-1290 DQSPKPIIDLEV
+1290 KLE
-1302 TNKLNTGSL
+1302 NRSEKGNIE
-1311 SFTKTDGAGKGLAGA
+1311 FKKTDGAGNGLAGA

-1348 ISDDKG
+1348 ISDDEG
-1354 QVSFEDVPYG
+1354 RVSFEDVPYG
-1364 VYELTE
+1364 VYELSE
-1370 VIAPEGYVRSN
+1370 AIAPEGYARSN
-1381 DTYYV
+1381 DTCYV
-1386 SIGSAVA
+1386 SIGGAVA
-1393 EGKNIGSVP
+1393 AGKNIGSVP
-1402 NSWANSRMEK
+1402 NSWTNSRTEK
-1412 EFTVEK
+1412 EFTVKK
-1418 VNADGG
+1418 VSADGG
-1424 EPLNGAA
+1424 EPLSGAV
-1431 FQVLDEDENP
+1431 FQVLDEDKKP
-1441 IKDKTIT
+1441 IDGKTIT
-1448 TWNGGSDTVTLPL
+1448 TLNSGSGTVTLPL
-1461 GRYYLKET
+1461 GKYFLQET
-1469 VAPEG
+1469 AAPEG
-1474 YELNEELIPFEVTT
+1474 YEPNKELIPFEVTT

-1522 KIYAMGVAARE
+1522 KIYAVGDEARE

-1566 GYERDDTE
+1566 GYELDNTE

-1580 QKAEDG
+1580 QKDEDG
-1586 TVSAD
+1586 KVTEVED
-1591 ISISVENT
+1591 VTISVTNV
-1599 KSRYALSIVKR
+1599 KSRYALRIVKV
-1610 DINDKNKKLA
+1610 DKDNSEIRLA
-1620 NTKFAVRGGGFYAEV
+1620 GARFAVSGGSFYTEAM
-1635 ETGKDGTVTVEVPAA
+1635 TGEDGTVTVEVPEK
-1650 GEYSITE
+1650 GKYLITE
-1657 IAPPVG
+1657 LEPPAG
-1663 YTLDPATYTVEVEGH
+1663 YTIDPKTYTVEVKAH
-1678 TAAGE
+1678 SADDVNIAAIH
-1683 EVVFTARNYKT
+1683 KSQDHQT
-1694 RVKLNKVDEQG
+1694 RVELTKVNEKG
-1705 NRLEGAEFSIFD
+1705 IRLEGAEFSILD
-1717 ADGKQVTF
+1717 AEGKQPAKF
-1725 TNKGSVYTY
+1725 TQEGSVYTY
-1734 SEDGDVTAITAG
+1734 SEDGNVTAITAG
-1746 NADIVGLPVGSYILR
+1746 NAEIVGLPVGSYILR
-1761 ENEAPKNYIPME
+1761 ENRAPENYIPME

-1820 YGEDDTEIRRVT
+1820 YNADDTEIRRVT

-1861 PLDNKFE
+1861 LSDEEFD
-1868 FTIDEKGNLQGDGFS
+1868 FTIDSNGVLSGEGFS
-1883 GEGLYTL
+1883 GDGLYTL

-1911 GLTLPGA
+1911 GLTLSGA

-1934 ADGLTEQIT
+1934 ANGLTEQIT

-1964 AGRHISVKADGI
+1964 AGRHISVRADGI

-1987 AITIR
+1987 AITVR

-2019 LKGKYGGTHSLIT
+2019 LKGEYGGTHSLIT

-2043 APGEY
+2043 APGKY

-2053 AAAEGYAI
+2053 AAADGYAI

-2072 GTVQQVTNTSEVTE
+2072 GTVQQVTEIINEVAK
-2086 WSFKRGLLT
+2086 WDFKGGLLT

-2109 EKTDGKDGSALAGAE
+2109 EKTDGKDGGALAGAE
-2124 FTVAGSDGTPLTFIK
+2124 FTITGSDGTPLTFIK
-2139 NNGRYEAAT
+2139 NNGRYEAAA

-2153 STIATDANGKAYITG
+2153 STIATDANGKAHITW

-2174 AVTET
+2174 AVKET

-2219 KHDAGENGKLLVGAE
+2219 KQDAGENGKLLVGAE
-2234 FTLYSAEGAVV
+2234 FMLYSMEGAVV

-2286 TVNAMQDSVGEF
+2286 TVNAVQDSVGEF

-2340 TVTTDTSGKA
+2340 TVTTDASGKA

-2392 IEAANKHILGSVTIK
+2392 IEAANKYILGSVTIK

-2430 SLLKWK
+2430 SLLMWK

-2442 TLDERGSSV
+2442 TLDERGNSV

-2669 IAPDGYVLSSEK
+2669 IAPDGYVISSEK
-2681 QALNLSDSG
+2681 QTMNLSDSG

-2748 GNTETIKLRPGT
+2748 GNTEAIKLRPGT
-2760 YGITETAMPSGYIR
+2760 YGITETATPSGYIR

-2794 GAYISLDNTVV
+2794 GAYISLGNTVV

-2814 PCSTPTQP
+2814 PCATPTQP
-2822 PCSTPGS
+2822 PCSTPGP

-2852 GDIRLLCG
+2852 GDIGLLCG

>member
-41 DESDLLEAE
+41 DESDLLETE
-50 PTPTPAAESPE
+50 PTPTPAAEPPE

-87 TATPTPMPVE
+87 TATPTPVPVE

-105 PTIEPTVTPLLTAT
+105 PTIEPTDTPLLTAM

-133 LANGGIKVIVICD
+133 LANGGI
-146 KQGQTIYDG
+146 TINISGGKETVEDG
-155 EKCTLTITVN
+155 EICTFSVTIT
-165 DDDLNTE
+165 DTDLHAK
-172 PNIQEGTE
+172 PNLVEGTE
-180 IKVKLP
+180 VTVKLP
-186 GFLQIEDID
+186 EFLEIKDIET
-195 AAMKGKWGA
+195 A
-204 YFKEANYDAGTNT
+204 YNKDWKQWFKNAEYDQNKHELI
-217 LTLIVKKTD
+217 LTL
-226 ANGTVKYITATIETT
+226 ANIGSSQQTVGISFNIETV
-241 AHLAGYDGDET
+241 ANFIGYDGDGK
-252 GKIEIDVGNIQEAE
+252 GKISIGIAGLNESETEI
-266 IDIGTGT
+266 GT
-273 GTGTGTGETQTALNK
+273 GTGTGTGETEPYLQKTMFANYLPGADKDHNIYILNDK
-288 TIYGNYREGTDRGQG
+288 SK
-303 VYLLDDPNKAI
+303 PI
-314 TYQVNFGVSKNYT
+314 TYRVNFGINKNYAG
-327 NQVVL
+327 NVAIE
-332 TDTLSNGELALC
+332 DDMSNGALALC
-344 DSQANINVSLDK
+344 DVSGSVDASLDK
-356 SFRLFIEGTKYV
+356 CIKLYIDGSRVALSQTGESLTGTHN
-368 FTKTTEEK
+368 E
-376 LEFTD
+376 
-381 TPLGTITIEKKNT
+381 LGNITISKGGT
-394 GFTVTCDPDSI
+394 GFSVTFSRGEGFASGENSSLANI
-405 SQGTDAQMVNVSVRY
+405 ELRY
-420 FAKVVGNATN
+420 FAKLVGDVND
-430 VTNTVDL
+430 VTNKVNMK
-437 AINGEQQQQSSV
+437 INDKISKTAQVVARRYTSGAV
-449 TARKYDAAMLLLNKY
+449 TTSKY
-464 IIADGNAV
+464 IMNGSNEV
-472 RMVDINSKEMGKK
+472 TVLDINEKTGT
-485 QVTFRISITQYGD
+485 VTFRIRVSAYGENAIAK
-498 DATEEEASITDD
+498 DAVIVTD
-510 VLSDCFSFVE
+510 VLENCFSFRNE
-520 GSVKYGPENAN
+520 
-531 KFLSVEHDGG
+531 SVEYSRDAGKYFALAVTNNVVTITKINDGAIAQG
-541 KISIKKTRGERI
+541 F
-553 PAGTYTI
+553 YTI
-560 DFTVDVDMAE
+560 DFTVDVNMDM

-575 VAQNRI
+575 AAQNKI
-581 SDNSVVYI
+581 SESNVVYV

-672 NKNGNILK
+672 NKKDNVVTIVSVEDGNVNK
-680 IASIEGG
+680 
-687 IADQG
+687 G
-692 TASVEIENK
+692 TALVSIENK

-710 FRKYGEDNKP
+710 LKKLGEGKEQIG
-720 LDGGTFQLWK
+720 GGTFQLYRVDG
-730 ENAGSTDTLIADFST
+730 ENSVPVGKVFST
-745 VNGSWTSSPIEYGTY
+745 ANGEHTIDNLLYGTY

-787 AHGTITMTNEKYTA
+787 AHGTITMTNEKYTV
-801 GSITVKKVDEKG
+801 GSITIKKVDENG
-813 KPLAGAEF
+813 NPLAGAEF
-821 MLLPGGTKKTTDN
+821 TLFGPKTDKKTTDN
-834 SGAAEF
+834 NGVAEF
-840 TGLEAGKYFI
+840 TGLEAGKYSI

-856 KGYGGYDGTVTVEIK
+856 KGYGRYDGTVTVEIK

-884 ISFAGE
+884 ISFAGK

-910 GSANNPLQGAV
+910 DGNQLLSEAF

-931 EKPIDTQQTD
+931 GDLVKTAHTD
-941 KNGKALFADLAAGTY
+941 RYGKALFADLEAGTY

-968 LDTTVRGF
+968 LDETIRPF
-976 TIGGDNAWDV
+976 KIGGNNDWDV
-986 KTEIKNTLKE
+986 ETTIKNTLKE

-1008 KLLEGVEFEISGNG
+1008 KPLEGVEFEISGNG
-1022 ISKIATSGQGG
+1022 ITKKSASGRDG
-1033 VVKFEGLPF
+1033 VVTFTGLAF
-1042 GRYTITETKAPQG
+1042 GEYTITEVEAPQG
-1055 YVKAKPINV
+1055 YVKAAPIKV
-1064 TIDEKNTVGAYTPNQ
+1064 TIDGSDSAERVIQLEPIENKHTKLTVTKFAEDGKTALPGAEFIIRNAEGKYVK
-1079 AVDGGTITNEH
+1079 VDGTSFASF
-1090 TVLTV
+1090 
-1095 LKIDDADKKR
+1095 ADKKED
-1105 LAGATFRIKNSAG
+1105 ATAIVTG
-1118 QYVSAENGKFKA
+1118 ENG
-1130 FVSDEGGASV
+1130 
-1140 FETGEDG
+1140 T
-1147 KFTLEYLPVGNNYE
+1147 FTLEYLPLGKYV
-1161 LEEISAPQGYIKVKG
+1161 LEEIEAPEGYMIVTASKDFEIKN
-1176 TTSFNIVKA
+1176 S
-1185 QETVSVGNS
+1185 ETRVSINNTK
-1194 LIKGTLKLV
+1194 IK
-1203 KKDQHGKLLNG
+1203 
-1214 IEFVLKKGGQYVKAN
+1214 
-1229 GGNSRYTY
+1229 
-1237 TGLANNKEAA
+1237 TGLKII
-1247 TKLKTDENGRMEIS
+1247 KTDENGKLLEGIKFTLKNSVGGFVTASGSNGRYTYTDLANIGTEFITDERGEILIS
-1261 GLLWGTYYLEEVNT
+1261 GLLWGTYYLSETNAPKGMV
-1275 PAGLIAGEDIVVSVT
+1275 GIKDQIVKMDAENHNKT
-1290 DQSPKPIIDLEV
+1290 IELKLE
-1302 TNKLNTGSL
+1302 NRSEKGKIE
-1311 SFTKTDGAGKGLAGA
+1311 FTKTDGAGNGLAGA

-1354 QVSFEDVPYG
+1354 RVSFEDVPYG
-1364 VYELTE
+1364 VYELSE

-1386 SIGSAVA
+1386 SIGDAVA
-1393 EGKNIGSVP
+1393 EGKKIDSVP
-1402 NSWANSRMEK
+1402 NPWTNSRTEK
-1412 EFTVEK
+1412 EFTVKK
-1418 VNADGG
+1418 VSADGG
-1424 EPLNGAA
+1424 ELLNGAV
-1431 FQVLDEDENP
+1431 FQVLDEDNNP
-1441 IKDKTIT
+1441 IEDKIIT
-1448 TWNGGSDTVTLPL
+1448 TNGGSGKITLPL

-1522 KIYAMGVAARE
+1522 KIYAAEGAARK

-1566 GYERDDTE
+1566 GYERDNTE
-1574 RPFDIP
+1574 HTFDIP
-1580 QKAEDG
+1580 QKNEDG

-1635 ETGKDGTVTVEVPAA
+1635 ETGEDGTVTVEVPAA
-1650 GEYSITE
+1650 GTYSITE

-1683 EVVFTARNYKT
+1683 EVAFIAKNYQTK
-1694 RVKLNKVDEQG
+1694 VKLNKVDEKGIQ
-1705 NRLEGAEFSIFD
+1705 LEGAEFSILG
-1717 ADGKQVTF
+1717 AEGKRAVKF
-1725 TNKGSVYTY
+1725 KKEGSVYTY

-1746 NADIVGLPVGSYILR
+1746 NAEIVGLPVGSYILR
-1761 ENEAPKNYIPME
+1761 ENNAPANYVSLE
-1773 DMSFHVRADLY
+1773 DIRFRVRADLY

-1807 PDGTRLKGAEFAL
+1807 PDGTRLKGAVFTL
-1820 YGEDDTEIRRVT
+1820 YKADNTEVEKVT
-1832 TDKAGVALFT
+1832 TNKAGVALFT
-1842 GLKSGSYY
+1842 GLNPGSYY

-1861 PLDNKFE
+1861 PLDKRFD
-1868 FTIDEKGNLQGDGFS
+1868 FIIDANGDLRGDGFS

-1890 TVKNSPLEYGFQ
+1890 IVKNSPLEYGFK

-1911 GLTLPGA
+1911 KLVLPGA
-1918 EFRILGGGLDK
+1918 EFRILGGGLD
-1929 RYTTG
+1929 RTYTTG

-2502 ENLLRRTAVGFIKVD
+2502 ENLVRRTAVGFIKVD

-2814 PCSTPTQP
+2814 PCATPTQP
-2822 PCSTPGS
+2822 PYSTPGS

>member
-50 PTPTPAAESPE
+50 PTPTPAAEPPE

-105 PTIEPTVTPLLTAT
+105 PTIEPTDTPLLTAT

-133 LANGGIKVIVICD
+133 LANGGI
-146 KQGQTIYDG
+146 TINISGGKETVEDG
-155 EKCTLTITVN
+155 ESCTFSVTIT
-165 DDDLNTE
+165 DTDLHAT
-172 PNIQEGTE
+172 PNLVEGT
-180 IKVKLP
+180 KVTVKLP
-186 GFLQIEDID
+186 EFLEIKDIET
-195 AAMKGKWGA
+195 A
-204 YFKEANYDAGTNT
+204 YNKDWKQWFKNAEYDQNKHELI
-217 LTLIVKKTD
+217 LTL
-226 ANGTVKYITATIETT
+226 ANIDSSKQTVGISFNIETV
-241 AHLAGYDGDET
+241 ANFIGYDGDGK
-252 GKIEIDVGNIQEAE
+252 GKISIGIAGLNESETE
-266 IDIGTGT
+266 IGTGT
-273 GTGTGTGETQTALNK
+273 GTGTGKTEPYLQKTMFANYMPGADKDHNIYILNDQSK
-288 TIYGNYREGTDRGQG
+288 
-303 VYLLDDPNKAI
+303 PI
-314 TYQVNFGVSKNYT
+314 TYRVNFGINKNYAG
-327 NQVVL
+327 NVAIE
-332 TDTLSNGELALC
+332 DDMSNGALALC
-344 DSQANINVSLDK
+344 DDSGRVDASLVKCIKLYIDGSPVALSQTGESLTGTHNELGNITISKDGTGFSVTFSREEGFAQGEDSSLANIEL
-356 SFRLFIEGTKYV
+356 
-368 FTKTTEEK
+368 
-376 LEFTD
+376 
-381 TPLGTITIEKKNT
+381 
-394 GFTVTCDPDSI
+394 
-405 SQGTDAQMVNVSVRY
+405 RY
-420 FAKVVGNATN
+420 FAKLVGNVN
-430 VTNTVDL
+430 DVTNKVNMKIDDKISEAAQVVARRYTSG
-437 AINGEQQQQSSV
+437 AV
-449 TARKYDAAMLLLNKY
+449 TTSKY
-464 IIADGNAV
+464 IMNGSNEV
-472 RMVDINSKEMGKK
+472 TVLDINEKTGT
-485 QVTFRISITQYGD
+485 VTFRIRVSAYGEIAID
-498 DATEEEASITDD
+498 KDTVIVKD
-510 VLSDCFSFVE
+510 VLEDCFSYKDK
-520 GSVKYGPENAN
+520 SVKYGTKADEYFKLEVNGQTVTIT
-531 KFLSVEHDGG
+531 KIKDGAIAQG
-541 KISIKKTRGERI
+541 F
-553 PAGTYTI
+553 YTI
-560 DFTVDVDMAE
+560 DFTVDVDMAK

-581 SDNSVVYI
+581 SDNSVVYV

-617 PKGDIIDTATVTG
+617 PKGNIDIIDTAKVTG
-630 NGSAT
+630 NDSAT

-642 LNEGN
+642 LSEGDN
-647 NICTLREIV
+647 TCTLRETV
-656 AESSKYVA
+656 EESSKYVA

-672 NKNGNILK
+672 NKKDNVVTIVSVEDGNVNK
-680 IASIEGG
+680 
-687 IADQG
+687 G
-692 TASVEIENK
+692 TASVRIENK

-710 FRKYGEDNKP
+710 FKKLGEGKEQIG
-720 LDGGTFQLWK
+720 GGTFQLYRVDG
-730 ENAGSTDTLIADFST
+730 ENSDPVGKVFST
-745 VNGSWTSSPIEYGTY
+745 ANGEHTIDNLLYGTY
-760 YVKEISAPQGYILDS
+760 YVKEITAPQGYILDS
-775 EPSAGITIKKTA
+775 EPSAEITIKKTA

-801 GSITVKKVDEKG
+801 GSITVKKVDENG
-813 KPLAGAEF
+813 NPLAGAEF
-821 MLLPGGTKKTTDN
+821 MLSGPKAEKKTTDN
-834 SGAAEF
+834 SGVAEF
-840 TGLEAGKYFI
+840 TGLEAGKYYI

-856 KGYGGYDGTVTVEIK
+856 KGYGRYDGTVTVEIK

-910 GSANNPLQGAV
+910 GSANKSLQGAV

-941 KNGKALFADLAAGTY
+941 KNGEALFADLEAGTY

-968 LDTTVRGF
+968 LSDDVHTF
-976 TIGGDNAWDV
+976 IIGNGENAAWDCE
-986 KTEIKNTLKE
+986 KTITNQLKKYTLK
-996 YSLTLV
+996 LT

-1008 KLLEGVEFEISGNG
+1008 KLLQGVDFTLSGNG
-1022 ISKIATSGQGG
+1022 ITKKSASGQDG

-1042 GRYTITETKAPQG
+1042 GRYTIAETKAPQG
-1055 YVKAKPINV
+1055 YVPAGSINV
-1064 TIDEKNTVGAYTPNQ
+1064 EVKGDGSNGSVIQVGDVINKRTKLTVTKFAEDEKTALPGAKFVIKSADGKYVK
-1079 AVDGGTITNEH
+1079 VDGTSFASF
-1090 TVLTV
+1090 
-1095 LKIDDADKKR
+1095 ADKKED
-1105 LAGATFRIKNSAG
+1105 ATAI
-1118 QYVSAENGKFKA
+1118 VTDENG
-1130 FVSDEGGASV
+1130 
-1140 FETGEDG
+1140 T
-1147 KFTLEYLPVGNNYE
+1147 FTLEYLPLGEYV
-1161 LEEISAPQGYIKVKG
+1161 LEE
-1176 TTSFNIVKA
+1176 VKA
-1185 QETVSVGNS
+1185 PDGYLTISDPENFTIKNESTAVSVGNTR
-1194 LIKGTLKLV
+1194 IKADLK
-1203 KKDQHGKLLNG
+1203 
-1214 IEFVLKKGGQYVKAN
+1214 II
-1229 GGNSRYTY
+1229 
-1237 TGLANNKEAA
+1237 
-1247 TKLKTDENGRMEIS
+1247 KTDENGKLLEGIKFTLKNSVVGFVTASGSNGRYTYTDLADTVTEFITDERGEIFVS
-1261 GLLWGTYYLEEVNT
+1261 GLLWGTYYLSETNA
-1275 PAGLIAGEDIVVSVT
+1275 PKGIVGIK
-1290 DQSPKPIIDLEV
+1290 DQIVKVDAENHNKTIELKLE
-1302 TNKLNTGSL
+1302 NRSEKGKIE
-1311 SFTKTDGAGKGLAGA
+1311 FTKTDGAGNGLAGA

-1354 QVSFEDVPYG
+1354 RVSFEDVPYG
-1364 VYELTE
+1364 VYELSE

-1386 SIGSAVA
+1386 SIGDAVA
-1393 EGKNIGSVP
+1393 EGKKIDSVP
-1402 NSWANSRMEK
+1402 NPWTNSRTEK
-1412 EFTVEK
+1412 EFTVKK
-1418 VNADGG
+1418 VSADGG
-1424 EPLNGAA
+1424 ELLNGAV
-1431 FQVLDEDENP
+1431 FQVLDEDNNP
-1441 IKDKTIT
+1441 IEDKIIT
-1448 TWNGGSDTVTLPL
+1448 TNGGSGKITLPL

-1522 KIYAMGVAARE
+1522 KIYAMGDEARK
-1533 NPIYTLITDSSGKA
+1533 NPIYTLITDSNGKA

-1566 GYERDDTE
+1566 GCELDNTE
-1574 RPFDIP
+1574 HTFDIP
-1580 QKAEDG
+1580 QKNEDG

-1591 ISISVENT
+1591 ISISVKNT
-1599 KSRYALSIVKR
+1599 KSRYALSIEKR
-1610 DINDKNKKLA
+1610 DINDENKKLA

-1635 ETGKDGTVTVEVPAA
+1635 ETDADGTVTVEVPAA

-1663 YTLDPATYTVEVEGH
+1663 YTLDPATYKVNVSGHTEAGKEVEFI
-1678 TAAGE
+1678 AE
-1683 EVVFTARNYKT
+1683 NYQTK
-1694 RVKLNKVDEQG
+1694 VKLNKVDEKE

-1717 ADGKQVTF
+1717 AEGKQVTF
-1725 TNKGSVYTY
+1725 TNKDRVYTY
-1734 SEDGDVTAITAG
+1734 FEDGDVTAITAG
-1746 NADIVGLPVGSYILR
+1746 NADIVGLPVGDYILR
-1761 ENEAPKNYIPME
+1761 ENKAPANYVSLE
-1773 DMSFHVRADLY
+1773 DIRFRVRADLY
-1784 DKALELTVEN
+1784 DKALELTAEN

-1820 YGEDDTEIRRVT
+1820 YKADNTEVEKVT

-1842 GLKSGSYY
+1842 GLNPGSYY
-1850 IKETAAPEGYK
+1850 IKETAVPEGYK
-1861 PLDNKFE
+1861 LSDKKFD
-1868 FTIDEKGNLQGDGFS
+1868 FKIDSNGVLS
-1883 GEGLYTL
+1883 GEGFAGDKLYKL
-1890 TVKNSPLEYGFQ
+1890 TVENRPVEHGFK

-1911 GLTLPGA
+1911 KLVLPGA
-1918 EFRILGGGLDK
+1918 EFRILGGDLDK

-1934 ADGLTEQIT
+1934 ANGLTEQIT

-1964 AGRHISVKADGI
+1964 AGRHISVREDGI

-2019 LKGKYGGTHSLIT
+2019 LKGKDGGTHSLIT

-2043 APGEY
+2043 APGKY

-2061 PLNGWGFTVTE
+2061 PLNGWGFTVKE
-2072 GTVQQVTNTSEVTE
+2072 GTVQQVTNTSEVAK
-2086 WSFKRGLLT
+2086 WDFNDGLLT

-2124 FTVAGSDGTPLTFIK
+2124 FTVAGSDDTPLTFIK

-2219 KHDAGENGKLLVGAE
+2219 KQDAGENGKLLVGAE

-2286 TVNAMQDSVGEF
+2286 TVNAVRGAVGEF

-2340 TVTTDTSGKA
+2340 TVTTDASGKA

-2392 IEAANKHILGSVTIK
+2392 IEAANKYILGSVTIK

-2422 FNVTDENG
+2422 FNLTDENG

-2548 TNSNGLVTFT
+2548 TNNNGLVTFT

-2681 QALNLSDSG
+2681 QVLNLSDSG

-2760 YGITETAMPSGYIR
+2760 YGITETATPSGYIR

-2794 GAYISLDNTVV
+2794 GAYISLGNTVV
-2805 LTVDNISNQ
+2805 LAVDNISNQ
-2814 PCSTPTQP
+2814 PCATPTQP
-2822 PCSTPGS
+2822 PCSTPGP

>member
-41 DESDLLEAE
+41 DESDLLETE
-50 PTPTPAAESPE
+50 PTPTPAAEPPE

-77 ETIEISEDDL
+77 ETIEISEEDL

-105 PTIEPTVTPLLTAT
+105 PTIEPIVTPLLTAT

-133 LANGGIKVIVICD
+133 LANGGI
-146 KQGQTIYDG
+146 TINISGGKETVEDG
-155 EKCTLTITVN
+155 EICTFSVTIMDT
-165 DDDLNTE
+165 DLNKVPNLVENTE
-172 PNIQEGTE
+172 VT
-180 IKVKLP
+180 VKLP
-186 GFLQIEDID
+186 EFLDIKD
-195 AAMKGKWGA
+195 VENA
-204 YFKEANYDAGTNT
+204 YNKDWKQWFKNAEYDQNEHKLI
-217 LTLIVKKTD
+217 LTL
-226 ANGTVKYITATIETT
+226 ANIDSSQQTVGISFNIETV
-241 AHLAGYDGDET
+241 ANFIGYDGDGK
-252 GKIEIDVGNIQEAE
+252 GKISIGIAGLKESETE
-266 IDIGTGT
+266 IGTGT
-273 GTGTGTGETQTALNK
+273 GTGTGEKEPYLQKTMFANYMPGADKDKNIYILNDSDK
-288 TIYGNYREGTDRGQG
+288 
-303 VYLLDDPNKAI
+303 PI
-314 TYQVNFGVSKNYT
+314 TYRINFGVSKNYT
-327 NQVVL
+327 QRVAVV
-332 TDTLSNGELALC
+332 DNMSNGALALC
-344 DSQANINVSLDK
+344 DVSGSVDASLDK
-356 SFRLFIEGTKYV
+356 CIKLYIDGSRVALSQTGGSLTGTHN
-368 FTKTTEEK
+368 E
-376 LEFTD
+376 
-381 TPLGTITIEKKNT
+381 LGNITISKGGT
-394 GFTVTCDPDSI
+394 GF
-405 SQGTDAQMVNVSVRY
+405 SVIFSREEVVAPGNDEALANIELRY
-420 FAKVVGNATN
+420 FAKLVGNVN
-430 VTNTVDL
+430 DVTNKVEMEIDNNIIGTAQV
-437 AINGEQQQQSSV
+437 V
-449 TARKYDAAMLLLNKY
+449 ARKFKSGAVTTSKY
-464 IIADGNAV
+464 IMNGSNEV
-472 RMVDINSKEMGKK
+472 TELDINEKTGT
-485 QVTFRISITQYGD
+485 VTFRIRVSAYGEIAID
-498 DATEEEASITDD
+498 KDTVIVKD
-510 VLSDCFSFVE
+510 VLEDCFSYKDK
-520 GSVKYGPENAN
+520 SVKYGTKADEYFKLEVNGQTVTIT
-531 KFLSVEHDGG
+531 KIKDGAIAQG
-541 KISIKKTRGERI
+541 F
-553 PAGTYTI
+553 YTI
-560 DFTVDVDMAE
+560 DFTVDVNMNK
-570 LQPGG
+570 LQPGDA
-575 VAQNRI
+575 AQNKI
-581 SDNSVVYI
+581 SESNVVYI
-589 RRDAELTVNKTW
+589 HRDAELTVNKTW
-601 EEGDG
+601 EGDG
-606 EEKIATFQLIG
+606 AGEKATFRLIG
-617 PKGDIIDTATVTG
+617 PKGDIDTATVTG

-642 LNEGN
+642 LNEDN
-647 NICTLREIV
+647 NICTLHEIV

-672 NKNGNILK
+672 NKKDNVVTIVSVEDENVNK
-680 IASIEGG
+680 
-687 IADQG
+687 G
-692 TASVEIENK
+692 TASVSIKNTP
-701 LDSQKGSVT
+701 DSGVGSVT
-710 FRKYGEDNKP
+710 FKKLGEGKEQIGD
-720 LDGGTFQLWK
+720 GTFQLWK
-730 ENAGSTDTLIADFST
+730 ENEGSDDELIKTFST

-760 YVKEISAPQGYILDS
+760 YVKEIAAPQGYILDS
-775 EPSAGITIKKTA
+775 KPSDGITIKKTA

-801 GSITVKKVDEKG
+801 GSITIKKVDENG
-813 KPLAGAEF
+813 NPLAGAEF
-821 MLLPGGTKKTTDN
+821 TLLGPKTDKKTTDN
-834 SGAAEF
+834 NGVAEF
-840 TGLEAGKYFI
+840 TGLEAGKYSI

-856 KGYGGYDGTVTVEIK
+856 KGYGRYDGTVTVEIK

-910 GSANNPLQGAV
+910 DGNQPLSGAV
-921 FGLYKDAAAA
+921 FGLYENK
-931 EKPIDTQQTD
+931 
-941 KNGKALFADLAAGTY
+941 DLAGNDPKTAVTNGQGVAEFNDLSAGTY
-956 YVKEI
+956 YLKEI
-961 AAPNGYA
+961 TAPNGYA
-968 LDTTVRGF
+968 LDETIRPF
-976 TIGGDNAWDV
+976 KIGGNNDWDV
-986 KTEIKNTLKE
+986 ETTIKNTLKE

-1008 KLLEGVEFEISGNG
+1008 KPLEGVEFEISGNG
-1022 ISKIATSGQGG
+1022 ITKKSASGRDG
-1033 VVKFEGLPF
+1033 VVTFTGLAF
-1042 GRYTITETKAPQG
+1042 GEYTITEVEAPQG
-1055 YVKAKPINV
+1055 YVKAAPIKV
-1064 TIDEKNTVGAYTPNQ
+1064 TIDGSDSAERVIQLEPIENKHTKLTVTKFAEDGKTALPGAEFIIRNAEGKYVK
-1079 AVDGGTITNEH
+1079 VDGTSFASF
-1090 TVLTV
+1090 
-1095 LKIDDADKKR
+1095 ADKKED
-1105 LAGATFRIKNSAG
+1105 ATAIVTG
-1118 QYVSAENGKFKA
+1118 ENG
-1130 FVSDEGGASV
+1130 
-1140 FETGEDG
+1140 T
-1147 KFTLEYLPVGNNYE
+1147 FTLEYLPLGKYV
-1161 LEEISAPQGYIKVKG
+1161 LEEIEAPEGYMIVTASKDFEIKN
-1176 TTSFNIVKA
+1176 S
-1185 QETVSVGNS
+1185 ETRVSINNTK
-1194 LIKGTLKLV
+1194 IK
-1203 KKDQHGKLLNG
+1203 
-1214 IEFVLKKGGQYVKAN
+1214 
-1229 GGNSRYTY
+1229 
-1237 TGLANNKEAA
+1237 TGLKIV
-1247 TKLKTDENGRMEIS
+1247 KTDENGKLLEGIKFTLKNSADGFVTASGSGGKYTYTGRGDTGTEFTTDGRGEIFVS
-1261 GLLWGTYYLEEVNT
+1261 GLLWGTYYLSETNAPKGMVE
-1275 PAGLIAGEDIVVSVT
+1275 IKDQIVKVDAENHNKT
-1290 DQSPKPIIDLEV
+1290 IELKLE
-1302 TNKLNTGSL
+1302 NRSEKGKIE
-1311 SFTKTDGAGKGLAGA
+1311 FTKTDGAGKGLAGA
-1326 VFKLKLVEGSGTAYS
+1326 VFKLKLVEESGTAYS

-1348 ISDDKG
+1348 ISDDEG
-1354 QVSFEDVPYG
+1354 RVSFEDVPYG

-1381 DTYYV
+1381 KTYYV
-1386 SIGSAVA
+1386 SIGGAVA
-1393 EGKNIGSVP
+1393 EGKNIDIVP
-1402 NSWANSRMEK
+1402 DVWLNSRTEK
-1412 EFTVEK
+1412 EFTVKK
-1418 VNADGG
+1418 VSADGG
-1424 EPLNGAA
+1424 EPLSGAV
-1431 FQVLDEDENP
+1431 FQVLDEGKKP
-1441 IKDKTIT
+1441 IEGKIIT
-1448 TWNGGSDTVTLPL
+1448 TYGDSGKIKLPL
-1461 GRYYLKET
+1461 GKYYLKET

-1503 SLTIQKA
+1503 LLTVKKT
-1510 DKDGKPLLGAEF
+1510 DNGGNPLLGAEF
-1522 KIYAMGVAARE
+1522 KIYAMGDEARK
-1533 NPIYTLITDSSGKA
+1533 NPIYTLITDSNGKA

-1566 GYERDDTE
+1566 GCELDNTE
-1574 RPFDIP
+1574 HTFDIP
-1580 QKAEDG
+1580 QKNEDG

-1591 ISISVENT
+1591 ISISVKNT
-1599 KSRYALSIVKR
+1599 KSRYALSIEKR
-1610 DINDKNKKLA
+1610 DINDENKKLA

-1635 ETGKDGTVTVEVPAA
+1635 ETDADGTVTVEVPAA

-1663 YTLDPATYTVEVEGH
+1663 YTLDPATYKVNVSGHTEAGKEVEFI
-1678 TAAGE
+1678 AE
-1683 EVVFTARNYKT
+1683 NYQTK
-1694 RVKLNKVDEQG
+1694 VKLNKVDEKE

-1717 ADGKQVTF
+1717 AEGKQVTF
-1725 TNKGSVYTY
+1725 TNKDRVYTY
-1734 SEDGDVTAITAG
+1734 FEDGDVTAITAG
-1746 NADIVGLPVGSYILR
+1746 NADIVGLPVGDYILR
-1761 ENEAPKNYIPME
+1761 ENKAPANYVSLE
-1773 DMSFHVRADLY
+1773 DIRFRVRADLY
-1784 DKALELTVEN
+1784 DKALELTAEN

-1820 YGEDDTEIRRVT
+1820 YKADNTEVEKVT

-1842 GLKSGSYY
+1842 GLNPGSYY
-1850 IKETAAPEGYK
+1850 IKETAVPEGYK
-1861 PLDNKFE
+1861 LSDKKFD
-1868 FTIDEKGNLQGDGFS
+1868 FKIDSNGVLS
-1883 GEGLYTL
+1883 GEGFAGDKLYKL
-1890 TVKNSPLEYGFQ
+1890 TVENRPVEHGFK

-1911 GLTLPGA
+1911 KLVLPGA
-1918 EFRILGGGLDK
+1918 EFRILGGDLDK

-1934 ADGLTEQIT
+1934 ANGLTEQIT

-1964 AGRHISVKADGI
+1964 AGRHISAKADGI

-2019 LKGKYGGTHSLIT
+2019 LKGKDGGTHSLIT

-2043 APGEY
+2043 APGKY

-2061 PLNGWGFTVTE
+2061 PLNGWGFTVKE
-2072 GTVQQVTNTSEVTE
+2072 GTVQQVTNTSEVAK
-2086 WSFKRGLLT
+2086 WDFNDGLLT

-2109 EKTDGKDGSALAGAE
+2109 EKTDGKDGGALAGAE
-2124 FTVAGSDGTPLTFIK
+2124 FTISGSDGTPLTFIK

-2153 STIATDANGKAYITG
+2153 STIATDANGTAHITG

-2219 KHDAGENGKLLVGAE
+2219 KQDAGENGKLLVGAE

-2286 TVNAMQDSVGEF
+2286 TVKAVQGAVGEF

-2340 TVTTDTSGKA
+2340 TVTTDASGKA

-2392 IEAANKHILGSVTIK
+2392 IEAANKYILGSVTIK

-2436 AEGDVY
+2436 AEGSVY
-2442 TLDERGSSV
+2442 TPDERGSSV

-2548 TNSNGLVTFT
+2548 TNNNGLVTFT

-2681 QALNLSDSG
+2681 QTMNLSDSG

-2733 ITGNSYTKTVTADAL
+2733 VTGNSYTKTVTADAL

-2760 YGITETAMPSGYIR
+2760 YGITETATPSGYIR

-2794 GAYISLDNTVV
+2794 GAYISLGNTVV

-2814 PCSTPTQP
+2814 PCATPTQP
-2822 PCSTPGS
+2822 PCSTPGP

>member
-50 PTPTPAAESPE
+50 PTPTQAAEPPE

-105 PTIEPTVTPLLTAT
+105 PTIEPTVTPLTAENGIMLLGDT
-119 LLRGFNL
+119 LEDG
-126 MSNNADE
+126 D
-133 LANGGIKVIVICD
+133 GG
-146 KQGQTIYDG
+146 
-155 EKCTLTITVN
+155 LSITVN
-165 DDDLNTE
+165 SDRTTVQDGDEYIFSVGIKDDDLTKE
-172 PNIQEGTE
+172 PNIKAGD
-180 IKVKLP
+180 KVTIKLP
-186 GFLQIEDID
+186 EFLEIEKFPNQLQQYFNWPPEYDKNTHTITLTFEDI
-195 AAMKGKWGA
+195 KPGA
-204 YFKEANYDAGTNT
+204 QSLNVQFS
-217 LTLIVKKTD
+217 
-226 ANGTVKYITATIETT
+226 ITARVNTI
-241 AHLAGYDGDET
+241 GYDGD
-252 GKIEIDVGNIQEAE
+252 
-266 IDIGTGT
+266 
-273 GTGTGTGETQTALNK
+273 
-288 TIYGNYREGTDRGQG
+288 GQG
-303 VYLLDDPNKAI
+303 SIEVGLGEVKKISTNIGLDTGAGEGSEQGEPYLVKSIWSNGRQNGERYIMKETDKPI
-314 TYQVNFGVSKNYT
+314 GYSVGFGVNSGSGAVITFADDMSSGN
-327 NQVVL
+327 
-332 TDTLSNGELALC
+332 LALC
-344 DSQANINVSLDK
+344 SVNGDTSAPLENCITWVTINDSPVLPTKGENGSL
-356 SFRLFIEGTKYV
+356 V
-368 FTKTTEEK
+368 FSHEK
-376 LEFTD
+376 LGTMAISKQGKGFKAEITAKAEEQSEFVKVGIRYFAVIVGDAVNATNTATLTTGEGKSYTD
-381 TPLGTITIEKKNT
+381 NATIIRYESQGAVVWKRALDNGKEVTVIDITETDSITFRIKINQYGEGSLYKDGDVIAFDDLEPCLTYDQTAESSIRGPFRIEANNNRLNIVKIGKDPIPAGEYNIDFRVKVDKEKLDYGNAITNTVGNTVTICRKAKLTINKTWAGGKQIGKGAEFSLLDGKKVIASAESKENGQVTLYISAGDLKSGQHTYVLKETVDENSGYSSVKDKDVVITKADNTITINSIDGQNNASGEAQVSITNT
-394 GFTVTCDPDSI
+394 PDS
-405 SQGTDAQMVNVSVRY
+405 
-420 FAKVVGNATN
+420 
-430 VTNTVDL
+430 
-437 AINGEQQQQSSV
+437 
-449 TARKYDAAMLLLNKY
+449 
-464 IIADGNAV
+464 
-472 RMVDINSKEMGKK
+472 
-485 QVTFRISITQYGD
+485 
-498 DATEEEASITDD
+498 
-510 VLSDCFSFVE
+510 
-520 GSVKYGPENAN
+520 
-531 KFLSVEHDGG
+531 
-541 KISIKKTRGERI
+541 
-553 PAGTYTI
+553 
-560 DFTVDVDMAE
+560 
-570 LQPGG
+570 G
-575 VAQNRI
+575 V
-581 SDNSVVYI
+581 
-589 RRDAELTVNKTW
+589 
-601 EEGDG
+601 
-606 EEKIATFQLIG
+606 
-617 PKGDIIDTATVTG
+617 
-630 NGSAT
+630 
-635 LYIGADK
+635 
-642 LNEGN
+642 
-647 NICTLREIV
+647 
-656 AESSKYVA
+656 
-664 GPDKKVVI
+664 
-672 NKNGNILK
+672 
-680 IASIEGG
+680 
-687 IADQG
+687 
-692 TASVEIENK
+692 
-701 LDSQKGSVT
+701 GSVT
-710 FRKYGEDNKP
+710 FKKLGEGNEP
-720 LDGGTFQLWK
+720 LQGGTFQLWK
-730 ENAGSTDTLIADFST
+730 KNEGSDDERIAVFST
-745 VNGSWTSSPIEYGTY
+745 ANGEHTIDNLLYGTY
-760 YVKEISAPQGYILDS
+760 YVKEITAPQGYVLDS
-775 EPSAGITIKKTA
+775 KPSAGITIKKTA
-787 AHGTITMTNEKYTA
+787 AHGTITMTNEKYSSGA
-801 GSITVKKVDEKG
+801 ITIKKVDEKE

-821 MLLPGGTKKTTDN
+821 TLLPGEIKKTTDN
-834 SGAAEF
+834 NGVAIFENLPAGDYYVSETKRPTNYGGFNSSVHIKINTSGEAETITAAEN
-840 TGLEAGKYFI
+840 
-850 IEKTAP
+850 
-856 KGYGGYDGTVTVEIK
+856 VEVEGSNI
-871 ADGTATV
+871 T
-878 DDLPKG
+878 
-884 ISFAGE
+884 IN
-890 TVTLTWTNTRDKG
+890 WTNTRDKG

-910 GSANNPLQGAV
+910 DGNQPLSGAF

-931 EKPIDTQQTD
+931 GDTEIIKSTGKD
-941 KNGKALFADLAAGTY
+941 GKALFADLEAGTY

-968 LDTTVRGF
+968 LSDVVHTF
-976 TIGGDNAWDV
+976 IIGNGEKAAWDCE
-986 KTEIKNTLKE
+986 KTITNQLKKYTLK
-996 YSLTLV
+996 LT
-1002 KKGDDG
+1002 KKGDDEN
-1008 KLLEGVEFEISGNG
+1008 LLEGVEFEISGNG
-1022 ISKIATSGQGG
+1022 ISPITKSSDGAG

-1042 GRYTITETKAPQG
+1042 GRYTIAETKAPQG
-1055 YVKAKPINV
+1055 YVPAGSINV
-1064 TIDEKNTVGAYTPNQ
+1064 EVKGDGSNGSVIQVGDVINKRTK
-1079 AVDGGTITNEH
+1079 
-1090 TVLTV
+1090 LTV
-1095 LKIDDADKKR
+1095 
-1105 LAGATFRIKNSAG
+1105 T
-1118 QYVSAENGKFKA
+1118 KFA
-1130 FVSDEGGASV
+1130 
-1140 FETGEDG
+1140 EDG
-1147 KFTLEYLPVGNNYE
+1147 KTKLPGAEFIIRNGEGKYVKVDGINFVSFTDKDNATKLTTGSEGTFAIEYLPLGEYV
-1161 LEEISAPQGYIKVKG
+1161 LEE
-1176 TTSFNIVKA
+1176 VKA
-1185 QETVSVGNS
+1185 PDGYLTISDPENFTIKNESTAVSVGNTR
-1194 LIKGTLKLV
+1194 IKADLK
-1203 KKDQHGKLLNG
+1203 
-1214 IEFVLKKGGQYVKAN
+1214 II
-1229 GGNSRYTY
+1229 
-1237 TGLANNKEAA
+1237 
-1247 TKLKTDENGRMEIS
+1247 KTDENGKLLEGIKFTLKNSVGGFVTASGSNGRYTYTDLADTVTEFITDERGEIFVS
-1261 GLLWGTYYLEEVNT
+1261 GLLWGTYYLSETNA
-1275 PAGLIAGEDIVVSVT
+1275 PKGIVGIK
-1290 DQSPKPIIDLEV
+1290 DQIVKVDAENHNKTIELKLE
-1302 TNKLNTGSL
+1302 NRSEKGKIE
-1311 SFTKTDGAGKGLAGA
+1311 FTKTDGAGNGLAGA
-1326 VFKLKLVEGSGTAYS
+1326 VFKLKLVEKSGTAYS
-1341 TVKQMYA
+1341 TVEQMYA
-1348 ISDDKG
+1348 ISDDEG
-1354 QVSFEDVPYG
+1354 RVSFEDVPYG

-1381 DTYYV
+1381 KTYYV
-1386 SIGSAVA
+1386 SIGGAVA
-1393 EGKNIGSVP
+1393 EGKNIVSVP
-1402 NSWANSRMEK
+1402 NPWTNSRTEK

-1418 VNADGG
+1418 VSADGG
-1424 EPLNGAA
+1424 EPLNGAV
-1431 FQVLDEDENP
+1431 FQVLDEGKKP
-1441 IKDKTIT
+1441 IDGKIIT
-1448 TWNGGSDTVTLPL
+1448 TYGGSGTVTLPL
-1461 GRYYLKET
+1461 GKYYLKET

-1503 SLTIQKA
+1503 SLTIKKT
-1510 DKDGKPLLGAEF
+1510 DRGENPLLGAEF

-1547 VKTGIPYGSYVA
+1547 IKTGIPYGSYVA

-1566 GYERDDTE
+1566 GYERDNKEHT
-1574 RPFDIP
+1574 FDIP
-1580 QKAEDG
+1580 QKNEDG

-1591 ISISVENT
+1591 ISISVKNT
-1599 KSRYALSIVKR
+1599 KSRYALSIEKR
-1610 DINDKNKKLA
+1610 DINDENKKLA

-1635 ETGKDGTVTVEVPAA
+1635 ETDADGTVTVEVPAA

-1663 YTLDPATYTVEVEGH
+1663 YTLDPATYTVKVEGH
-1678 TAAGE
+1678 TEAGK
-1683 EVVFTARNYKT
+1683 EVEFIAENYQTK
-1694 RVKLNKVDEQG
+1694 VKLNKVDEKG
-1705 NRLEGAEFSIFD
+1705 NRLEGAEFSILG
-1717 ADGKQVTF
+1717 AEGKRAVKF
-1725 TNKGSVYTY
+1725 KKEGSVYTY
-1734 SEDGDVTAITAG
+1734 SEDGGVTAITAG
-1746 NADIVGLPVGSYILR
+1746 NADIVGLPVGDYILR
-1761 ENEAPKNYIPME
+1761 ENKAPANYVSLE
-1773 DMSFHVRADLY
+1773 DIRFRVRADMY
-1784 DKALELTVEN
+1784 DKALELTAEN

-1799 GIAVLKES
+1799 GVAVLKES
-1807 PDGTRLKGAEFAL
+1807 PDGTRLKGAVFTL
-1820 YGEDDTEIRRVT
+1820 YKDDSVIKEVT
-1832 TDKAGVALFT
+1832 TDNAGVALFT

-1861 PLDNKFE
+1861 LSDKKFD
-1868 FTIDEKGNLQGDGFS
+1868 FTIDSNGVLSGKGFAGD
-1883 GEGLYTL
+1883 ELYKL
-1890 TVKNSPLEYGFQ
+1890 TVENRPVEHGFK

-1911 GLTLPGA
+1911 GRTLPGA

-1934 ADGLTEQIT
+1934 ANGLTEQIT

-1976 YLDGGKLGEGA
+1976 YLDGDKLTGTAE
-1987 AITIR
+1987 ITVQ
-1992 NAPVNF
+1992 NAPGSF
-1998 KLRLVKVDADTN
+1998 KLKLVKVDADTN

-2019 LKGKYGGTHSLIT
+2019 LKGKDGGTHSLIT
-2032 GSNGITDTISL
+2032 GSNGITDIISL
-2043 APGEY
+2043 APGKY

-2053 AAAEGYAI
+2053 AAADGYAI

-2086 WSFKRGLLT
+2086 WSFNDGLLT

-2153 STIATDANGKAYITG
+2153 STIATDANGKAHITG

-2179 KAPEGYVLKGD
+2179 KAPEGYVLRGE

-2219 KHDAGENGKLLVGAE
+2219 KQDAGENGKLLVGAE
-2234 FTLYSAEGAVV
+2234 FMLYSMEGAVV

-2259 VPEGKYKLI
+2259 VPEGNYKLV

-2286 TVNAMQDSVGEF
+2286 TVNAVRGAVGEF

-2310 IEIHK
+2310 VEIHK

-2340 TVTTDTSGKA
+2340 TVTTDASGKA

-2392 IEAANKHILGSVTIK
+2392 IEAANKYILGSVTIK

-2523 RLAGAEFTLY
+2523 RLAGAEFTIY

-2760 YGITETAMPSGYIR
+2760 YGITETATPSGYIR

-2794 GAYISLDNTVV
+2794 GAYISLGNTVV

-2814 PCSTPTQP
+2814 PCATPTQP

-2829 GSTPKPAGG
+2829 GSTPKPTGG
-2838 AGKTG
+2838 EGKTG

>member
-50 PTPTPAAESPE
+50 PTPTPAAEPPE

-87 TATPTPMPVE
+87 TATPTPVPVE

-105 PTIEPTVTPLLTAT
+105 PTIEPTDTPLLTAT

-133 LANGGIKVIVICD
+133 LANGGI
-146 KQGQTIYDG
+146 TITISGGKETVEDG
-155 EKCTLTITVN
+155 ETCTFSVTIT
-165 DDDLNTE
+165 DTDLNKVPNLVENTE
-172 PNIQEGTE
+172 VT
-180 IKVKLP
+180 VKLP
-186 GFLQIEDID
+186 EFLDIKDVENAYNKDWKQWFKD
-195 AAMKGKWGA
+195 AK
-204 YFKEANYDAGTNT
+204 YDRNKHELT
-217 LTLIVKKTD
+217 LTLKDI
-226 ANGTVKYITATIETT
+226 GSSQQTVSISFNIETV
-241 AHLAGYDGDET
+241 ANFIGYEGDGK
-252 GKIEIDVGNIQEAE
+252 GKISIGIAGLNEYEGEKE
-266 IDIGTGT
+266 IGTGT
-273 GTGTGTGETQTALNK
+273 GTGTGTEETTPYLQKTMFANYLPGADKDNNIYILNDESK
-288 TIYGNYREGTDRGQG
+288 
-303 VYLLDDPNKAI
+303 PI
-314 TYQVNFGVSKNYT
+314 TYRVNFGINKNYAG
-327 NQVVL
+327 NVAIE
-332 TDTLSNGELALC
+332 DDMSNGALALC
-344 DSQANINVSLDK
+344 DVSGSVDASLDK
-356 SFRLFIEGTKYV
+356 CIKLYIDGSRVALSQTGESLTGTHN
-368 FTKTTEEK
+368 E
-376 LEFTD
+376 
-381 TPLGTITIEKKNT
+381 LGNITISKGGT
-394 GFTVTCDPDSI
+394 GFSVTFSRGESFLPGEDSSLANI
-405 SQGTDAQMVNVSVRY
+405 ELRY
-420 FAKVVGNATN
+420 FAKLVGNVN
-430 VTNTVDL
+430 DVTNKVNMNID
-437 AINGEQQQQSSV
+437 GEISKTAQVVARRYTSGAV
-449 TARKYDAAMLLLNKY
+449 TTSKY
-464 IIADGNAV
+464 IMNGNNEV
-472 RMVDINSKEMGKK
+472 TVLDINEKTGT
-485 QVTFRISITQYGD
+485 VTFRIRVSAYGENAIAKD
-498 DATEEEASITDD
+498 RVIVTD
-510 VLSDCFSFVE
+510 VLDNCFIFRNE
-520 GSVKYGPENAN
+520 
-531 KFLSVEHDGG
+531 SVEYSRDAEKYFALAVTNNVVTITKINDGAIAQG
-541 KISIKKTRGERI
+541 F
-553 PAGTYTI
+553 YTI
-560 DFTVDVDMAE
+560 DFTVDVNMDM

-575 VAQNRI
+575 AAQNKI
-581 SDNSVVYI
+581 SESNVVYV

-672 NKNGNILK
+672 NKKDNVVTIVSVEDGNVNK
-680 IASIEGG
+680 
-687 IADQG
+687 G
-692 TASVEIENK
+692 TALVSIENK

-710 FRKYGEDNKP
+710 FKKLGEGKEQIG
-720 LDGGTFQLWK
+720 GGTFQLYRVDGEK
-730 ENAGSTDTLIADFST
+730 SEPVGNEFST
-745 VNGSWTSSPIEYGTY
+745 VKGEYTIDNLLYGTY
-760 YVKEISAPQGYILDS
+760 YVKEITAPAGYILAS
-775 EPSAGITIKKTA
+775 TPSQRVTIKKTN
-787 AHGTITMTNEKYTA
+787 AHATIEMTNEKYTSGA
-801 GSITVKKVDEKG
+801 ITIKKVDEKN
-813 KPLAGAEF
+813 KPLKGAEF
-821 MLLPGGTKKTTDN
+821 MLFGPKTYKKTTDN
-834 SGAAEF
+834 NGVAEF
-840 TGLEAGKYFI
+840 TGLEAGKYSI

-910 GSANNPLQGAV
+910 DGNQPLSGAV
-921 FGLYKDAAAA
+921 FGLYENK
-931 EKPIDTQQTD
+931 
-941 KNGKALFADLAAGTY
+941 DLADNDPKTAVTNGQGVAEFNDLSAGTY
-956 YVKEI
+956 YLKEI
-961 AAPNGYA
+961 TAPNGYV
-968 LDTTVRGF
+968 LDETIRPF
-976 TIGGDNAWDV
+976 KIGGNDAWDV
-986 KTEIKNTLKE
+986 KTDIENSLKQYTLK
-996 YSLTLV
+996 LT

-1022 ISKIATSGQGG
+1022 ITKKSASGQDG

-1042 GRYTITETKAPQG
+1042 GRYTIAETKAPQG
-1055 YVKAKPINV
+1055 YVPAGSINV
-1064 TIDEKNTVGAYTPNQ
+1064 EVKGDGSNGSVIQVGDVINKRTK
-1079 AVDGGTITNEH
+1079 
-1090 TVLTV
+1090 LTV
-1095 LKIDDADKKR
+1095 
-1105 LAGATFRIKNSAG
+1105 T
-1118 QYVSAENGKFKA
+1118 KFA
-1130 FVSDEGGASV
+1130 
-1140 FETGEDG
+1140 EDG
-1147 KFTLEYLPVGNNYE
+1147 KTKLPGAEFIIRNGEGEYVKVDGINFFSFTDKDNATKLTTGSDGTFALEYLPLGEYV
-1161 LEEISAPQGYIKVKG
+1161 LEE
-1176 TTSFNIVKA
+1176 VKA
-1185 QETVSVGNS
+1185 PDGYLTISDPKNFTIKNESTAVSVGNTR
-1194 LIKGTLKLV
+1194 IKADLK
-1203 KKDQHGKLLNG
+1203 
-1214 IEFVLKKGGQYVKAN
+1214 II
-1229 GGNSRYTY
+1229 
-1237 TGLANNKEAA
+1237 
-1247 TKLKTDENGRMEIS
+1247 KTDENGKLLEGIKFTLKNSAGGFVTARESKGKYTYTGRGNTGTEFTTDGCGEIFVS
-1261 GLLWGTYYLEEVNT
+1261 GLLWGTYYLSETNA
-1275 PAGLIAGEDIVVSVT
+1275 PKGIVGIK
-1290 DQSPKPIIDLEV
+1290 DQIVKVDAKNHNKTIELKLE
-1302 TNKLNTGSL
+1302 NRSEKEKIE
-1311 SFTKTDGAGKGLAGA
+1311 FKKTDGADKGLAGA

-1348 ISDDKG
+1348 ISDDQG
-1354 QVSFEDVPYG
+1354 WVSFKDVPYG

-1370 VIAPEGYVRSN
+1370 VIAPEGYERG
-1381 DTYYV
+1381 DEKYYV
-1386 SIGSAVA
+1386 
-1393 EGKNIGSVP
+1393 NIGGATADGITIGNAP
-1402 NSWANSRMEK
+1402 DPWTNDPTEK
-1412 EFTVEK
+1412 EFTVKK
-1418 VNADGG
+1418 VSADGG
-1424 EPLNGAA
+1424 ELLNGAV
-1431 FQVLDEDENP
+1431 FQVLDEDEKP
-1441 IKDKTIT
+1441 IEGKIIT
-1448 TWNGGSDTVTLPL
+1448 TYGGSGKITLPL
-1461 GRYYLKET
+1461 GRYYLKEK

-1474 YELNEELIPFEVTT
+1474 YKLNEELIPFEVTT

-1503 SLTIQKA
+1503 LLTVKKT
-1510 DKDGKPLLGAEF
+1510 DNGGNPLLGAEF
-1522 KIYAMGVAARE
+1522 KIYAMGDEARK

-1547 VKTGIPYGSYVA
+1547 VKTGIPYGRYVA

-1566 GYERDDTE
+1566 GYELDNTE
-1574 RPFDIP
+1574 HTFDIP
-1580 QKAEDG
+1580 QKNEDG

-1591 ISISVENT
+1591 ISIFVKNT
-1599 KSRYALSIVKR
+1599 KSRYALSIEKK

-1635 ETGKDGTVTVEVPAA
+1635 ETDADGTVTVEVPAV
-1650 GEYSITE
+1650 GTYSITE

-1663 YTLDPATYTVEVEGH
+1663 YTIDPNTYTVNVSGHTESGKEVEFI
-1678 TAAGE
+1678 AE
-1683 EVVFTARNYKT
+1683 NYQTKVT
-1694 RVKLNKVDEQG
+1694 LNKVDEKE

-1717 ADGKQVTF
+1717 AEGKQPAKF
-1725 TNKGSVYTY
+1725 TQEGSVYTY
-1734 SEDGDVTAITAG
+1734 SEDGNVTAITAG
-1746 NADIVGLPVGSYILR
+1746 NAEIVGLPVGSYILR
-1761 ENEAPKNYIPME
+1761 ENTAPKNYIPME
-1773 DMSFHVRADLY
+1773 DMSFHVRADMY
-1784 DKALELTVEN
+1784 DKALELTAEN

-1799 GIAVLKES
+1799 GVAVLKES
-1807 PDGTRLKGAEFAL
+1807 PDGTRLKGAVFTL
-1820 YGEDDTEIRRVT
+1820 YKDDSVIKEVT
-1832 TDKAGVALFT
+1832 TDNAGVALFT
-1842 GLKSGSYY
+1842 GLNPGSYY

-1861 PLDNKFE
+1861 PLDNRVE
-1868 FTIDEKGNLQGDGFS
+1868 FTIDEKGNLKGDGFS
-1883 GEGLYTL
+1883 GDGLYML
-1890 TVKNSPLEYGFQ
+1890 TVENSPLEYGFK
-1902 VKKVSTNDE
+1902 VKKVSANDE
-1911 GLTLPGA
+1911 KLVLPGA

-1929 RYTTG
+1929 RYTTK

-1956 PEGYVING
+1956 PEGYVIAG
-1964 AGRHISVKADGI
+1964 TGRHISVRADGI
-1976 YLDGGKLGEGA
+1976 YLDGDELGEGE

-2019 LKGKYGGTHSLIT
+2019 LKGEYGGTHSLIT

-2043 APGEY
+2043 APGKY

-2061 PLNGWGFTVTE
+2061 PLNGWGFTVKE

-2086 WSFKRGLLT
+2086 WSFNRGLLT

-2219 KHDAGENGKLLVGAE
+2219 KQDAGENGKLLVGAE

-2245 AKAVTGYDGTAVFE
+2245 AKAVTGYDGTAVFA
-2259 VPEGKYKLI
+2259 VPEGKYKLV

-2286 TVNAMQDSVGEF
+2286 TVNAMQGAVGEF

-2340 TVTTDTSGKA
+2340 TVTTDASGKA

-2392 IEAANKHILGSVTIK
+2392 IEAANKYILGSVTIK

-2760 YGITETAMPSGYIR
+2760 YGITETATPSGYIR

-2794 GAYISLDNTVV
+2794 GAYISLGNTVV

-2814 PCSTPTQP
+2814 PCATPTQP
-2822 PCSTPGS
+2822 PCSTPGP

-2877 DGRKKQKYM
+2877 DGRKKQKHM

>member
-41 DESDLLEAE
+41 DESDLLETE
-50 PTPTPAAESPE
+50 PTPTQTAEPPE

-77 ETIEISEDDL
+77 ETIEISEEDL

-126 MSNNADE
+126 MSNNPDE
-133 LANGGIKVIVICD
+133 LTNGGI
-146 KQGQTIYDG
+146 TINISGGKETVEDG
-155 EKCTLTITVN
+155 EICTFSVTIT
-165 DDDLNTE
+165 DTDLHAK
-172 PNIQEGTE
+172 PNLVEGT
-180 IKVKLP
+180 KVTVKLP
-186 GFLQIEDID
+186 EFLEIKDIET
-195 AAMKGKWGA
+195 A
-204 YFKEANYDAGTNT
+204 YNKDWKQWFKNAEYDQNKHELI
-217 LTLIVKKTD
+217 LTL
-226 ANGTVKYITATIETT
+226 ANIGSSQQTVGISFNIETV
-241 AHLAGYDGDET
+241 ANFIGYDGDGK
-252 GKIEIDVGNIQEAE
+252 GKISIGIAGLNESETEI
-266 IDIGTGT
+266 GT
-273 GTGTGTGETQTALNK
+273 GTGTGTGETEPYLQKTMFANYMPGADKDHNIYILNDESK
-288 TIYGNYREGTDRGQG
+288 
-303 VYLLDDPNKAI
+303 PI
-314 TYQVNFGVSKNYT
+314 TYRVNFGISKNYT
-327 NQVVL
+327 QRVAVV
-332 TDTLSNGELALC
+332 DNMSDGALALC
-344 DSQANINVSLDK
+344 DDKGEVNVSLDK
-356 SFRLFIEGTKYV
+356 CMKLYIDGLPVTLTLS
-368 FTKTTEEK
+368 EESLTGK
-376 LEFTD
+376 HD
-381 TPLGTITIEKKNT
+381 TLGDITISKDGT
-394 GFTVTCDPDSI
+394 GFSVTFSREEGFLPGEDSSLANI
-405 SQGTDAQMVNVSVRY
+405 ELRY
-420 FAKVVGNATN
+420 FAKLVGDVND
-430 VTNTVDL
+430 VTNKVNMK
-437 AINGEQQQQSSV
+437 INDEIRKTAQVVARRYTSGAV
-449 TARKYDAAMLLLNKY
+449 TTSKY
-464 IIADGNAV
+464 IMNGSNEV
-472 RMVDINSKEMGKK
+472 TVLDINEKTGT
-485 QVTFRISITQYGD
+485 VTFRIRVSAYGENSIAGGTVIV
-498 DATEEEASITDD
+498 TD
-510 VLSDCFSFVE
+510 VLEDCFSYKDN
-520 GSVKYGPENAN
+520 SVTYGTDAGEYFKLEVNG
-531 KFLSVEHDGG
+531 KTVTITKIKDGAIAQG
-541 KISIKKTRGERI
+541 F
-553 PAGTYTI
+553 YTI
-560 DFTVDVDMAE
+560 DFTVNVDME
-570 LQPGG
+570 NLQPGG
-575 VAQNRI
+575 AAQNKI
-581 SDNSVVYI
+581 SESNVVYI

-601 EEGDG
+601 EGDG
-606 EEKIATFQLIG
+606 AGEKATFQLIG
-617 PKGDIIDTATVTG
+617 PKGDIGDIIDTATVTG
-630 NGSAT
+630 KGSAT

-664 GPDKKVVI
+664 GPDKEVVI
-672 NKNGNILK
+672 NKKDNVVTIVSVEDGNVNK
-680 IASIEGG
+680 
-687 IADQG
+687 G
-692 TASVEIENK
+692 TASVIIENK

-720 LDGGTFQLWK
+720 LDGGTFQLYRVDG
-730 ENAGSTDTLIADFST
+730 ENSDPVGNVFST
-745 VNGSWTSSPIEYGTY
+745 ANGVWSKDNLPYGTY
-760 YVKEISAPQGYILDS
+760 YVKEIAAPQGYILGS
-775 EPSAGITIKKTA
+775 ESSDGITIKKTA

-801 GSITVKKVDEKG
+801 GSITVKKVDENG
-813 KPLAGAEF
+813 NPLAGAEF
-821 MLLPGGTKKTTDN
+821 MLSGPKIDKKTTGENGEAVFENLPAGDYYVSEPKRPTN
-834 SGAAEF
+834 YGGFNGSVHIKINTIGEAKTITAAEN
-840 TGLEAGKYFI
+840 
-850 IEKTAP
+850 
-856 KGYGGYDGTVTVEIK
+856 VEVEGSNI
-871 ADGTATV
+871 T
-878 DDLPKG
+878 
-884 ISFAGE
+884 IN
-890 TVTLTWTNTRDKG
+890 WTNTRDKG

-910 GSANNPLQGAV
+910 DGNQPLSRAV
-921 FGLYKDAAAA
+921 FGLYENK
-931 EKPIDTQQTD
+931 
-941 KNGKALFADLAAGTY
+941 DLADNDPKTAVTNGQGVAEFNDLSAGTY
-956 YVKEI
+956 YLKEI
-961 AAPNGYA
+961 TAPNGYA
-968 LDTTVRGF
+968 LSDEVHTF
-976 TIGGDNAWDV
+976 IIGNGENAAWDCG
-986 KTEIKNTLKE
+986 KTITNQLKKYTLK
-996 YSLTLV
+996 LT

-1008 KLLEGVEFEISGNG
+1008 NPLEGVEFTLSGNG
-1022 ISKIATSGQGG
+1022 IDPMTAESGKDG
-1033 VVKFEGLPF
+1033 VVTFEGLHF
-1042 GRYTITETKAPQG
+1042 GKYTITETKAPQG
-1055 YVKAKPINV
+1055 YVPAGSINV
-1064 TIDEKNTVGAYTPNQ
+1064 EVKGDGSNGSVIQVGDVINKRTK
-1079 AVDGGTITNEH
+1079 
-1090 TVLTV
+1090 LTV
-1095 LKIDDADKKR
+1095 TKFAEDGETKLPGAEFIIRNGEGKYVTADGINFVSFTDKDKATKLTTGSDGTFALEYLPLGEYVLEEIEAPEGYMIVTASEDFEIKNSETRVSINNTKIKAGLKIIKTDENGKLLEGIKFT
-1105 LAGATFRIKNSAG
+1105 LKNSAG
-1118 QYVSAENGKFKA
+1118 GFVTASGSGGK
-1130 FVSDEGGASV
+1130 
-1140 FETGEDG
+1140 
-1147 KFTLEYLPVGNNYE
+1147 
-1161 LEEISAPQGYIKVKG
+1161 
-1176 TTSFNIVKA
+1176 
-1185 QETVSVGNS
+1185 
-1194 LIKGTLKLV
+1194 
-1203 KKDQHGKLLNG
+1203 
-1214 IEFVLKKGGQYVKAN
+1214 
-1229 GGNSRYTY
+1229 YTY
-1237 TGLANNKEAA
+1237 TGLADTGTEF
-1247 TKLKTDENGRMEIS
+1247 TTDGRGEIFVS
-1261 GLLWGTYYLEEVNT
+1261 GLLWGTYYLSETNAPKGMVGIKDQIVEVDAENHNKT
-1275 PAGLIAGEDIVVSVT
+1275 IEL
-1290 DQSPKPIIDLEV
+1290 KLE
-1302 TNKLNTGSL
+1302 NRSEKGKIE
-1311 SFTKTDGAGKGLAGA
+1311 FEKTDGAGNGLAGA

-1341 TVKQMYA
+1341 SVKQMYA
-1348 ISDDKG
+1348 ISEDQG
-1354 QVSFEDVPYG
+1354 RVSFEDVPYG

-1381 DTYYV
+1381 ETYYV
-1386 SIGSAVA
+1386 SIGGAVA
-1393 EGKNIGSVP
+1393 EDKNIGIVP
-1402 NSWANSRMEK
+1402 AIWANSRTEK
-1412 EFTVEK
+1412 EFTVKK
-1418 VNADGG
+1418 VSADGG
-1424 EPLNGAA
+1424 EPLSGVV
-1431 FQVLDEDENP
+1431 FQVLDEGKKP
-1441 IKDKTIT
+1441 IEGKKIT
-1448 TWNGGSDTVTLPL
+1448 TLNGGSGTVTLPL
-1461 GRYYLKET
+1461 GKYYLKET

-1474 YELNEELIPFEVTT
+1474 YKPNDELIPFEVTAG
-1488 NGRNTVTVKNTPKTG
+1488 GRNTVTVKNTPKTG

-1522 KIYAMGVAARE
+1522 KIYAAKDKARE
-1533 NPIYTLITDSSGKA
+1533 NPITLITDSSGKA
-1547 VKTGIPYGSYVA
+1547 IKTGIPYGSYVA

-1566 GYERDDTE
+1566 GYELDNTE
-1574 RPFDIP
+1574 HTFDIP
-1580 QKAEDG
+1580 QKNEDG

-1591 ISISVENT
+1591 ISISVKNT

-1610 DINDKNKKLA
+1610 DINDENKKLA

-1635 ETGKDGTVTVEVPAA
+1635 VTGADGTVTVEVPAA

-1663 YTLDPATYTVEVEGH
+1663 YTIDPNTYTVRVLGHTEAGKEVE
-1678 TAAGE
+1678 
-1683 EVVFTARNYKT
+1683 FTAENYQTKVT
-1694 RVKLNKVDEQG
+1694 LNKVDEKE

-1717 ADGKQVTF
+1717 AEGKQPAKF
-1725 TNKGSVYTY
+1725 TQEGSVYTY
-1734 SEDGDVTAITAG
+1734 SEDGNVTAITAG

-1761 ENEAPKNYIPME
+1761 ENTAPKNYIPME

-1784 DKALELTVEN
+1784 DKALKLTVVN

-1799 GIAVLKES
+1799 GVAVLKED

-1842 GLKSGSYY
+1842 GLNPGSYY
-1850 IKETAAPEGYK
+1850 IKETKAPAGYK
-1861 PLDNKFE
+1861 PLDKRFG
-1868 FTIDEKGNLQGDGFS
+1868 FIIDANGDLRGDGFS
-1883 GEGLYTL
+1883 GDGLYTL
-1890 TVKNSPLEYGFQ
+1890 TVENSPLEYGFQ
-1902 VKKVSTNDE
+1902 VKKVSANDE
-1911 GLTLPGA
+1911 KLVLPGA
-1918 EFRILGGGLDK
+1918 EFRILGGGLDE

-1934 ADGLTEQIT
+1934 ADGLKKLIT

-1964 AGRHISVKADGI
+1964 AGRHISVREDGI
-1976 YLDGGKLGEGA
+1976 YLDGDKLGEGA
-1987 AITIR
+1987 TITVR

-2019 LKGKYGGTHSLIT
+2019 LKGKDGGTHSLIT
-2032 GSNGITDTISL
+2032 GSNGTTDTISL
-2043 APGEY
+2043 APGKY

-2072 GTVQQVTNTSEVTE
+2072 GTVQQVTNTSEVAKWDFTG
-2086 WSFKRGLLT
+2086 GLLT

-2124 FTVAGSDGTPLTFIK
+2124 FTISGSDDTPLTFIK

-2153 STIATDANGKAYITG
+2153 STIATDANGTAHITG

-2219 KHDAGENGKLLVGAE
+2219 KQDAGENGKLLVGAE

-2259 VPEGKYKLI
+2259 VPEGKYKLV

-2286 TVNAMQDSVGEF
+2286 TVNAVRGAVGEF

-2340 TVTTDTSGKA
+2340 TVTTDASGKA

-2392 IEAANKHILGSVTIK
+2392 IEAANKYILGSVTIK

-2626 DTGEALTG
+2626 DTGEVLTG

-2648 TGSDGTAKISLPYG
+2648 TGSEGTAKISLPYG

-2681 QALNLSDSG
+2681 QAMNLSDSG

-2748 GNTETIKLRPGT
+2748 GNTEAIKLRPGT
-2760 YGITETAMPSGYIR
+2760 YGITETATPSGYIR

-2794 GAYISLDNTVV
+2794 GAYISLGNTVV

-2814 PCSTPTQP
+2814 PCATPTQP
-2822 PCSTPGS
+2822 PCSTPGP

>member
-50 PTPTPAAESPE
+50 PTPTPAAEPPE

-105 PTIEPTVTPLLTAT
+105 PTIEPIVTPLLTAT

-133 LANGGIKVIVICD
+133 LANGGI
-146 KQGQTIYDG
+146 TINISGGKGTVEDG
-155 EKCTLTITVN
+155 EICTFSVTIT
-165 DDDLNTE
+165 DTDLNAT
-172 PNIQEGTE
+172 PNLVEGTE
-180 IKVKLP
+180 VTVKLP
-186 GFLQIEDID
+186 EFLEIKDIET
-195 AAMKGKWGA
+195 A
-204 YFKEANYDAGTNT
+204 YNKDWKQWFKNAEYDQNEHKLI
-217 LTLIVKKTD
+217 LTL
-226 ANGTVKYITATIETT
+226 ANIDSSQQTVSISFNIETV
-241 AHLAGYDGDET
+241 ANFIGYDGDGK
-252 GKIEIDVGNIQEAE
+252 GKISIGIAGLNEFENEI
-266 IDIGTGT
+266 GT
-273 GTGTGTGETQTALNK
+273 GTGTGTGETEPYLQKTMFANYMPGADKDHNIYILNDESK
-288 TIYGNYREGTDRGQG
+288 
-303 VYLLDDPNKAI
+303 PI
-314 TYQVNFGVSKNYT
+314 TYRVNFGINKNYAG
-327 NQVVL
+327 NVAIE
-332 TDTLSNGELALC
+332 DDMSNGALALC
-344 DSQANINVSLDK
+344 DVSGSVDASLDK
-356 SFRLFIEGTKYV
+356 CIKLYIDGSRVALSQTGESLTGTHN
-368 FTKTTEEK
+368 E
-376 LEFTD
+376 
-381 TPLGTITIEKKNT
+381 LGNITISKGGT
-394 GFTVTCDPDSI
+394 GFSVTFSRGESFLPGEDSSLANI
-405 SQGTDAQMVNVSVRY
+405 ELRY
-420 FAKVVGNATN
+420 FAKLVGDVND
-430 VTNTVDL
+430 VTNKVNMK
-437 AINGEQQQQSSV
+437 INDEIIKTAQVVARRYTSGAV
-449 TARKYDAAMLLLNKY
+449 TTSKY
-464 IIADGNAV
+464 IMNGSNEV
-472 RMVDINSKEMGKK
+472 TVLDIKEQDKT
-485 QVTFRISITQYGD
+485 VTFRIQISAYGENSIAGGTVIV
-498 DATEEEASITDD
+498 TD
-510 VLSDCFSFVE
+510 VLEDCFSYKDK
-520 GSVKYGPENAN
+520 SVKYGTKADEYFKLEVNGQTVTIT
-531 KFLSVEHDGG
+531 KIKDGAIAQG
-541 KISIKKTRGERI
+541 F
-553 PAGTYTI
+553 YTI
-560 DFTVDVDMAE
+560 DFTVDVDMAK

-581 SDNSVVYI
+581 SDNSVVYV

-617 PKGDIIDTATVTG
+617 PKGNIDIIDTAKVTG
-630 NGSAT
+630 NDSAT

-642 LNEGN
+642 LSEGDN
-647 NICTLREIV
+647 TCTLRETV

-672 NKNGNILK
+672 NKKDNVVTIVSVEDGNVNK
-680 IASIEGG
+680 
-687 IADQG
+687 G
-692 TASVEIENK
+692 TALVSIENK

-710 FRKYGEDNKP
+710 FKKLGEGKEQIG
-720 LDGGTFQLWK
+720 GGTFQLYRVDG
-730 ENAGSTDTLIADFST
+730 ENSDPVGKVFST
-745 VNGSWTSSPIEYGTY
+745 ANGEHTIDNLLYGTY
-760 YVKEISAPQGYILDS
+760 YVKEITAPAGYILANTLS
-775 EPSAGITIKKTA
+775 QSVTIKKTN
-787 AHGTITMTNEKYTA
+787 AHATIEMTNEKYTA
-801 GSITVKKVDEKG
+801 GSITIMKEDEDG

-821 MLLPGGTKKTTDN
+821 MLFGPKTDKKTTDN
-834 SGAAEF
+834 NGVAEF
-840 TGLEAGKYFI
+840 TGLEAGKYSI

-856 KGYGGYDGTVTVEIK
+856 KGYGRYDGTVTVEIK

-910 GSANNPLQGAV
+910 DGNQLLSGAF

-931 EKPIDTQQTD
+931 EGPIDIQKTD
-941 KNGKALFADLAAGTY
+941 KNGKALFADLEAGTY

-961 AAPNGYA
+961 AAPNGYV
-968 LDTTVRGF
+968 LDETIRPF
-976 TIGGDNAWDV
+976 KIGGNNDWDV
-986 KTEIKNTLKE
+986 ETTIKNTLKE

-1008 KLLEGVEFEISGNG
+1008 KPLEGVEFEISGNG
-1022 ISKIATSGQGG
+1022 ITKKSASGRDG

-1095 LKIDDADKKR
+1095 LKIDDADRKP
-1105 LAGATFRIKNSAG
+1105 LAGATFRIKNSDG

-1130 FVSDEGGASV
+1130 FVSGEGGASV

-1147 KFTLEYLPVGNNYE
+1147 KFTLEYLPVGNNYA

-1214 IEFVLKKGGQYVKAN
+1214 IEFVLKKGGQYVTAN

-1290 DQSPKPIIDLEV
+1290 DQSKNPIIDLEV

-1348 ISDDKG
+1348 ISEDQG
-1354 QVSFEDVPYG
+1354 WVSFKDVPYG

-1386 SIGSAVA
+1386 SIGGAVA

-1402 NSWANSRMEK
+1402 AICANSRTEK
-1412 EFTVEK
+1412 EFTVKK
-1418 VNADGG
+1418 VSADGG
-1424 EPLNGAA
+1424 ELLSGAV
-1431 FQVLDEDENP
+1431 FQILDEGKKLIEG
-1441 IKDKTIT
+1441 KKIT
-1448 TWNGGSDTVTLPL
+1448 TLNGGSDTVTLPL
-1461 GRYYLKET
+1461 GKYYLKET
-1469 VAPEG
+1469 AAPES

-1522 KIYAMGVAARE
+1522 KIYAMGDAVRE

-1591 ISISVENT
+1591 ISISVKNT

-1610 DINDKNKKLA
+1610 DINDENKKLA

-1635 ETGKDGTVTVEVPAA
+1635 ETGEDGTVTVEVPAA
-1650 GEYSITE
+1650 GTYSITE

-1683 EVVFTARNYKT
+1683 EVAFIAENYQTK
-1694 RVKLNKVDEQG
+1694 VKLNKVDENG
-1705 NRLEGAEFSIFD
+1705 NRREGAEFSILD
-1717 ADGKQVTF
+1717 ADGKQPAKF
-1725 TNKGSVYTY
+1725 TQEGSVYTY
-1734 SEDGDVTAITAG
+1734 SEDGDVTAIAAG
-1746 NADIVGLPVGSYILR
+1746 YAEIVGLPVGSYILR
-1761 ENEAPKNYIPME
+1761 ENKAPKNYIPME

-1807 PDGTRLKGAEFAL
+1807 PDGTRLKGAVFTL
-1820 YGEDDTEIRRVT
+1820 YKADNTEVEKVT
-1832 TDKAGVALFT
+1832 TNKAGVALFT
-1842 GLKSGSYY
+1842 GLNPGSYY

-1861 PLDNKFE
+1861 PLDKRFD
-1868 FTIDEKGNLQGDGFS
+1868 FIIDANGDLRGDGFS

-1890 TVKNSPLEYGFQ
+1890 TVKNSPLEYGFK

-1911 GLTLPGA
+1911 KLVLPGA
-1918 EFRILGGGLDK
+1918 EFRMLGGGLD
-1929 RYTTG
+1929 RTYTTG

-1976 YLDGGKLGEGA
+1976 YLDGGKLDERA
-1987 AITIR
+1987 TITIR

-2032 GSNGITDTISL
+2032 GSDGITDTISL
-2043 APGEY
+2043 APGKY

-2061 PLNGWGFTVTE
+2061 PLNGWGFTVKE
-2072 GTVQQVTNTSEVTE
+2072 GTVQQVTNTSEVAK
-2086 WSFKRGLLT
+2086 WDFNRGLLT

-2124 FTVAGSDGTPLTFIK
+2124 FTVAGSDDTPLTFIK
-2139 NNGRYEAAT
+2139 KGGRYEAAT

-2174 AVTET
+2174 TVTET

-2190 RHSIAISRQQT
+2190 RYSIAISRQQT

-2219 KHDAGENGKLLVGAE
+2219 KQDAGENGKLLVGAE

-2286 TVNAMQDSVGEF
+2286 TVNAMQGAVGEF

-2340 TVTTDTSGKA
+2340 TVTTDASGKA

-2392 IEAANKHILGSVTIK
+2392 IEAANKYILGSVTIK

-2548 TNSNGLVTFT
+2548 TNNNGLVTFT

-2697 VSGFTVTL
+2697 VSGFTVAL

-2760 YGITETAMPSGYIR
+2760 YGITETATPSGYIR

-2794 GAYISLDNTVV
+2794 GAYISLGNTVV

-2814 PCSTPTQP
+2814 PCATPTQP
-2822 PCSTPGS
+2822 PCSTPGP

>member
-41 DESDLLEAE
+41 DESDLLETE
-50 PTPTPAAESPE
+50 PTPTPAAEPPE

-77 ETIEISEDDL
+77 ETIEISEEDL

-105 PTIEPTVTPLLTAT
+105 PTIEPIVTPLLTAT

-133 LANGGIKVIVICD
+133 LANGGI
-146 KQGQTIYDG
+146 TINISGGKETVEDG
-155 EKCTLTITVN
+155 EICTFSVTIMDT
-165 DDDLNTE
+165 DLNKVPNLVENTE
-172 PNIQEGTE
+172 VT
-180 IKVKLP
+180 VKLP
-186 GFLQIEDID
+186 EFLDIKD
-195 AAMKGKWGA
+195 VENA
-204 YFKEANYDAGTNT
+204 YNKDWKQWFKNAEYDQNEHKLI
-217 LTLIVKKTD
+217 LTL
-226 ANGTVKYITATIETT
+226 ANIDSSQQTVGISFNIETV
-241 AHLAGYDGDET
+241 ANFIGYDGDGK
-252 GKIEIDVGNIQEAE
+252 GKISIGIAGLKESETE
-266 IDIGTGT
+266 IGTGT
-273 GTGTGTGETQTALNK
+273 GTGTGEKEPYLQKTMFANYMPGADKDKNIYILNDSDK
-288 TIYGNYREGTDRGQG
+288 
-303 VYLLDDPNKAI
+303 PI
-314 TYQVNFGVSKNYT
+314 TYRINFGVSKNYT
-327 NQVVL
+327 QRVAVV
-332 TDTLSNGELALC
+332 DNMSNGALALC
-344 DSQANINVSLDK
+344 DVSGSVDASLDK
-356 SFRLFIEGTKYV
+356 CIKLYIDGSRVALSQTGGSLTGTHN
-368 FTKTTEEK
+368 E
-376 LEFTD
+376 
-381 TPLGTITIEKKNT
+381 LGNITISKGGT
-394 GFTVTCDPDSI
+394 GF
-405 SQGTDAQMVNVSVRY
+405 SVIFSREEVVAPGNDEALANIELRY
-420 FAKVVGNATN
+420 FAKLVGNVN
-430 VTNTVDL
+430 DVTNKVEMEIDNNIIGTAQV
-437 AINGEQQQQSSV
+437 V
-449 TARKYDAAMLLLNKY
+449 ARKFKSGAVTTSKY
-464 IIADGNAV
+464 IMNGSNEV
-472 RMVDINSKEMGKK
+472 TELDINEKTGT
-485 QVTFRISITQYGD
+485 VTFRIRVSAYGEIAID
-498 DATEEEASITDD
+498 KDTVIVKD
-510 VLSDCFSFVE
+510 VLEDCFSYKDK
-520 GSVKYGPENAN
+520 SVKYGTKADEYFKLEVNGQTVTIT
-531 KFLSVEHDGG
+531 KIKDGAIAQG
-541 KISIKKTRGERI
+541 F
-553 PAGTYTI
+553 YTI
-560 DFTVDVDMAE
+560 DFTVDVNMNK
-570 LQPGG
+570 LQPGDA
-575 VAQNRI
+575 AQNKI
-581 SDNSVVYI
+581 SESNVVYI
-589 RRDAELTVNKTW
+589 HRDAELTVNKTW
-601 EEGDG
+601 EGDG
-606 EEKIATFQLIG
+606 AGEKATFRLIG
-617 PKGDIIDTATVTG
+617 PKGDIDTATVTG

-642 LNEGN
+642 LNEDN
-647 NICTLREIV
+647 NICTLHEIV

-672 NKNGNILK
+672 NKKDNVVTIVSVEDENVNK
-680 IASIEGG
+680 
-687 IADQG
+687 G
-692 TASVEIENK
+692 TASVSIKNTP
-701 LDSQKGSVT
+701 DSGVGSVT
-710 FRKYGEDNKP
+710 FKKLGEGKEQIGD
-720 LDGGTFQLWK
+720 GTFQLWK
-730 ENAGSTDTLIADFST
+730 ENEGSDDELIKTFST

-760 YVKEISAPQGYILDS
+760 YVKEIAAPQGYILDS
-775 EPSAGITIKKTA
+775 KPSDGITIKKTA

-801 GSITVKKVDEKG
+801 GSITIKKVDENG
-813 KPLAGAEF
+813 NPLAGAEF
-821 MLLPGGTKKTTDN
+821 TLLGPKTDKKTTDN
-834 SGAAEF
+834 NGVAEF
-840 TGLEAGKYFI
+840 TGLEAGKYSI

-856 KGYGGYDGTVTVEIK
+856 KGYGRYDGTVTVEIK

-910 GSANNPLQGAV
+910 DGNQPLSGAV
-921 FGLYKDAAAA
+921 FGLYENK
-931 EKPIDTQQTD
+931 
-941 KNGKALFADLAAGTY
+941 DLADNDPKTAVTNGQGVAEFNDLSAGTY
-956 YVKEI
+956 YLKEI
-961 AAPNGYA
+961 TAPNGYA
-968 LDTTVRGF
+968 LDETIRPF
-976 TIGGDNAWDV
+976 KIGGNNDWDV
-986 KTEIKNTLKE
+986 ETTIKNTLKE

-1008 KLLEGVEFEISGNG
+1008 KPLEGVEFEISGNG
-1022 ISKIATSGQGG
+1022 ITKKSASGRDG
-1033 VVKFEGLPF
+1033 VVTFTGLAF
-1042 GRYTITETKAPQG
+1042 GEYTITEVEAPQG
-1055 YVKAKPINV
+1055 YVKAAPIKV
-1064 TIDEKNTVGAYTPNQ
+1064 TIDGSDSAERVIQLEPIENKHTKLTVTKFAEDGKTALPGAEFIIRNAEGKYVK
-1079 AVDGGTITNEH
+1079 VDGTSFASF
-1090 TVLTV
+1090 
-1095 LKIDDADKKR
+1095 ADKKED
-1105 LAGATFRIKNSAG
+1105 ATAIVTG
-1118 QYVSAENGKFKA
+1118 ENG
-1130 FVSDEGGASV
+1130 
-1140 FETGEDG
+1140 T
-1147 KFTLEYLPVGNNYE
+1147 FTLEYLPLGKYV
-1161 LEEISAPQGYIKVKG
+1161 LEEIEAPEGYMIVTASKDFEIKN
-1176 TTSFNIVKA
+1176 S
-1185 QETVSVGNS
+1185 ETRVSINNTK
-1194 LIKGTLKLV
+1194 IK
-1203 KKDQHGKLLNG
+1203 
-1214 IEFVLKKGGQYVKAN
+1214 
-1229 GGNSRYTY
+1229 
-1237 TGLANNKEAA
+1237 TGLKIV
-1247 TKLKTDENGRMEIS
+1247 KTDENGKLLEGIKFTLKNSADGFVTASGSGGKYTYTGRGDTGTEFTTDGRGEIFVS
-1261 GLLWGTYYLEEVNT
+1261 GLLWGTYYLSETNAPKGMVE
-1275 PAGLIAGEDIVVSVT
+1275 IKDQIVKVDAENHNKT
-1290 DQSPKPIIDLEV
+1290 IELKLE
-1302 TNKLNTGSL
+1302 NRSEKGKIE
-1311 SFTKTDGAGKGLAGA
+1311 FTKTDGAGKGLAGA
-1326 VFKLKLVEGSGTAYS
+1326 VFKLKLVEESGTAYS

-1348 ISDDKG
+1348 ISDDEG
-1354 QVSFEDVPYG
+1354 RVSFEDVPYG

-1381 DTYYV
+1381 KTYYV
-1386 SIGSAVA
+1386 SIGGAVA
-1393 EGKNIGSVP
+1393 EGKNIDIVP
-1402 NSWANSRMEK
+1402 DVWLNSRTEK
-1412 EFTVEK
+1412 EFTVKK
-1418 VNADGG
+1418 VSADGG
-1424 EPLNGAA
+1424 EPLSGAV
-1431 FQVLDEDENP
+1431 FQVLDEGKKP
-1441 IKDKTIT
+1441 IEGKIIT
-1448 TWNGGSDTVTLPL
+1448 TYGDSGKIKLPL
-1461 GRYYLKET
+1461 GKYYLKET

-1503 SLTIQKA
+1503 LLTVKKT
-1510 DKDGKPLLGAEF
+1510 DNGGNPLLGAEF
-1522 KIYAMGVAARE
+1522 KIYAMGDEARK
-1533 NPIYTLITDSSGKA
+1533 NPIYTLITDSNGKA

-1566 GYERDDTE
+1566 GCELDNTE
-1574 RPFDIP
+1574 HTFDIP
-1580 QKAEDG
+1580 QKNEDG

-1591 ISISVENT
+1591 ISISVKNT
-1599 KSRYALSIVKR
+1599 KSRYALSIEKR
-1610 DINDKNKKLA
+1610 DINDENKKLA

-1635 ETGKDGTVTVEVPAA
+1635 ETDADGTVTVEVPAA

-1663 YTLDPATYTVEVEGH
+1663 YTLDPATYKVNVSGHTEAGKEVEFI
-1678 TAAGE
+1678 AE
-1683 EVVFTARNYKT
+1683 NYQTK
-1694 RVKLNKVDEQG
+1694 VKLNKVDEKE

-1717 ADGKQVTF
+1717 AEGKQVTF
-1725 TNKGSVYTY
+1725 TNKDRVYTY
-1734 SEDGDVTAITAG
+1734 FEDGDVTAITAG
-1746 NADIVGLPVGSYILR
+1746 NADIVGLPVGDYILR
-1761 ENEAPKNYIPME
+1761 ENKAPANYVSLE
-1773 DMSFHVRADLY
+1773 DIRFRVRADLY
-1784 DKALELTVEN
+1784 DKALELTAEN

-1820 YGEDDTEIRRVT
+1820 YKADNTEVEKVT

-1842 GLKSGSYY
+1842 GLNPGSYY
-1850 IKETAAPEGYK
+1850 IKETAVPEGYK
-1861 PLDNKFE
+1861 LSDKKFD
-1868 FTIDEKGNLQGDGFS
+1868 FKIDSNGVLS
-1883 GEGLYTL
+1883 GEGFAGDKLYKL
-1890 TVKNSPLEYGFQ
+1890 TVENRPVEHGFK

-1911 GLTLPGA
+1911 KLVLPGA
-1918 EFRILGGGLDK
+1918 EFRILGGDLDK

-1934 ADGLTEQIT
+1934 ANGLTEQIT

-1964 AGRHISVKADGI
+1964 AGRHISAKADGI

-2019 LKGKYGGTHSLIT
+2019 LKGKDGGTHSLIT

-2043 APGEY
+2043 APGKY

-2061 PLNGWGFTVTE
+2061 PLNGWGFTVKE
-2072 GTVQQVTNTSEVTE
+2072 GTVQQVTNTSEVAK
-2086 WSFKRGLLT
+2086 WDFNDGLLT

-2109 EKTDGKDGSALAGAE
+2109 EKTDGKDGGALAGAE
-2124 FTVAGSDGTPLTFIK
+2124 FTISGSDGTPLTFIK

-2153 STIATDANGKAYITG
+2153 STIATDANGTAHITG

-2219 KHDAGENGKLLVGAE
+2219 KQDAGENGKLLVGAE

-2286 TVNAMQDSVGEF
+2286 TVKAVQGAVGEF

-2340 TVTTDTSGKA
+2340 TVTTDASGKA

-2392 IEAANKHILGSVTIK
+2392 IEAANKYILGSVTIK

-2436 AEGDVY
+2436 AEGSVY
-2442 TLDERGSSV
+2442 TPDERGSSV

-2548 TNSNGLVTFT
+2548 TNNNGLVTFT

-2681 QALNLSDSG
+2681 QTMNLSDSG

-2733 ITGNSYTKTVTADAL
+2733 VTGNSYTKTVTADAL

-2760 YGITETAMPSGYIR
+2760 YGITETATPSGYIR

-2794 GAYISLDNTVV
+2794 GAYISLGNTVV

-2814 PCSTPTQP
+2814 PCATPTQP
-2822 PCSTPGS
+2822 PCSTPGP

>member
-50 PTPTPAAESPE
+50 PTPTPAAEPPE

-87 TATPTPMPVE
+87 TATPTSMPVE

-105 PTIEPTVTPLLTAT
+105 PTIEPTDTPLLTAT

-133 LANGGIKVIVICD
+133 LANGGI
-146 KQGQTIYDG
+146 TINISGGKETVEDG
-155 EKCTLTITVN
+155 EICTFSVTIT
-165 DDDLNTE
+165 DTDLHAK
-172 PNIQEGTE
+172 PNLVEGTE
-180 IKVKLP
+180 VTVKLP
-186 GFLQIEDID
+186 EFLEIKDIET
-195 AAMKGKWGA
+195 A
-204 YFKEANYDAGTNT
+204 YNKDWKQWFKNAEYDQNKHELI
-217 LTLIVKKTD
+217 LTL
-226 ANGTVKYITATIETT
+226 ANIGSSQQTVGISFNIETV
-241 AHLAGYDGDET
+241 ANFIGYDGDGK
-252 GKIEIDVGNIQEAE
+252 GKISIGIAGLNESETEI
-266 IDIGTGT
+266 GT
-273 GTGTGTGETQTALNK
+273 GTGTGTGETEPYLQKTMFANYMPGADKDHNIYILNDQSK
-288 TIYGNYREGTDRGQG
+288 
-303 VYLLDDPNKAI
+303 PI
-314 TYQVNFGVSKNYT
+314 TYRVNFGINKNYAG
-327 NQVVL
+327 NVAIE
-332 TDTLSNGELALC
+332 DDMSNGALALC
-344 DSQANINVSLDK
+344 DVSGSVDASLDK
-356 SFRLFIEGTKYV
+356 CIKLYIDGSRVALSQTGESLTGTHN
-368 FTKTTEEK
+368 E
-376 LEFTD
+376 
-381 TPLGTITIEKKNT
+381 LGNITISKGGT
-394 GFTVTCDPDSI
+394 GFSATFSRVESFVPGEDSSLANI
-405 SQGTDAQMVNVSVRY
+405 ELRY
-420 FAKVVGNATN
+420 FAKLVGDVND
-430 VTNTVDL
+430 VTNKVNMK
-437 AINGEQQQQSSV
+437 INDKISKTAQVVARRYTSGAV
-449 TARKYDAAMLLLNKY
+449 TTSKY
-464 IIADGNAV
+464 IMNGNNEV
-472 RMVDINSKEMGKK
+472 TVLDINEKTGT
-485 QVTFRISITQYGD
+485 VTFRIRVSAYGENAIAK
-498 DATEEEASITDD
+498 DAVIVKD
-510 VLSDCFSFVE
+510 VLENCFIFRKE
-520 GSVKYGPENAN
+520 SVKYGTDAN
-531 KFLSVEHDGG
+531 QYFELAVNDKVVTIT
-541 KISIKKTRGERI
+541 KINNGPIKQGF
-553 PAGTYTI
+553 YNI
-560 DFTVDVDMAE
+560 DFTVDVDMDM

-575 VAQNRI
+575 AAQNKI
-581 SDNSVVYI
+581 SESNVVYV
-589 RRDAELTVNKTW
+589 RRDVELTVNKTW
-601 EEGDG
+601 DGDEAG
-606 EEKIATFQLIG
+606 KEATFQLIG

-672 NKNGNILK
+672 NKKDNVVTIVSVEDGNVNK
-680 IASIEGG
+680 
-687 IADQG
+687 G
-692 TASVEIENK
+692 TALVSIENK

-710 FRKYGEDNKP
+710 FKKLGEGKEQIG
-720 LDGGTFQLWK
+720 GGTFQLYRVDG
-730 ENAGSTDTLIADFST
+730 ENSDPVGKVFST
-745 VNGSWTSSPIEYGTY
+745 ANGEHTIDNLLYGTY
-760 YVKEISAPQGYILDS
+760 YVKEITAPQGYILDS
-775 EPSAGITIKKTA
+775 EPSAEITIKKTA
-787 AHGTITMTNEKYTA
+787 AHGTITMTNEKYTSGA
-801 GSITVKKVDEKG
+801 ITIKKVDENG
-813 KPLAGAEF
+813 NPLAGAEF
-821 MLLPGGTKKTTDN
+821 MLFGPKTDKKTTGENGEAVFENLPAGDYHVSETKRPTNYGGFN
-834 SGAAEF
+834 SSVHIKINTSGEAKKITAAEN
-840 TGLEAGKYFI
+840 
-850 IEKTAP
+850 
-856 KGYGGYDGTVTVEIK
+856 VEVEGSNI
-871 ADGTATV
+871 T
-878 DDLPKG
+878 
-884 ISFAGE
+884 IN
-890 TVTLTWTNTRDKG
+890 WTNTRDKG

-910 GSANNPLQGAV
+910 DGNQPLSGAF

-931 EKPIDTQQTD
+931 GDPEIIKSTGKD
-941 KNGKALFADLAAGTY
+941 GKALFADLEAGTY

-968 LDTTVRGF
+968 LDETIRPF
-976 TIGGDNAWDV
+976 TIGGNNAWDV
-986 KTEIKNTLKE
+986 KTNIENSLKQYTLK
-996 YSLTLV
+996 LT
-1002 KKGDDG
+1002 KKGDDEN
-1008 KLLEGVEFEISGNG
+1008 LLEGVEFTLSGNG

-1042 GRYTITETKAPQG
+1042 GRYTIAETKAPQG
-1055 YVKAKPINV
+1055 YVKAAPIKV
-1064 TIDEKNTVGAYTPNQ
+1064 TIDGSDSAERVIQLEPIENKHTKLIVTKFAEDGKTALPGAKFVIKSADGKYVK
-1079 AVDGGTITNEH
+1079 VDGTSF
-1090 TVLTV
+1090 
-1095 LKIDDADKKR
+1095 DSFADKKED
-1105 LAGATFRIKNSAG
+1105 ATAIVTG
-1118 QYVSAENGKFKA
+1118 ENG
-1130 FVSDEGGASV
+1130 
-1140 FETGEDG
+1140 T
-1147 KFTLEYLPVGNNYE
+1147 FTLEYLPLGKYV
-1161 LEEISAPQGYIKVKG
+1161 LEEIEAPEGYMIVTASKDFEIKN
-1176 TTSFNIVKA
+1176 S
-1185 QETVSVGNS
+1185 ETRVSINNTK
-1194 LIKGTLKLV
+1194 IKTGLKII
-1203 KKDQHGKLLNG
+1203 KTDENGKLLEG
-1214 IEFVLKKGGQYVKAN
+1214 IKFTLKNSADGFVKAR
-1229 GGNSRYTY
+1229 GSKGRYTY
-1237 TGLANNKEAA
+1237 TGLADTGTEFI
-1247 TKLKTDENGRMEIS
+1247 TDERGEILIS
-1261 GLLWGTYYLEEVNT
+1261 GLLWGTYYLSETDV
-1275 PAGLIAGEDIVVSVT
+1275 PKGIVGIKGEMVT
-1290 DQSPKPIIDLEV
+1290 VDADSHNQTIELKLE
-1302 TNKLNTGSL
+1302 NRSEKGNIE
-1311 SFTKTDGAGKGLAGA
+1311 FKKTDGAGNGLAGA

-1354 QVSFEDVPYG
+1354 RVSFEDVPYG
-1364 VYELTE
+1364 VYELSE

-1386 SIGSAVA
+1386 SIGDAVA
-1393 EGKNIGSVP
+1393 EGKKIDSVP
-1402 NSWANSRMEK
+1402 NPWTNSRTEK
-1412 EFTVEK
+1412 EFTVKK
-1418 VNADGG
+1418 VSADGG
-1424 EPLNGAA
+1424 EPLSGAV
-1431 FQVLDEDENP
+1431 FQVLDEGNNP
-1441 IKDKTIT
+1441 IENKIIT
-1448 TWNGGSDTVTLPL
+1448 TNGGSGKIKLPL
-1461 GRYYLKET
+1461 GKYYLKET
-1469 VAPEG
+1469 AAPEG

-1510 DKDGKPLLGAEF
+1510 DKDDKPLLGAEF
-1522 KIYAMGVAARE
+1522 KIYAAKDKARE
-1533 NPIYTLITDSSGKA
+1533 NPITLITDSSGKA
-1547 VKTGIPYGSYVA
+1547 IKTGIPYGSYVA

-1574 RPFDIP
+1574 HTFDIP
-1580 QKAEDG
+1580 QKDEDG
-1586 TVSAD
+1586 KVTEVED
-1591 ISISVENT
+1591 VTISVTNV
-1599 KSRYALSIVKR
+1599 KSRYALRIVKV
-1610 DINDKNKKLA
+1610 DKDNSEIRLA
-1620 NTKFAVRGGGFYAEV
+1620 GARFAVSGGSFYIEAV
-1635 ETGKDGTVTVEVPAA
+1635 TGEDGTVTVEVPEK
-1650 GEYSITE
+1650 GKYLITE
-1657 IAPPVG
+1657 LEPPAG
-1663 YTLDPATYTVEVEGH
+1663 YTIDPKTYTVEVKAH
-1678 TAAGE
+1678 SADDVNIAAIH
-1683 EVVFTARNYKT
+1683 KSQDHQT
-1694 RVKLNKVDEQG
+1694 RVELTKVNEKGQQ
-1705 NRLEGAEFSIFD
+1705 LEGAEFSILD
-1717 ADGKQVTF
+1717 AEGKRPAKF
-1725 TNKGSVYTY
+1725 TQEGSVYTY
-1734 SEDGDVTAITAG
+1734 SESGSVTEIEAG
-1746 NADIVGLPVGSYILR
+1746 YAEIVGLPVGSYILR

-1807 PDGTRLKGAEFAL
+1807 PDGTRLKGAVFTL
-1820 YGEDDTEIRRVT
+1820 YKADNTEVEKVT

-1861 PLDNKFE
+1861 PLDNRFE
-1868 FTIDEKGNLQGDGFS
+1868 FTIDEKGNLKGDGFS
-1883 GEGLYTL
+1883 GDGLYML
-1890 TVKNSPLEYGFQ
+1890 TVENSPLEYGFK

-1956 PEGYVING
+1956 PESYVING

-1987 AITIR
+1987 AITVR

-2010 QPLANVAFI
+2010 QPLANVAFM
-2019 LKGKYGGTHSLIT
+2019 LKGEKGAHSLIT

-2043 APGEY
+2043 APGKY

-2086 WSFKRGLLT
+2086 WNFKGGLLT

-2109 EKTDGKDGSALAGAE
+2109 EKTDGKDGGALAGAE
-2124 FTVAGSDGTPLTFIK
+2124 FTVAGSDDTPLTFIK
-2139 NNGRYEAAT
+2139 NNGRYEAAA

-2219 KHDAGENGKLLVGAE
+2219 KQDADENGKLLVGAE
-2234 FTLYSAEGAVV
+2234 FMLYSMEGAVV

-2259 VPEGKYKLI
+2259 VPEGKYKLV

-2286 TVNAMQDSVGEF
+2286 TVNAMQGAVGEF

-2310 IEIHK
+2310 VEIHK

-2340 TVTTDTSGKA
+2340 TVTTDASGKA

-2392 IEAANKHILGSVTIK
+2392 IEAANKYILGSVTIK

-2720 ASTGKALSGATFK
+2720 ASTGKALSGATFR

-2814 PCSTPTQP
+2814 PCATPTQP

>member
-41 DESDLLEAE
+41 DESDLLETE
-50 PTPTPAAESPE
+50 PTPTPAAEPPE

-105 PTIEPTVTPLLTAT
+105 PTIEPTVTPLTAT

-133 LANGGIKVIVICD
+133 LANGGI
-146 KQGQTIYDG
+146 TINISGGKETVEDG
-155 EKCTLTITVN
+155 ESCTFSVTIT
-165 DDDLNTE
+165 DTDLHAT
-172 PNIQEGTE
+172 PNLVEGT
-180 IKVKLP
+180 KVTVKLP
-186 GFLQIEDID
+186 EFLEIKDIET
-195 AAMKGKWGA
+195 A
-204 YFKEANYDAGTNT
+204 YNKDWKQWFKNAEYDQNKHELI
-217 LTLIVKKTD
+217 LTL
-226 ANGTVKYITATIETT
+226 ANIDSSKQTVGISFNIETV
-241 AHLAGYDGDET
+241 ANFIGYDGDGK
-252 GKIEIDVGNIQEAE
+252 GKISIGIAGLNESETE
-266 IDIGTGT
+266 IGTGT
-273 GTGTGTGETQTALNK
+273 GTGTGKTEPYLQKTMFANYMPGADKDHNIYILNDQSK
-288 TIYGNYREGTDRGQG
+288 
-303 VYLLDDPNKAI
+303 PI
-314 TYQVNFGVSKNYT
+314 TYRVNFGINKNYAG
-327 NQVVL
+327 NVAIE
-332 TDTLSNGELALC
+332 DDMSNGALALC
-344 DSQANINVSLDK
+344 DDSGRVDASLVKCIKLYIDGSPVALSQTGESLTGTHNELGNITISKDGTGFSVTFSREEGFAQGEDSSLANIEL
-356 SFRLFIEGTKYV
+356 
-368 FTKTTEEK
+368 
-376 LEFTD
+376 
-381 TPLGTITIEKKNT
+381 
-394 GFTVTCDPDSI
+394 
-405 SQGTDAQMVNVSVRY
+405 RY
-420 FAKVVGNATN
+420 FAKLVGNVN
-430 VTNTVDL
+430 DVTNKVNMNID
-437 AINGEQQQQSSV
+437 GEISKTAQVVARRYTSGAV
-449 TARKYDAAMLLLNKY
+449 TTSKY
-464 IIADGNAV
+464 IMNGNNEV
-472 RMVDINSKEMGKK
+472 TVLDINEKTGT
-485 QVTFRISITQYGD
+485 VTFRIRVSAYGENAIAKD
-498 DATEEEASITDD
+498 RVIVTD
-510 VLSDCFSFVE
+510 VLDNCFIFRNE
-520 GSVKYGPENAN
+520 
-531 KFLSVEHDGG
+531 SVEYSRDAEKYFALAVTNNVVTITKINDGAIAQG
-541 KISIKKTRGERI
+541 F
-553 PAGTYTI
+553 YTI
-560 DFTVDVDMAE
+560 DFTVDVNMDM

-575 VAQNRI
+575 AAQNKI
-581 SDNSVVYI
+581 SESNVVYV

-672 NKNGNILK
+672 NKKDNVVTIVSVEDGNVNK
-680 IASIEGG
+680 
-687 IADQG
+687 G
-692 TASVEIENK
+692 TALVSIENK

-710 FRKYGEDNKP
+710 LKKLGEGKEQIG
-720 LDGGTFQLWK
+720 GGTFQLYRVDG
-730 ENAGSTDTLIADFST
+730 ENSDPVGKVFST
-745 VNGSWTSSPIEYGTY
+745 ANGEHTIDNLLYGTY

-801 GSITVKKVDEKG
+801 GSITIKKVDENG
-813 KPLAGAEF
+813 NPLAGAEF
-821 MLLPGGTKKTTDN
+821 TLLPGRISETTGANGIAVFDGLTEGTYTIIETKSPTGYGKL
-834 SGAAEF
+834 E
-840 TGLEAGKYFI
+840 GLEGS
-850 IEKTAP
+850 
-856 KGYGGYDGTVTVEIK
+856 VTVNIQ
-871 ADGTATV
+871 ANGTANV
-878 DDLPKG
+878 EGKVPDKFRFDGK
-884 ISFAGE
+884 S
-890 TVTLTWTNTRDKG
+890 VKLTWKNTRTHG

-910 GSANNPLQGAV
+910 DGNQPLSGAF

-931 EKPIDTQQTD
+931 EEPIDIQKTD

-968 LDTTVRGF
+968 LDETIRPF
-976 TIGGDNAWDV
+976 KIGGNNDWDV
-986 KTEIKNTLKE
+986 ETTIKNTLKE

-1008 KLLEGVEFEISGNG
+1008 KPLEGVEFEISGNG
-1022 ISKIATSGQGG
+1022 ITKKSASGRDG
-1033 VVKFEGLPF
+1033 VVTFTGLAF
-1042 GRYTITETKAPQG
+1042 GEYTITEVEAPQG
-1055 YVKAKPINV
+1055 YVKAAPIKV
-1064 TIDEKNTVGAYTPNQ
+1064 TIDGSDSAERVIQLEPIENKHTKLTVTKFAEDGKTALPGAEFIIRNAEGKYVK
-1079 AVDGGTITNEH
+1079 VDGTSFASF
-1090 TVLTV
+1090 
-1095 LKIDDADKKR
+1095 ADKKED
-1105 LAGATFRIKNSAG
+1105 ATAIVTG
-1118 QYVSAENGKFKA
+1118 ENG
-1130 FVSDEGGASV
+1130 
-1140 FETGEDG
+1140 T
-1147 KFTLEYLPVGNNYE
+1147 FTLEYLPLGKYV
-1161 LEEISAPQGYIKVKG
+1161 LEEIEAPEGYMIVTASKDFEIKN
-1176 TTSFNIVKA
+1176 S
-1185 QETVSVGNS
+1185 ETRVSINNTK
-1194 LIKGTLKLV
+1194 IK
-1203 KKDQHGKLLNG
+1203 
-1214 IEFVLKKGGQYVKAN
+1214 
-1229 GGNSRYTY
+1229 
-1237 TGLANNKEAA
+1237 TGLKII
-1247 TKLKTDENGRMEIS
+1247 KTDENGKLLEGIKFTLKNSADGFVTASGSGGKYTYTGRGDTGTEFTTDGRGEIFVS
-1261 GLLWGTYYLEEVNT
+1261 GLLWGTYYLSETNAPKGMV
-1275 PAGLIAGEDIVVSVT
+1275 GIKDQIVKVDAENHNKT
-1290 DQSPKPIIDLEV
+1290 IELKLE
-1302 TNKLNTGSL
+1302 NRSEKGKIE
-1311 SFTKTDGAGKGLAGA
+1311 FTKTDGAGNGLAGA

-1354 QVSFEDVPYG
+1354 RVSFEDVPYG
-1364 VYELTE
+1364 VYELSE

-1386 SIGSAVA
+1386 SIGDAVA
-1393 EGKNIGSVP
+1393 EGKKIDSVP
-1402 NSWANSRMEK
+1402 NPWTNSRTEK
-1412 EFTVEK
+1412 EFTVKK
-1418 VNADGG
+1418 VSADGG
-1424 EPLNGAA
+1424 ELLNGAV
-1431 FQVLDEDENP
+1431 FQVLDEDNNP
-1441 IKDKTIT
+1441 IEDKIIT
-1448 TWNGGSDTVTLPL
+1448 TNGGSGKITLPL

-1522 KIYAMGVAARE
+1522 KIYAAEGAARK

-1566 GYERDDTE
+1566 GYERDNTE
-1574 RPFDIP
+1574 HTFDIP
-1580 QKAEDG
+1580 QKNEDG

-1635 ETGKDGTVTVEVPAA
+1635 ETGEDGTVTVEVPAA
-1650 GEYSITE
+1650 GTYSITE

-1683 EVVFTARNYKT
+1683 EVAFIAKNYQTK
-1694 RVKLNKVDEQG
+1694 VKLNKVDEKGIQ
-1705 NRLEGAEFSIFD
+1705 LEGAEFSILG
-1717 ADGKQVTF
+1717 AEGKRAVKF
-1725 TNKGSVYTY
+1725 KKEGSVYTY

-1746 NADIVGLPVGSYILR
+1746 NAEIVGLPVGSYILR
-1761 ENEAPKNYIPME
+1761 ENNAPANYVSLE
-1773 DMSFHVRADLY
+1773 DIRFRVRADLY

-1807 PDGTRLKGAEFAL
+1807 PDGTRLKGAVFTL
-1820 YGEDDTEIRRVT
+1820 YKADNTEVEKVT
-1832 TDKAGVALFT
+1832 TNKAGVALFT
-1842 GLKSGSYY
+1842 GLNPGSYY

-1861 PLDNKFE
+1861 PLDKRFD
-1868 FTIDEKGNLQGDGFS
+1868 FIIDANGDLRGDGFS

-1890 TVKNSPLEYGFQ
+1890 IVKNSPLEYGFK

-1911 GLTLPGA
+1911 KLVLPGA
-1918 EFRILGGGLDK
+1918 EFRILGGGLD
-1929 RYTTG
+1929 RTYTTG

-1956 PEGYVING
+1956 PEGYVIAG
-1964 AGRHISVKADGI
+1964 TGRHISVRADGI
-1976 YLDGGKLGEGA
+1976 YLDGDELGEGE

-2019 LKGKYGGTHSLIT
+2019 LKGEYGGTHSLIT

-2086 WSFKRGLLT
+2086 WSFNDGLLT

-2259 VPEGKYKLI
+2259 APEGKYKLI

-2523 RLAGAEFTLY
+2523 RLADAEFTLY

-2541 EVVATGV
+2541 KVVATGV

-2720 ASTGKALSGATFK
+2720 ASTGKALSGATFR

-2760 YGITETAMPSGYIR
+2760 YGITETATPSGYIR

-2794 GAYISLDNTVV
+2794 GAYISLGNTVV

-2814 PCSTPTQP
+2814 PCATPTQP
-2822 PCSTPGS
+2822 PCSTPGP

>member
-105 PTIEPTVTPLLTAT
+105 PTIEPTDTPLLTAT

-133 LANGGIKVIVICD
+133 LANGGI
-146 KQGQTIYDG
+146 TINISGGKETVEDG
-155 EKCTLTITVN
+155 ESCTFSVTIT
-165 DDDLNTE
+165 DTDLHAT
-172 PNIQEGTE
+172 PNLVEGT
-180 IKVKLP
+180 KVTVKLP
-186 GFLQIEDID
+186 EFLEIKDIET
-195 AAMKGKWGA
+195 A
-204 YFKEANYDAGTNT
+204 YNKDWKQWFKNAEYDQNKHELI
-217 LTLIVKKTD
+217 LTL
-226 ANGTVKYITATIETT
+226 ANIDSSKQTVGISFNIETV
-241 AHLAGYDGDET
+241 ANFIGYDGDGK
-252 GKIEIDVGNIQEAE
+252 GKISIGIAGLNESETE
-266 IDIGTGT
+266 IGTGT
-273 GTGTGTGETQTALNK
+273 GTGTGKTEPYLQKTMFANYMPGADKDHNIYILNDQSK
-288 TIYGNYREGTDRGQG
+288 
-303 VYLLDDPNKAI
+303 PI
-314 TYQVNFGVSKNYT
+314 TYRVNFGINKNYAG
-327 NQVVL
+327 NVAIE
-332 TDTLSNGELALC
+332 DDMSNGALALC
-344 DSQANINVSLDK
+344 DDSGRVDASLVKCIKLYIDGSPVALSQTGESLTGTHNELGNITISKDGTGFSVTFSREEGFAQGEDSSLANIEL
-356 SFRLFIEGTKYV
+356 
-368 FTKTTEEK
+368 
-376 LEFTD
+376 
-381 TPLGTITIEKKNT
+381 
-394 GFTVTCDPDSI
+394 
-405 SQGTDAQMVNVSVRY
+405 RY
-420 FAKVVGNATN
+420 FAKLVGNVN
-430 VTNTVDL
+430 DVTNKVNMKIDDKISEAAQVVARRYTSG
-437 AINGEQQQQSSV
+437 AV
-449 TARKYDAAMLLLNKY
+449 TTSKY
-464 IIADGNAV
+464 IMNGSNEV
-472 RMVDINSKEMGKK
+472 TVLDINEKTGT
-485 QVTFRISITQYGD
+485 VTFRIRVSAYGEIAID
-498 DATEEEASITDD
+498 KDTVIVKD
-510 VLSDCFSFVE
+510 VLEDCFSYKDK
-520 GSVKYGPENAN
+520 SVKYGTKADEYFKLEVNGQTVTIT
-531 KFLSVEHDGG
+531 KIKDGAIAQG
-541 KISIKKTRGERI
+541 F
-553 PAGTYTI
+553 YTI
-560 DFTVDVDMAE
+560 DFTVDVDMAK

-581 SDNSVVYI
+581 SDNSVVYV

-617 PKGDIIDTATVTG
+617 PKGNIDIIDTAKVTG
-630 NGSAT
+630 NDSAT

-642 LNEGN
+642 LSEGDN
-647 NICTLREIV
+647 TCTLRETV
-656 AESSKYVA
+656 EESSKYVA

-672 NKNGNILK
+672 NKKDNVVTIVSVEDGNVNK
-680 IASIEGG
+680 
-687 IADQG
+687 G
-692 TASVEIENK
+692 TASVRIENK

-710 FRKYGEDNKP
+710 FKKLGEGKEQIG
-720 LDGGTFQLWK
+720 GGTFQLYRVDG
-730 ENAGSTDTLIADFST
+730 ENSDPVGKVFST
-745 VNGSWTSSPIEYGTY
+745 ANGEHTIDNLLYGTY
-760 YVKEISAPQGYILDS
+760 YVKEITAPQGYILDS
-775 EPSAGITIKKTA
+775 EPSAEITIKKTA

-801 GSITVKKVDEKG
+801 GSITVKKVDENG
-813 KPLAGAEF
+813 NPLAGAEF
-821 MLLPGGTKKTTDN
+821 MLSGPKAEKKTTDN
-834 SGAAEF
+834 SGVAEF
-840 TGLEAGKYFI
+840 TGLEAGKYSI

-856 KGYGGYDGTVTVEIK
+856 KGYGRYDGTVTVEIK

-910 GSANNPLQGAV
+910 GSANKSLQGAV

-941 KNGKALFADLAAGTY
+941 KNGEALFADLEAGTY

-968 LDTTVRGF
+968 LSDDVHTF
-976 TIGGDNAWDV
+976 IIGNGENAAWDCE
-986 KTEIKNTLKE
+986 KTITNQLKKYTLK
-996 YSLTLV
+996 LT

-1008 KLLEGVEFEISGNG
+1008 KLLQGVDFTLSGNG
-1022 ISKIATSGQGG
+1022 ITKKSASGQDG

-1042 GRYTITETKAPQG
+1042 GRYTIAETKAPQG
-1055 YVKAKPINV
+1055 YVPAGSINV
-1064 TIDEKNTVGAYTPNQ
+1064 EVKGDGSNGSVIQVGDVINKRTKLTVTKFAEDEKTALPGAKFVIKSADGKYVK
-1079 AVDGGTITNEH
+1079 VDGTSFASF
-1090 TVLTV
+1090 
-1095 LKIDDADKKR
+1095 ADKKED
-1105 LAGATFRIKNSAG
+1105 ATAI
-1118 QYVSAENGKFKA
+1118 VTDENG
-1130 FVSDEGGASV
+1130 
-1140 FETGEDG
+1140 T
-1147 KFTLEYLPVGNNYE
+1147 FTLEYLPLGEYV
-1161 LEEISAPQGYIKVKG
+1161 LEE
-1176 TTSFNIVKA
+1176 VKA
-1185 QETVSVGNS
+1185 PDGYLTISDPENFTIKNESTAVSVGNTR
-1194 LIKGTLKLV
+1194 IKADLK
-1203 KKDQHGKLLNG
+1203 
-1214 IEFVLKKGGQYVKAN
+1214 II
-1229 GGNSRYTY
+1229 
-1237 TGLANNKEAA
+1237 
-1247 TKLKTDENGRMEIS
+1247 KTDENGKLLEGIKFTLKNSVVGFVTASGSNGRYTYTDLADTVTEFITDERGEIFVS
-1261 GLLWGTYYLEEVNT
+1261 GLLWGTYYLSETNA
-1275 PAGLIAGEDIVVSVT
+1275 PKGIVGIK
-1290 DQSPKPIIDLEV
+1290 DQIVKVDAENHNKTIELKLE
-1302 TNKLNTGSL
+1302 NRSEKGKIE
-1311 SFTKTDGAGKGLAGA
+1311 FTKTDGAGNGLAGA
-1326 VFKLKLVEGSGTAYS
+1326 VFKLKLVEKSGTAYS
-1341 TVKQMYA
+1341 TVEQMYA
-1348 ISDDKG
+1348 ISDDEG
-1354 QVSFEDVPYG
+1354 RVSFEDVPYG

-1386 SIGSAVA
+1386 SIGGAVA
-1393 EGKNIGSVP
+1393 EGIIIGNAP
-1402 NSWANSRMEK
+1402 DPWTNSRTEK
-1412 EFTVEK
+1412 EFTVKK
-1418 VNADGG
+1418 VSADGG
-1424 EPLNGAA
+1424 ELLNGAV
-1431 FQVLDEDENP
+1431 FQVLDEDNNP
-1441 IKDKTIT
+1441 IEDKIIT
-1448 TWNGGSDTVTLPL
+1448 TNGGSGKITLPL

-1522 KIYAMGVAARE
+1522 KIYAAEGAARK

-1566 GYERDDTE
+1566 GYERDNTE
-1574 RPFDIP
+1574 HTFDIP
-1580 QKAEDG
+1580 QKNEDG

-1635 ETGKDGTVTVEVPAA
+1635 ETGEDGTVTVEVPAA
-1650 GEYSITE
+1650 GTYSITE

-1683 EVVFTARNYKT
+1683 EVAFIAKNYQTK
-1694 RVKLNKVDEQG
+1694 VKLNKVDEKGIQ
-1705 NRLEGAEFSIFD
+1705 LEGAEFSILG
-1717 ADGKQVTF
+1717 AEGKRAVKF
-1725 TNKGSVYTY
+1725 KKEGSVYTY

-1746 NADIVGLPVGSYILR
+1746 NAEIVGLPVGSYILR

-1807 PDGTRLKGAEFAL
+1807 PDGTRLKGAVFTL
-1820 YGEDDTEIRRVT
+1820 YKADNTEVEKVT
-1832 TDKAGVALFT
+1832 TNKAGVALFT
-1842 GLKSGSYY
+1842 GLNPGSYY

-1861 PLDNKFE
+1861 PLDKRFD
-1868 FTIDEKGNLQGDGFS
+1868 FIIDANGDLRGDGFS

-1890 TVKNSPLEYGFQ
+1890 IVKNSPLEYGFK

-1911 GLTLPGA
+1911 KLVLPGA
-1918 EFRILGGGLDK
+1918 EFRILGGDLDK

-1934 ADGLTEQIT
+1934 ANGLTEQIT

-2019 LKGKYGGTHSLIT
+2019 LKDEDGGTHSLIT

-2043 APGEY
+2043 APGKY

-2086 WSFKRGLLT
+2086 WSFNGGLLT

-2153 STIATDANGKAYITG
+2153 STIATDANGKAHITG

-2219 KHDAGENGKLLVGAE
+2219 KQDAGENGKLLVGAE

-2259 VPEGKYKLI
+2259 VPEGKYKLV

-2286 TVNAMQDSVGEF
+2286 TVNAVRGAVGEF

-2310 IEIHK
+2310 VEIHK

-2340 TVTTDTSGKA
+2340 TVTTDASGKA

-2392 IEAANKHILGSVTIK
+2392 IEAANKYILGSVTIK

-2442 TLDERGSSV
+2442 TLDERGSGV

-2502 ENLLRRTAVGFIKVD
+2502 ENLVRRTAVGFIKVD

-2705 KNQPVTFALTLHKRD
+2705 NNQPVTFALTLHKRD

-2814 PCSTPTQP
+2814 PCATPTQP

>member
-105 PTIEPTVTPLLTAT
+105 PTIEPTDTPLLTAT

-133 LANGGIKVIVICD
+133 LANGGI
-146 KQGQTIYDG
+146 TINISGGKETVEDG
-155 EKCTLTITVN
+155 ESCTFSVTIT
-165 DDDLNTE
+165 DTDLHAT
-172 PNIQEGTE
+172 PNLVEGT
-180 IKVKLP
+180 KVTVKLP
-186 GFLQIEDID
+186 EFLEIKDIET
-195 AAMKGKWGA
+195 A
-204 YFKEANYDAGTNT
+204 YNKDWKQWFKNAEYDQNKHELI
-217 LTLIVKKTD
+217 LTL
-226 ANGTVKYITATIETT
+226 ANIDSSKQTVGISFNIETV
-241 AHLAGYDGDET
+241 ANFIGYDGDGK
-252 GKIEIDVGNIQEAE
+252 GKISIGIAGLNESETE
-266 IDIGTGT
+266 IGTGT
-273 GTGTGTGETQTALNK
+273 GTGTGKTEPYLQKTMFANYMPGADKDHNIYILNDQSK
-288 TIYGNYREGTDRGQG
+288 
-303 VYLLDDPNKAI
+303 PI
-314 TYQVNFGVSKNYT
+314 TYRVNFGINKNYAG
-327 NQVVL
+327 NVAIE
-332 TDTLSNGELALC
+332 DDMSNGALALC
-344 DSQANINVSLDK
+344 DDSGRVDASLVKCIKLYIDGSPVALSQTGESLTGTHNELGNITISKDGTGFSVTFSREEGFAQGEDSSLANIEL
-356 SFRLFIEGTKYV
+356 
-368 FTKTTEEK
+368 
-376 LEFTD
+376 
-381 TPLGTITIEKKNT
+381 
-394 GFTVTCDPDSI
+394 
-405 SQGTDAQMVNVSVRY
+405 RY
-420 FAKVVGNATN
+420 FAKLVGNVN
-430 VTNTVDL
+430 DVTNKVNMKIDDKISEAAQVVARRYTSG
-437 AINGEQQQQSSV
+437 AV
-449 TARKYDAAMLLLNKY
+449 TTSKY
-464 IIADGNAV
+464 IMNGSNEV
-472 RMVDINSKEMGKK
+472 TVLDINEKTGT
-485 QVTFRISITQYGD
+485 VTFRIRVSAYGEIAID
-498 DATEEEASITDD
+498 KDTVIVKD
-510 VLSDCFSFVE
+510 VLEDCFSYKDK
-520 GSVKYGPENAN
+520 SVKYGTKADEYFKLEVNGQTVTIT
-531 KFLSVEHDGG
+531 KIKDGAIAQG
-541 KISIKKTRGERI
+541 F
-553 PAGTYTI
+553 YTI
-560 DFTVDVDMAE
+560 DFTVDVDMAK

-581 SDNSVVYI
+581 SDNSVVYV

-617 PKGDIIDTATVTG
+617 PKGNIDIIDTAKVTG
-630 NGSAT
+630 NDSAT

-642 LNEGN
+642 LSEGDN
-647 NICTLREIV
+647 TCTLRETV
-656 AESSKYVA
+656 EESSKYVA

-672 NKNGNILK
+672 NKKDNVVTIVSVEDGNVNK
-680 IASIEGG
+680 
-687 IADQG
+687 G
-692 TASVEIENK
+692 TASVRIENK

-710 FRKYGEDNKP
+710 FKKLGEGKEQIG
-720 LDGGTFQLWK
+720 GGTFQLYRVDG
-730 ENAGSTDTLIADFST
+730 ENSDPVGKVFST
-745 VNGSWTSSPIEYGTY
+745 ANGEHTIDNLLYGTY
-760 YVKEISAPQGYILDS
+760 YVKEITAPQGYILDS
-775 EPSAGITIKKTA
+775 EPSAEITIKKTA

-801 GSITVKKVDEKG
+801 GSITVKKVDENG
-813 KPLAGAEF
+813 NPLAGAEF
-821 MLLPGGTKKTTDN
+821 MLSGPKAEKKTTDN
-834 SGAAEF
+834 SGVAEF
-840 TGLEAGKYFI
+840 TGLEAGKYYI

-856 KGYGGYDGTVTVEIK
+856 KGYGRYDGTVTVEIK

-910 GSANNPLQGAV
+910 GSANKSLQGAV

-941 KNGKALFADLAAGTY
+941 KNGEALFADLEAGTY

-968 LDTTVRGF
+968 LSDDVHTF
-976 TIGGDNAWDV
+976 IIGNGENAAWDCE
-986 KTEIKNTLKE
+986 KTITNQLKKYTLK
-996 YSLTLV
+996 LT

-1008 KLLEGVEFEISGNG
+1008 KLLQGVDFTLSGNG
-1022 ISKIATSGQGG
+1022 ITKKSASGQDG

-1042 GRYTITETKAPQG
+1042 GRYTIAETKAPQG
-1055 YVKAKPINV
+1055 YVPAGSINV
-1064 TIDEKNTVGAYTPNQ
+1064 EVKGDGSNGSVIQVGDVINKRTKLTVTKFAEDEKTALPGAKFVIKSADGKYVK
-1079 AVDGGTITNEH
+1079 VDGTSFASF
-1090 TVLTV
+1090 
-1095 LKIDDADKKR
+1095 ADKKED
-1105 LAGATFRIKNSAG
+1105 ATAI
-1118 QYVSAENGKFKA
+1118 VTDENG
-1130 FVSDEGGASV
+1130 
-1140 FETGEDG
+1140 T
-1147 KFTLEYLPVGNNYE
+1147 FTLEYLPLGEYV
-1161 LEEISAPQGYIKVKG
+1161 LEE
-1176 TTSFNIVKA
+1176 VKA
-1185 QETVSVGNS
+1185 PDGYLTISDPENFTIKNESTAVSVGNTR
-1194 LIKGTLKLV
+1194 IKADLK
-1203 KKDQHGKLLNG
+1203 
-1214 IEFVLKKGGQYVKAN
+1214 II
-1229 GGNSRYTY
+1229 
-1237 TGLANNKEAA
+1237 
-1247 TKLKTDENGRMEIS
+1247 KTDENGKLLEGIKFTLKNSVVGFVTASGSNGRYTYTDLADTVTEFITDERGEIFVS
-1261 GLLWGTYYLEEVNT
+1261 GLLWGTYYLSETNA
-1275 PAGLIAGEDIVVSVT
+1275 PKGIVGIK
-1290 DQSPKPIIDLEV
+1290 DQIVKVDAENHNKTIELKLE
-1302 TNKLNTGSL
+1302 NRSEKGKIE
-1311 SFTKTDGAGKGLAGA
+1311 FTKTDGAGNGLAGA
-1326 VFKLKLVEGSGTAYS
+1326 VFKLKLVEKSGTAYS
-1341 TVKQMYA
+1341 TVEQMYA
-1348 ISDDKG
+1348 ISDDEG
-1354 QVSFEDVPYG
+1354 RVSFEDVPYG

-1386 SIGSAVA
+1386 SIGGAVA
-1393 EGKNIGSVP
+1393 EGIIIGNAP
-1402 NSWANSRMEK
+1402 DPWTNSRTEK
-1412 EFTVEK
+1412 EFTVKK
-1418 VNADGG
+1418 VSADGG
-1424 EPLNGAA
+1424 ELLNGAV
-1431 FQVLDEDENP
+1431 FQVLDEDNNP
-1441 IKDKTIT
+1441 IEDKIIT
-1448 TWNGGSDTVTLPL
+1448 TNGGSGKITLPL

-1522 KIYAMGVAARE
+1522 KIYAAEGAARK

-1566 GYERDDTE
+1566 GYERDNTE
-1574 RPFDIP
+1574 HTFDIP

-1586 TVSAD
+1586 TVTESAD
-1591 ISISVENT
+1591 IRISVENT

-1610 DINDKNKKLA
+1610 DINDENKKLA

-1635 ETGKDGTVTVEVPAA
+1635 VTGADGTVTVKVPAV

-1663 YTLDPATYTVEVEGH
+1663 YTIDPKTYTVRVLGH
-1678 TAAGE
+1678 TEAGE
-1683 EVVFTARNYKT
+1683 EEPFTARNYKT
-1694 RVKLNKVDEQG
+1694 RVKLNKVDEKE
-1705 NRLEGAEFSIFD
+1705 NRLEGAEFSILD
-1717 ADGKQVTF
+1717 AEGKQPAKF
-1725 TNKGSVYTY
+1725 TQEGSVYTY

-1746 NADIVGLPVGSYILR
+1746 YAEIVGLPVGSYILR
-1761 ENEAPKNYIPME
+1761 ENKAPKNYIPME

-1784 DKALELTVEN
+1784 DKALDLTAEN

-1807 PDGTRLKGAEFAL
+1807 PDGTRLRGAVFTL
-1820 YGEDDTEIRRVT
+1820 YKDDSVIKEVT
-1832 TDKAGVALFT
+1832 TGNAGVALFT
-1842 GLKSGSYY
+1842 GLNPGSYY

-1868 FTIDEKGNLQGDGFS
+1868 FTIDEKGNLKGDGFS

-1911 GLTLPGA
+1911 GRTLLGA

-1934 ADGLTEQIT
+1934 ADGLTKLIT

-1956 PEGYVING
+1956 PEGYVIAG
-1964 AGRHISVKADGI
+1964 TGRHISVRADGI
-1976 YLDGGKLGEGA
+1976 YLDGKLTGTAE
-1987 AITIR
+1987 ITVQ
-1992 NAPVNF
+1992 NAPGSF
-1998 KLRLVKVDADTN
+1998 KLKLVKVDADTN

-2019 LKGKYGGTHSLIT
+2019 LKDEDGGTHSLIT

-2043 APGEY
+2043 APGKY

-2053 AAAEGYAI
+2053 AAADGYAI

-2072 GTVQQVTNTSEVTE
+2072 DTVQQVTNTSEVTE
-2086 WSFKRGLLT
+2086 WNFKRGLLT

-2109 EKTDGKDGSALAGAE
+2109 EKTDGTDGSALAGAE

-2153 STIATDANGKAYITG
+2153 STIATDANGKAHITG

-2219 KHDAGENGKLLVGAE
+2219 KQDADENGKLLVGAE
-2234 FTLYSAEGAVV
+2234 FMLYSMEGAVV

-2259 VPEGKYKLI
+2259 VPEGNYKLV

-2286 TVNAMQDSVGEF
+2286 TVNAMQGAVGEF

-2392 IEAANKHILGSVTIK
+2392 IEAANKYILGSVTIK

-2442 TLDERGSSV
+2442 TLDERGNSV

-2465 TYTLTEIDAPSGY
+2465 TYTLTEIDAPGGY

-2541 EVVATGV
+2541 EAVATGV

-2760 YGITETAMPSGYIR
+2760 YGITETATPSGYIR

-2794 GAYISLDNTVV
+2794 GAYISLGNTVV

-2814 PCSTPTQP
+2814 PCTTPTQP

-2829 GSTPKPAGG
+2829 GSTPNPAGG

>member
-41 DESDLLEAE
+41 DESDLLETE
-50 PTPTPAAESPE
+50 PTPTPEAEPPE

-67 EGGMPTPGAA
+67 EGGMPTLGAA

-105 PTIEPTVTPLLTAT
+105 PTIEPIVTPLLTAT

-133 LANGGIKVIVICD
+133 LANGGI
-146 KQGQTIYDG
+146 TINISGGKGTVEDG
-155 EKCTLTITVN
+155 EICTFSVTIT
-165 DDDLNTE
+165 DTDLNAT
-172 PNIQEGTE
+172 PNLVEGTE
-180 IKVKLP
+180 VTVKLP
-186 GFLQIEDID
+186 EFLEIKDIET
-195 AAMKGKWGA
+195 A
-204 YFKEANYDAGTNT
+204 YNKDWKQWFKNAEYDQNEHKLI
-217 LTLIVKKTD
+217 LTL
-226 ANGTVKYITATIETT
+226 ANIDSSQQTVSISFNIETV
-241 AHLAGYDGDET
+241 ANFIGYDGDGK
-252 GKIEIDVGNIQEAE
+252 GKISIGIAGLNEFENEI
-266 IDIGTGT
+266 GT
-273 GTGTGTGETQTALNK
+273 GTGTGTGETEPYLQKTMFANYLPGADKDHNIYILN
-288 TIYGNYREGTDRGQG
+288 
-303 VYLLDDPNKAI
+303 DPDKPI
-314 TYQVNFGVSKNYT
+314 TYRINFGVSKNYT
-327 NQVVL
+327 QRVAVV
-332 TDTLSNGELALC
+332 DNMSNGALALC
-344 DSQANINVSLDK
+344 DDSGSVEESLDRCIKLYIDGSRVALSQTGESLTGTHNELGNITISKGGTGFSVIFSREEGFAQGKDSSLANIEL
-356 SFRLFIEGTKYV
+356 
-368 FTKTTEEK
+368 
-376 LEFTD
+376 
-381 TPLGTITIEKKNT
+381 
-394 GFTVTCDPDSI
+394 
-405 SQGTDAQMVNVSVRY
+405 RY
-420 FAKVVGNATN
+420 FAKLVGNVN
-430 VTNTVDL
+430 DVTNKVNMK
-437 AINGEQQQQSSV
+437 INDKIIKTAQV
-449 TARKYDAAMLLLNKY
+449 VARKFTSGAVTTSKY
-464 IIADGNAV
+464 IMNGSNEV
-472 RMVDINSKEMGKK
+472 TVLDINEKTGT
-485 QVTFRISITQYGD
+485 VTFRIRVSAYGENAIAKD
-498 DATEEEASITDD
+498 RVIVTD
-510 VLSDCFSFVE
+510 VLENCFIFRNE
-520 GSVKYGPENAN
+520 
-531 KFLSVEHDGG
+531 SVEYSRDAEKYFALAVTNNVVTITKINDGAIAQG
-541 KISIKKTRGERI
+541 F
-553 PAGTYTI
+553 YNI

-601 EEGDG
+601 EGDEAG
-606 EEKIATFQLIG
+606 EEATFRLIG
-617 PKGDIIDTATVTG
+617 PKGNIDTATVTG
-630 NGSAT
+630 NDSAT

-672 NKNGNILK
+672 NKKDNVVTIVSVEDGNVNK
-680 IASIEGG
+680 
-687 IADQG
+687 G
-692 TASVEIENK
+692 TASVSIENK

-710 FRKYGEDNKP
+710 FKKLGEGKEQIG
-720 LDGGTFQLWK
+720 GGTFQLWK
-730 ENAGSTDTLIADFST
+730 KNEGSTDTLIETFST

-760 YVKEISAPQGYILDS
+760 YVKEITAPQGYILGS
-775 EPSAGITIKKTA
+775 NPSDGITIKKTA
-787 AHGTITMTNEKYTA
+787 AHGTITMTNEKYTSGA
-801 GSITVKKVDEKG
+801 ITIKKVDENG
-813 KPLAGAEF
+813 NPLAGAEF
-821 MLLPGGTKKTTDN
+821 TLSGPKTGKATTDDKGVAIFEN
-834 SGAAEF
+834 LPAGDYYVSETKRPTNYGGFNGSVHIEINTSGEAETITAAEN
-840 TGLEAGKYFI
+840 
-850 IEKTAP
+850 
-856 KGYGGYDGTVTVEIK
+856 VEVEGSNI
-871 ADGTATV
+871 T
-878 DDLPKG
+878 
-884 ISFAGE
+884 IN
-890 TVTLTWTNTRDKG
+890 WTNTRDKG

-910 GSANNPLQGAV
+910 DGNQPLSGAF

-931 EKPIDTQQTD
+931 EEPIKIQQTD
-941 KNGKALFADLAAGTY
+941 KNGEALFADLAAGKY

-961 AAPNGYA
+961 AAPNGYV
-968 LDTTVRGF
+968 LDETIRPF
-976 TIGGDNAWDV
+976 TIGGNDAWDV
-986 KTEIKNTLKE
+986 KTDIENSLKQYTLK
-996 YSLTLV
+996 LT

-1008 KLLEGVEFEISGNG
+1008 NLLEGVEFTLSGNG
-1022 ISKIATSGQGG
+1022 ISSITKSSDEDG

-1042 GRYTITETKAPQG
+1042 GRYTIAETKAPQG
-1055 YVKAKPINV
+1055 YVKVKPINV

-1090 TVLTV
+1090 TVLMV
-1095 LKIDDADKKR
+1095 LKIDEADKKP
-1105 LAGATFRIKNSAG
+1105 LAGATFRIKNSDG

-1130 FVSDEGGASV
+1130 FVSGEGGASV

-1147 KFTLEYLPVGNNYE
+1147 KFTLEYLPVGNNYA

-1194 LIKGTLKLV
+1194 LIKGTLRLV

-1214 IEFVLKKGGQYVKAN
+1214 IEFVLKKGGRYVTAN

-1237 TGLANNKEAA
+1237 TGLADNKEAA
-1247 TKLKTDENGRMEIS
+1247 TKLKTDENGRLEIS

-1290 DQSPKPIIDLEV
+1290 DQSQKPIIDLEV
-1302 TNKLNTGSL
+1302 TNKLNTDSL
-1311 SFTKTDGAGKGLAGA
+1311 SFTKTDGAGNGLAGA

-1354 QVSFEDVPYG
+1354 RVSFEDVPYG

-1386 SIGSAVA
+1386 SIGGAVA
-1393 EGKNIGSVP
+1393 EGKKIDSVP
-1402 NSWANSRMEK
+1402 NPWTNSRTEK
-1412 EFTVEK
+1412 EFTVKK
-1418 VNADGG
+1418 VSADGG
-1424 EPLNGAA
+1424 ELLNGAV
-1431 FQVLDEDENP
+1431 FQVLDEDNNP
-1441 IKDKTIT
+1441 IEDKIIT
-1448 TWNGGSDTVTLPL
+1448 TNGGSGKITLPL

-1503 SLTIQKA
+1503 SLTIKKT
-1510 DKDGKPLLGAEF
+1510 DKGGNPLLGAEF
-1522 KIYAMGVAARE
+1522 KIYAAKGAARE

-1635 ETGKDGTVTVEVPAA
+1635 ETGKDGTATVEVPAA

-1663 YTLDPATYTVEVEGH
+1663 YTLDPATYTVKVEGH

-1683 EVVFTARNYKT
+1683 EEPFIAKNYQTKVT
-1694 RVKLNKVDEQG
+1694 LNKVDEKE
-1705 NRLEGAEFSIFD
+1705 NRLEGAEFSILD
-1717 ADGKQVTF
+1717 AEGKQPAKF
-1725 TNKGSVYTY
+1725 TQEGSVYTY

-1746 NADIVGLPVGSYILR
+1746 YAEIVGLPVGSYILR
-1761 ENEAPKNYIPME
+1761 ENKAPKKYIPME

-1784 DKALELTVEN
+1784 DKALELTAEN

-1799 GIAVLKES
+1799 GIALLKES
-1807 PDGTRLKGAEFAL
+1807 PDGTRLRGAVFTL
-1820 YGEDDTEIRRVT
+1820 YKADNTEVEKVT
-1832 TDKAGVALFT
+1832 TNKAGVALFT
-1842 GLKSGSYY
+1842 GLNPGRYY
-1850 IKETAAPEGYK
+1850 IKETKAPEGYK
-1861 PLDNKFE
+1861 LSDKKFD
-1868 FTIDEKGNLQGDGFS
+1868 FTIDSNGVLS
-1883 GEGLYTL
+1883 GEGFAGDELYKL
-1890 TVKNSPLEYGFQ
+1890 TVENRPVEHGFK
-1902 VKKVSTNDE
+1902 VKKVSANDE
-1911 GLTLPGA
+1911 KLVLPGA

-1929 RYTTG
+1929 RYTTK

-1956 PEGYVING
+1956 PEGYVIAG
-1964 AGRHISVKADGI
+1964 TGRHISVRADGI
-1976 YLDGGKLGEGA
+1976 YLDGDKLTGTAE
-1987 AITIR
+1987 ITVQ
-1992 NAPVNF
+1992 NAPGSF
-1998 KLRLVKVDADTN
+1998 KLKLVKVDADTN

-2019 LKGKYGGTHSLIT
+2019 LKGKDGGTHSLIT

-2043 APGEY
+2043 APGKY

-2053 AAAEGYAI
+2053 AAADGYAI
-2061 PLNGWGFTVTE
+2061 PLNGWGFTVKE
-2072 GTVQQVTNTSEVTE
+2072 DTVQQVTNTSEVTE
-2086 WSFKRGLLT
+2086 WSFNRGLLT

-2109 EKTDGKDGSALAGAE
+2109 EKTDGKDGSGLAGAE
-2124 FTVAGSDGTPLTFIK
+2124 FTVAGSDDTPLTFIK

-2174 AVTET
+2174 TVKET
-2179 KAPEGYVLKGD
+2179 KAPEGYVLKED

-2219 KHDAGENGKLLVGAE
+2219 KQDADENGKLLVGAE

-2286 TVNAMQDSVGEF
+2286 TVNAMQGAVGEF

-2340 TVTTDTSGKA
+2340 TVTTDASGKA

-2392 IEAANKHILGSVTIK
+2392 IEAANKYILGSVTIK

-2442 TLDERGSSV
+2442 TLDERGSNV

-2548 TNSNGLVTFT
+2548 TNNNGLVTFT

-2626 DTGEALTG
+2626 DAGEALTG
-2634 ATFRLSGE
+2634 ATFRLNGE

-2681 QALNLSDSG
+2681 QAMNLSDSG

-2697 VSGFTVTL
+2697 VSGLTVTL

-2760 YGITETAMPSGYIR
+2760 YGITETATPSGYIR

-2794 GAYISLDNTVV
+2794 GAYISLGNTVV

-2814 PCSTPTQP
+2814 PCATPTQP
-2822 PCSTPGS
+2822 PCSTPGP

>member
-41 DESDLLEAE
+41 DESDLLETE
-50 PTPTPAAESPE
+50 PTPTPAAEPPE

-133 LANGGIKVIVICD
+133 LANGGI
-146 KQGQTIYDG
+146 TINISGGKETVEDG
-155 EKCTLTITVN
+155 EICTFSVTIT
-165 DDDLNTE
+165 DTDLHAT
-172 PNIQEGTE
+172 PNLVEDT
-180 IKVKLP
+180 KVTVKLP
-186 GFLQIEDID
+186 EFLEIKDIET
-195 AAMKGKWGA
+195 A
-204 YFKEANYDAGTNT
+204 YNKDWKQWFKNAEYNQNEHKLI
-217 LTLIVKKTD
+217 LTL
-226 ANGTVKYITATIETT
+226 ANIDSSQQTVSISFNIETV
-241 AHLAGYDGDET
+241 ANFIGYDGDGK
-252 GKIEIDVGNIQEAE
+252 GKISIGIADMNESETE
-266 IDIGTGT
+266 IGTGT
-273 GTGTGTGETQTALNK
+273 GTGTGKTEPYLQKTMFANYMPGADKDHNIYILNDQSK
-288 TIYGNYREGTDRGQG
+288 
-303 VYLLDDPNKAI
+303 PI
-314 TYQVNFGVSKNYT
+314 TYRVNFGVSKNYT
-327 NQVVL
+327 QRVAVVDNMSDGAL
-332 TDTLSNGELALC
+332 VLC
-344 DSQANINVSLDK
+344 DDKGEVNVSLDK
-356 SFRLFIEGTKYV
+356 CM
-368 FTKTTEEK
+368 K
-376 LEFTD
+376 LYIDGSRVALSQTGESLTGKHD
-381 TPLGTITIEKKNT
+381 TLGDITISKDGT
-394 GFTVTCDPDSI
+394 GFSVTFSREESSLPEGDSSLANI
-405 SQGTDAQMVNVSVRY
+405 ELRY
-420 FAKVVGNATN
+420 FAKLVGNVN
-430 VTNTVDL
+430 DVTNKVEMEIDNNIIGTAQV
-437 AINGEQQQQSSV
+437 V
-449 TARKYDAAMLLLNKY
+449 ARKFTSGAVTTSKY
-464 IIADGNAV
+464 IMNGSNEV
-472 RMVDINSKEMGKK
+472 TVLDINKK
-485 QVTFRISITQYGD
+485 TGTVTFRIRVSAYGEIAID
-498 DATEEEASITDD
+498 KDTVIVKD
-510 VLSDCFSFVE
+510 VLEDCFSYKDK
-520 GSVKYGPENAN
+520 SVKYGTKADEYFKLEVNGQTVTIT
-531 KFLSVEHDGG
+531 KIKDGAIAQG
-541 KISIKKTRGERI
+541 F
-553 PAGTYTI
+553 YNI
-560 DFTVDVDMAE
+560 DFTVNVDMAN

-581 SDNSVVYI
+581 SDNSVVYV

-617 PKGDIIDTATVTG
+617 PKGNIDIIDTATVTG
-630 NGSAT
+630 KGSAT

-664 GPDKKVVI
+664 GPDKKVEI
-672 NKNGNILK
+672 NKNGNILT

-687 IADQG
+687 IANQG
-692 TASVEIENK
+692 TASVGIENK

-710 FRKYGEDNKP
+710 FKKLGEGNKP
-720 LDGGTFQLWK
+720 LNGGEFQLWEK
-730 ENAGSTDTLIADFST
+730 EAGDAGDKLVVETFST
-745 VNGSWTSSPIEYGTY
+745 VNGVWSKDNLPYGTY
-760 YVKEISAPQGYILDS
+760 YVKEITAPQGYILDS
-775 EPSAGITIKKTA
+775 KPSDGITIKKTA

-801 GSITVKKVDEKG
+801 GAITIKKVDEKNN
-813 KPLAGAEF
+813 PLAGAEF
-821 MLLPGGTKKTTDN
+821 TLFGPKTYKKTTDN
-834 SGAAEF
+834 NGVAEF
-840 TGLEAGKYFI
+840 TGLEAGKYSI

-910 GSANNPLQGAV
+910 GSANKSLQGAV

-941 KNGKALFADLAAGTY
+941 KNGEALFADLEAGTY

-968 LDTTVRGF
+968 LSDDVHTF
-976 TIGGDNAWDV
+976 IIGNGENAAWDCE
-986 KTEIKNTLKE
+986 KTITNQLKKYTLK
-996 YSLTLV
+996 LT

-1008 KLLEGVEFEISGNG
+1008 KLLQGVDFTLSGNG
-1022 ISKIATSGQGG
+1022 ITKKSASGQDG

-1042 GRYTITETKAPQG
+1042 GRYTIAETKAPQG
-1055 YVKAKPINV
+1055 YVPAGSINV
-1064 TIDEKNTVGAYTPNQ
+1064 EVKGDGSNGSVIQVGDVINKRTK
-1079 AVDGGTITNEH
+1079 
-1090 TVLTV
+1090 LTV
-1095 LKIDDADKKR
+1095 
-1105 LAGATFRIKNSAG
+1105 T
-1118 QYVSAENGKFKA
+1118 KFA
-1130 FVSDEGGASV
+1130 
-1140 FETGEDG
+1140 EDG
-1147 KFTLEYLPVGNNYE
+1147 KTKLPGAEFIIRNGEGEYVKVDGINFFSFTDKDNATKLTTGSDGTFALEYLPLGEYV
-1161 LEEISAPQGYIKVKG
+1161 LEE
-1176 TTSFNIVKA
+1176 VKA
-1185 QETVSVGNS
+1185 PDGYLTISDPKNFTIKNESTAVSVGNTR
-1194 LIKGTLKLV
+1194 IKADLK
-1203 KKDQHGKLLNG
+1203 
-1214 IEFVLKKGGQYVKAN
+1214 II
-1229 GGNSRYTY
+1229 
-1237 TGLANNKEAA
+1237 
-1247 TKLKTDENGRMEIS
+1247 KTDENGKLLEGIKFTLKNSAGGFVTARESKGKYTYTGRGNTGTEFTTDGCGEIFVS
-1261 GLLWGTYYLEEVNT
+1261 GLLWGTYYLSETNA
-1275 PAGLIAGEDIVVSVT
+1275 PKGIVGIK
-1290 DQSPKPIIDLEV
+1290 DQIVKVDAKNHNKTIELKLE
-1302 TNKLNTGSL
+1302 NRSEKEKIE
-1311 SFTKTDGAGKGLAGA
+1311 FKKTDGADKGLAGA

-1341 TVKQMYA
+1341 SVKQMYA
-1348 ISDDKG
+1348 ISDDEG
-1354 QVSFEDVPYG
+1354 RVSFEDVPYG

-1381 DTYYV
+1381 ETYYV
-1386 SIGSAVA
+1386 SIGGAVA
-1393 EGKNIGSVP
+1393 EDKKIVSVP
-1402 NSWANSRMEK
+1402 AIWANSRTEK
-1412 EFTVEK
+1412 EFTVKK
-1418 VNADGG
+1418 VSADGG
-1424 EPLNGAA
+1424 EPLNGAV
-1431 FQVLDEDENP
+1431 FQVLDEDNNP
-1441 IKDKTIT
+1441 IENKIIT
-1448 TWNGGSDTVTLPL
+1448 TNGGSGKITLPL
-1461 GRYYLKET
+1461 GKYYLKET

-1474 YELNEELIPFEVTT
+1474 YELNKELIPFEVTT

-1503 SLTIQKA
+1503 SLTIKKT
-1510 DKDGKPLLGAEF
+1510 DKGGNPLLGAEF
-1522 KIYAMGVAARE
+1522 KIYAAKGAARE

-1586 TVSAD
+1586 TVTEVED
-1591 ISISVENT
+1591 VTISVTNV
-1599 KSRYALSIVKR
+1599 KSRYALRIVKV
-1610 DINDKNKKLA
+1610 DKDNSEIRLA
-1620 NTKFAVRGGGFYAEV
+1620 GARFAVSGGSFYTEAV
-1635 ETGKDGTVTVEVPAA
+1635 TGENGTVTVEVPEK
-1650 GEYSITE
+1650 GKYLITE
-1657 IAPPVG
+1657 LEPPAG
-1663 YTLDPATYTVEVEGH
+1663 YTIDPKTYTVEVKAH
-1678 TAAGE
+1678 SADDVNIAAIH
-1683 EVVFTARNYKT
+1683 KSQDHQT
-1694 RVKLNKVDEQG
+1694 RVELTKVNEKGQQ
-1705 NRLEGAEFSIFD
+1705 LEGAEFSILD
-1717 ADGKQVTF
+1717 AEGKQVTF
-1725 TNKGSVYTY
+1725 TNKDSVYTY
-1734 SEDGDVTAITAG
+1734 SENGDVTAITAG

-1761 ENEAPKNYIPME
+1761 ENKAPEKYIPME

-1799 GIAVLKES
+1799 GVAVLKES
-1807 PDGTRLKGAEFAL
+1807 PDGTRLKGAVFTL
-1820 YGEDDTEIRRVT
+1820 YKADNTEVEKVT

-1842 GLKSGSYY
+1842 GLNPGSYY

-1861 PLDNKFE
+1861 LSDKKFD
-1868 FTIDEKGNLQGDGFS
+1868 FTIDSNGVLSGKGFAGD
-1883 GEGLYTL
+1883 ELYKL
-1890 TVKNSPLEYGFQ
+1890 TVENRPVEHGFK

-1911 GLTLPGA
+1911 GLTLLGA

-1964 AGRHISVKADGI
+1964 EGRHISVREDGI
-1976 YLDGGKLGEGA
+1976 YLDGDKLGEGT

-2019 LKGKYGGTHSLIT
+2019 LKDEDGGTHSLIT

-2043 APGEY
+2043 APGKY

-2053 AAAEGYAI
+2053 AAADGYAI

-2072 GTVQQVTNTSEVTE
+2072 DTVQQVTNTSEVTE
-2086 WSFKRGLLT
+2086 WNFKGGLLT

-2219 KHDAGENGKLLVGAE
+2219 KQDADENGKLLVGAE

-2298 KYTFNNEKTSYS
+2298 KYTFKNEKTSYS

-2340 TVTTDTSGKA
+2340 TVTTDASGKA

-2392 IEAANKHILGSVTIK
+2392 IEAANKYILGSVTIK

-2760 YGITETAMPSGYIR
+2760 YGITETATPSGYIR

-2794 GAYISLDNTVV
+2794 GAYISLGNTVV

-2814 PCSTPTQP
+2814 PCTTPTQP

-2829 GSTPKPAGG
+2829 GSTPNPAGG